1 MFKDKVK
8 VTVVAL
14 VMVLLMVL
22 SITTDLFV
30 GLADVFRAKAE
41 EATPTD
47 ATPVTRDVTVYKELN
62 DSDKDK
68 NLAGAVIKVFK
79 DSACTESIT
88 EFVLSY
94 DGKSYGGDDRV
105 VYKSL
110 EERANANASKAI
122 AKLQEDTYYY
132 QLDKKLFRSNDDYS
146 KTGYDY
152 NNTVGSFSIVAGDGV
167 QEIKLDNNMFRPT
180 EKVATPT
187 DASSEVSTEVT
198 TEAVTEPDT
207 QVATTSDASSEETEA
222 TTQIA
227 TPTDSIPE
235 VKPVATLASVM
246 RAAGASYW
254 IYGDYSG
261 MSSGDYHVS
270 TDKDNVPMSGNASR
284 VFCGTASKQG
294 PGKPYYG
301 SSQGYTR
308 RVVNNSSTVK
318 VLSYYYDVLAKQS
331 DHSANWQNHVTQ
343 TAHAL
348 SYINGYGASY
358 KPSWWSAAMARP
370 VYSMSETQIYVGS
383 NTTTSVVNYTS
394 SEIHRG
400 NREASDGLHT
410 LYNVQ
415 WTAVKTVS
423 GTSLKNYFTVKVPS
437 NVRIYVK
444 RNNGKWGSATNTDV
458 NLYSGDKFFFT
469 TSKLTDR
476 TTTIANSKAALTGF
490 TAYAY
495 DPVNTKNQTMYGN
508 GVSETRSIQF
518 SIPWKDVYHK
528 LTLDKLVCVGGN
540 YKVDASTAGTQY
552 TVYWVDKTTN
562 SNRFGKIAV
571 FEIQTNGK
579 GKVKYLR
586 QNNYGTTFKPSGFGT
601 YTLDG
606 LPTGV
611 YRIVET
617 KTNDGF
623 ETAKPCRINFSNG
636 AAVDAEGNASGESK
650 HFEIAF
656 KTNDNVKN
664 QVANFTSFEQ
674 KESGD
679 PLAIKI
685 QKIDADTKETVGLG
699 SGSLAG
705 AEFTIKYY
713 EDAEGVGTIGISV
726 PTGTPTARWVIKTD
740 EDGYASLANDEY
752 IVSKPSKLPDSV
764 KIVKGKYNICKP
776 GTIVITESEA
786 PKNYNKFSKVT
797 TQAGTSTDVDNVVIR
812 ADYNDK
818 GEIKLYSC
826 KKDQS
831 GKLVK
836 FGASMTGSAIKIYEP
851 VKRYNLRLQKT
862 DGYEHPMANVAFV
875 ITCRETGESHVML
888 TDSDGILD
896 TSRVVTSGGKF
907 KVNAND
913 DLYEQALTDNS
924 IIPEYVQTSV
934 FFNDDSDV
942 AVTASRH
949 SEGALYAGTYI
960 IRELHRQY
968 VTVDGEKCKLSEVY
982 KIPAAIKV
990 TVPGTDNNAVGEHD
1004 TKDAGT
1010 MTNIRIP
1017 SISSVAMDA
1026 DSATKMSITSKD
1038 AKFRDI
1044 VTIHNPELD
1053 KTYTLM
1059 SIAVDTATGLAYVGA
1074 DGQYVRTTE
1083 YLGKG
1088 SGLIGADVPL
1098 ELTANTTGTEVNQL
1112 TFFEYL
1118 VEGKTTN
1125 LVGVD
1130 SDGKPVEPAKCV
1142 AKDASVSNKA
1152 QTVNVISLE
1161 TEVLVNSTKTNESPA
1176 AISTVTDT
1184 VTTHGLIAGESFT
1197 INSTIKVDGKSIGV
1211 QSTDFTADG
1220 KDKEVSVVF
1229 KDLDLS
1235 KLANKRLSIVTELI
1249 YKNKVILTH
1258 NDDGKDLNEEFYTPE
1273 MHSNAIDVDT
1283 LTKMSKTSE
1292 TAKFKD
1298 TVDIKNLSAATQY
1311 TLQSIAV
1318 DTATGLAYKD
1328 ASGKYVVGHETFTT
1342 KTSKDNDRVGAT
1354 ADIEFTANTKDT
1366 NVTQITFYEYLV
1378 RGSVDSDISV
1388 DENGY
1393 PVRPAN
1399 WIAEDASTS
1408 NVDQT
1413 LNLVNLETKV
1423 LVDSTKTNV
1432 APADK
1437 KVDVTDTVTLHN
1449 LVAGT
1454 KFTLVGKVSDGEN
1467 IKVENEVEFTAK
1479 GGDETVSV
1487 PFKSLDLTKYAG
1499 KSLYVICELKYDG
1512 EVIATHNED
1521 GTDPDEVF
1529 YVPAV
1534 ETNAIDATTNTQY
1547 SILDKTQIID
1557 SVKYSNLPTEYEY
1570 ELETTFVDS
1579 TTGEEIKKTEIE
1591 KDPYWGMLRDLGYV
1605 TDETSSDSTGD
1616 SVAEDTG
1623 KIVSEVGKAFKRTQV
1638 LKPEKMDDMINVAFD
1653 IDPRSFN
1660 LEGKTITIQ
1669 QVIKLNGVVVAKHTD
1684 KDAESQQISFPT
1696 GSTLAVD
1703 NTSHNHTIAPTKNA
1717 DVVDTIFC
1725 KNLATGIS
1733 VDFYGIAIDKDTN
1746 KPVELNGKPVVVKQN
1761 ETISKADQEV
1771 QLHYVVDGTKLKGKR
1786 LTSFVFAVYNGKI
1799 VFKHT
1804 DLNSAEQSFSFS
1816 SLRTKFLDDKNG
1828 THATML
1834 TEDVHQTDTVTLD
1847 GLTKGEGFTLKG
1859 VVYNKSTRKPMLVNG
1874 KQVTN
1879 SIDFTA
1885 KGNSEEVALKYQYN
1899 GLKSD
1904 AYHKDKNDDLVS
1916 FVYLYKDGVLIDKE
1930 EDFDSFDQ
1938 TIKLPSCGT
1947 SASDGITKLHVGYAS
1962 KTAIFRDSVDYYN
1975 LIVGDW
1981 YSTTLTL
1988 HLNKNGKDAGP
1999 LKDANGNLI
2008 TATVKF
2014 QAKTTDGSVKV
2025 EVKYDASLLAGET
2038 ITAFETIRTKGYE
2051 VCGHTEI
2058 TDKGQ
2063 QIHYPE
2069 LKTSAKNSK
2078 DNSQHVKEGEV
2089 AKIVDTVNYSKLDSS
2104 VAYKVVTEAWDYNT
2118 QQIVVSDGK
2127 KVRKVTELHVDSK
2140 KPENGSFDVSMSFK
2154 TDGLGKHK
2162 VVIFEYVYD
2171 NKGNL
2176 ISKEADFDAESQTIY
2191 IDKTPNKTG
2200 DRTAMFLSILVGMLG
2215 LGVVT
2220 LFVTRRKKK

>member
-62 DSDKDK
+62 DSDKDR

-105 VYKSL
+105 VYKNL

-132 QLDKKLFRSNDDYS
+132 QLDEKLFRSNDDYS

-180 EKVATPT
+180 EKVATST

-198 TEAVTEPDT
+198 TEAITEPDT
-207 QVATTSDASSEETEA
+207 QVATTSDASSEETET
-222 TTQIA
+222 TTQVA

-235 VKPVATLASVM
+235 VKPVATLASVFRM
-246 RAAGASYW
+246 AKAAKIAEDVY
-254 IYGDYSG
+254 IYGSEEDGCGNYHITAKN
-261 MSSGDYHVS
+261 GDANPS
-270 TDKDNVPMSGNASR
+270 LDGDMGSR
-284 VFCGTASKQG
+284 TFCVDWGANG
-294 PGKPYYG
+294 PSAKNN
-301 SSQGYTR
+301 YTR
-308 RVVNNSSTVK
+308 PVK
-318 VLSYYYDVLAKQS
+318 YRLGNGAKESMRKAVAYYYDVLVPAADTKGKKVTALVETEHYLS
-331 DHSANWQNHVTQ
+331 SLKGNKGTTPSWASAAQNHVALAKGDQAISISNSKPTVTCVDSKTFGTFTEKNVFVSEKLTV
-343 TAHAL
+343 TAK
-348 SYINGYGASY
+348 SDEQYFNYEVPNGCTVYVHRNKTWY
-358 KPSWWSAAMARP
+358 KLTADDK
-370 VYSMSETQIYVGS
+370 T
-383 NTTTSVVNYTS
+383 
-394 SEIHRG
+394 
-400 NREASDGLHT
+400 HT
-410 LYNVQ
+410 LRKNDVFYVVTPKSN
-415 WTAVKTVS
+415 ANKTFSIS
-423 GTSLKNYFTVKVPS
+423 GTAASGGWDVYYYEPNDPAWLGCQEMMLAAETDKPKFTLKFKTEELP
-437 NVRIYVK
+437 
-444 RNNGKWGSATNTDV
+444 
-458 NLYSGDKFFFT
+458 
-469 TSKLTDR
+469 
-476 TTTIANSKAALTGF
+476 
-490 TAYAY
+490 
-495 DPVNTKNQTMYGN
+495 DPVNI
-508 GVSETRSIQF
+508 EI
-518 SIPWKDVYHK
+518 D
-528 LTLDKLVCVGGN
+528 
-540 YKVDASTAGTQY
+540 KVDSVREDGTQ
-552 TVYWVDKTTN
+552 VGKT
-562 SNRFGKIAV
+562 
-571 FEIQTNGK
+571 
-579 GKVKYLR
+579 
-586 QNNYGTTFKPSGFGT
+586 
-601 YTLDG
+601 
-606 LPTGV
+606 
-611 YRIVET
+611 
-617 KTNDGF
+617 
-623 ETAKPCRINFSNG
+623 
-636 AAVDAEGNASGESK
+636 
-650 HFEIAF
+650 
-656 KTNDNVKN
+656 
-664 QVANFTSFEQ
+664 
-674 KESGD
+674 
-679 PLAIKI
+679 
-685 QKIDADTKETVGLG
+685 
-699 SGSLAG
+699 SLAG
-705 AEFTIKYY
+705 AIFKMEYFKGKTT
-713 EDAEGVGTIGISV
+713 AS
-726 PTGTPTARWVIKTD
+726 GTPTNTWYLETVYDSSIK
-740 EDGYASLANDEY
+740 GCVA
-752 IVSKPSKLPDSV
+752 
-764 KIVKGKYNICKP
+764 
-776 GTIVITESEA
+776 
-786 PKNYNKFSKVT
+786 KFSKTCLVT
-797 TQAGTSTDVDNVVIR
+797 GDKNYPSDAAPKDIDPTGLYELYDGAMRITEVKAPSGYKVVDGKNKGFFYIGSKKVTGQASITVRVTGGKTILAGTEISAEAFKQYEQKERYDFKLKKVDSYGN
-812 ADYNDK
+812 
-818 GEIKLYSC
+818 
-826 KKDQS
+826 
-831 GKLVK
+831 
-836 FGASMTGSAIKIYEP
+836 
-851 VKRYNLRLQKT
+851 
-862 DGYEHPMANVAFV
+862 PMAGVAF
-875 ITCRETGESHVML
+875 L
-888 TDSDGILD
+888 
-896 TSRVVTSGGKF
+896 
-907 KVNAND
+907 
-913 DLYEQALTDNS
+913 
-924 IIPEYVQTSV
+924 
-934 FFNDDSDV
+934 
-942 AVTASRH
+942 VTASNGDQH
-949 SEGALYAGTYI
+949 VVVTDKNGEFDSSKLGYTDVNGNDATLAKAMADTTLYPTYKETNVFFTTPGSGKTAAAEI
-960 IRELHRQY
+960 KEETVDGKAPRPLYKDTYTIREIHRQY
-968 VTVDGEKCKLSEVY
+968 VTIDGKKYKLTQVY
-982 KIPAAIKV
+982 DLGPAQKI
-990 TVPGTDNNAVGEHD
+990 TV
-1004 TKDAGT
+1004 
-1010 MTNIRIP
+1010 
-1017 SISSVAMDA
+1017 S
-1026 DSATKMSITSKD
+1026 DSAKNGAVIDFGTYTNTAIPKMTSSAISTDTNTKMSVAGKNSSFKD
-1038 AKFRDI
+1038 S
-1044 VTIHNPELD
+1044 V
-1053 KTYTLM
+1053 KTTNLKASTKYTLM
-1059 SIAVDTATGLAYVGA
+1059 SVAVDANTGKAYKDA
-1074 DGQYVRTTE
+1074 DGKYVAKNVE
-1083 YLGKG
+1083 F
-1088 SGLIGADVPL
+1088 
-1098 ELTANTTGTEVNQL
+1098 TTGAVKKGTVFPETTASVTFTGVNTSNVKSRKL
-1112 TFFEYL
+1112 VFYEYL
-1118 VEGKTTN
+1118 VEGSVTKTVS
-1125 LVGVD
+1125 LD
-1130 SDGKPVEPAKCV
+1130 SAGKPVEPANCV

-1161 TEVLVNSTKTNESPA
+1161 T
-1176 AISTVTDT
+1176 
-1184 VTTHGLIAGESFT
+1184 
-1197 INSTIKVDGKSIGV
+1197 
-1211 QSTDFTADG
+1211 
-1220 KDKEVSVVF
+1220 
-1229 KDLDLS
+1229 
-1235 KLANKRLSIVTELI
+1235 
-1249 YKNKVILTH
+1249 
-1258 NDDGKDLNEEFYTPE
+1258 
-1273 MHSNAIDVDT
+1273 
-1283 LTKMSKTSE
+1283 
-1292 TAKFKD
+1292 
-1298 TVDIKNLSAATQY
+1298 
-1311 TLQSIAV
+1311 
-1318 DTATGLAYKD
+1318 
-1328 ASGKYVVGHETFTT
+1328 
-1342 KTSKDNDRVGAT
+1342 
-1354 ADIEFTANTKDT
+1354 
-1366 NVTQITFYEYLV
+1366 
-1378 RGSVDSDISV
+1378 
-1388 DENGY
+1388 
-1393 PVRPAN
+1393 
-1399 WIAEDASTS
+1399 
-1408 NVDQT
+1408 
-1413 LNLVNLETKV
+1413 KV

-1432 APADK
+1432 APADE

-1479 GGDETVSV
+1479 GDDETVSV
-1487 PFKSLDLTKYAG
+1487 PLKGLNLTEYAD

-1521 GTDPDEVF
+1521 GTDPDEKF

-1579 TTGEEIKKTEIE
+1579 ATGEEIKKTEIE
-1591 KDPYWGMLRDLGYV
+1591 KDPYWNMLKDLGYV

-1638 LKPEKMDDMINVAFD
+1638 LKPEKMDDTVNVTFD

-1660 LEGKTITIQ
+1660 LEGKTITIR
-1669 QVIKLNGVVVAKHTD
+1669 QVIKLNGVAVAKHTD

-1703 NTSHNHTIAPTKNA
+1703 NTSHNHTIAPTKDA

-1746 KPVELNGKPVVVKQN
+1746 KPVELNGKPVVVKQS
-1761 ETISKADQEV
+1761 ETISKTDQEV

-1799 VFKHT
+1799 LFKHT
-1804 DLNSAEQSFSFS
+1804 DPNSAEQSFSFS

-1847 GLTKGEGFTLKG
+1847 GLTKGERFTLKG
-1859 VVYNKSTRKPMLVNG
+1859 VVYNKSTRKPMLVDG

-1879 SIDFTA
+1879 SIDFTV

-1916 FVYLYKDGVLIDKE
+1916 FVYLYKDGILIDKE

-1988 HLNKNGKDAGP
+1988 HLNKDGKDAGP

-2058 TDKGQ
+2058 TDEGQ

-2154 TDGLGKHK
+2154 TDGLGKHRI
-2162 VVIFEYVYD
+2162 VIFEYVYD

-2200 DRTAMFLSILVGMLG
+2200 DRTVMFLSILAGMLG

-2220 LFVTRRKKK
+2220 LFVTKRKKK

>member
-62 DSDKDK
+62 DSDKDR

-105 VYKSL
+105 VYKNL

-132 QLDKKLFRSNDDYS
+132 QLDEKLFRSNDDYS

-187 DASSEVSTEVT
+187 DASSEVSTEVSTEAT
-198 TEAVTEPDT
+198 TESDT
-207 QVATTSDASSEETEA
+207 QVATTSDASSEETKA
-222 TTQIA
+222 TTQVA

-235 VKPVATLASVM
+235 VKPIATLASVFRM
-246 RAAGASYW
+246 AKAAKAATTTAVSRGTGYGYNGGTISYIFYINKGLTYNNTGYAFCMEEGKTGPTSGTGTVSSIGKGNITKALYYSFAGPGAGSYDGAPSSGGLNGDNVMTLSCILDYYYTGYWDSGDFGTAYDNAISYEKWLKGKDMPNTLADTAFSIAGKSDDFTASRAAYN
-254 IYGDYSG
+254 I
-261 MSSGDYHVS
+261 
-270 TDKDNVPMSGNASR
+270 TDKTQTTNEWAVVSKKSVTVTIPTGVTMHKTDSKGKKSTHGA
-284 VFCGTASKQG
+284 GTA
-294 PGKPYYG
+294 
-301 SSQGYTR
+301 
-308 RVVNNSSTVK
+308 TVSNGDK
-318 VLSYYYDVLAKQS
+318 IYFSASIAKGGTS
-331 DHSANWQNHVTQ
+331 D
-343 TAHAL
+343 
-348 SYINGYGASY
+348 I
-358 KPSWWSAAMARP
+358 KF
-370 VYSMSETQIYVGS
+370 
-383 NTTTSVVNYTS
+383 TSVKGY
-394 SEIHRG
+394 
-400 NREASDGLHT
+400 
-410 LYNVQ
+410 
-415 WTAVKTVS
+415 
-423 GTSLKNYFTVKVPS
+423 
-437 NVRIYVK
+437 
-444 RNNGKWGSATNTDV
+444 SAYKADFGAELQVLGFLGEPTD
-458 NLYSGDKFFFT
+458 KE
-469 TSKLTDR
+469 
-476 TTTIANSKAALTGF
+476 F
-490 TAYAY
+490 TAKLQWNSPNFSLRKT
-495 DPVNTKNQTMYGN
+495 DSKTRQPVEGAEYL
-508 GVSETRSIQF
+508 
-518 SIPWKDVYHK
+518 VYCAQ
-528 LTLDKLVCVGGN
+528 DN
-540 YKVDASTAGTQY
+540 EKVN
-552 TVYWVDKTTN
+552 VVRFKTN
-562 SNRFGKIAV
+562 SNGVGEITSVNPTQASGEVGKTV
-571 FEIQTNGK
+571 
-579 GKVKYLR
+579 VKL
-586 QNNYGTTFKPSGFGT
+586 KA
-601 YTLDG
+601 
-606 LPTGV
+606 GV
-611 YRIVET
+611 RYYIVET
-617 KTNDGF
+617 KAPEHYKLNKNKQIAIGGEKYPYEAHIGVNATDGHVDYTSITGATF
-623 ETAKPCRINFSNG
+623 STTVSNG
-636 AAVDAEGNASGESK
+636 DQHVVVTDKNGEFDSSKLDYTNVNGNDA
-650 HFEIAF
+650 
-656 KTNDNVKN
+656 T
-664 QVANFTSFEQ
+664 
-674 KESGD
+674 
-679 PLAIKI
+679 LAKAMA
-685 QKIDADTKETVGLG
+685 DATLYPTYKETNVFFTTPG
-699 SGSLAG
+699 SG
-705 AEFTIKYY
+705 K
-713 EDAEGVGTIGISV
+713 
-726 PTGTPTARWVIKTD
+726 TA
-740 EDGYASLANDEY
+740 AA
-752 IVSKPSKLPDSV
+752 
-764 KIVKGKYNICKP
+764 
-776 GTIVITESEA
+776 
-786 PKNYNKFSKVT
+786 
-797 TQAGTSTDVDNVVIR
+797 
-812 ADYNDK
+812 
-818 GEIKLYSC
+818 EIKEDTVDGKAPRPLY
-826 KKDQS
+826 KD
-831 GKLVK
+831 
-836 FGASMTGSAIKIYEP
+836 
-851 VKRYNLRLQKT
+851 
-862 DGYEHPMANVAFV
+862 
-875 ITCRETGESHVML
+875 
-888 TDSDGILD
+888 
-896 TSRVVTSGGKF
+896 
-907 KVNAND
+907 
-913 DLYEQALTDNS
+913 
-924 IIPEYVQTSV
+924 
-934 FFNDDSDV
+934 
-942 AVTASRH
+942 
-949 SEGALYAGTYI
+949 TYT
-960 IRELHRQY
+960 IREIHRQY
-968 VTVDGEKCKLSEVY
+968 VTIDGKKYKLTQVY
-982 KIPAAIKV
+982 DLGPAQKI
-990 TVPGTDNNAVGEHD
+990 TV
-1004 TKDAGT
+1004 
-1010 MTNIRIP
+1010 
-1017 SISSVAMDA
+1017 S
-1026 DSATKMSITSKD
+1026 DSAKNGAVIDFGTYTNTAIPKMTSSAISTDTNTKMSVAGKNASFKD
-1038 AKFRDI
+1038 SIKATNLKAS
-1044 VTIHNPELD
+1044 T
-1053 KTYTLM
+1053 KYTLM
-1059 SIAVDTATGLAYVGA
+1059 SVAVDANTGKAYKDA
-1074 DGQYVRTTE
+1074 DGKYVA
-1083 YLGKG
+1083 KNV
-1088 SGLIGADVPL
+1088 AV
-1098 ELTANTTGTEVNQL
+1098 TTGAVKKGTVFPETTASVTFTGVNTSNVKSRKL
-1112 TFFEYL
+1112 VFYEYL
-1118 VEGKTTN
+1118 VEGSVTKTVS
-1125 LVGVD
+1125 LD
-1130 SDGKPVEPAKCV
+1130 SDGKPVEPANCV

-1161 TEVLVNSTKTNESPA
+1161 TKVLVNSTKTNESPA
-1176 AISTVTDT
+1176 AINTVTDT

-1211 QSTDFTADG
+1211 QSTDFTAEG
-1220 KDKEVSVVF
+1220 NDKEVSVVF

-1298 TVDIKNLSAATQY
+1298 TVDIKNLSTATQY

-1328 ASGKYVVGHETFTT
+1328 ASGKYVVGHEIFTT
-1342 KTSKDNDRVGAT
+1342 ESTEDNQGADRVGAT
-1354 ADIEFTANTKDT
+1354 VDIEFTANTKGT

-1579 TTGEEIKKTEIE
+1579 ATGEEIKKTEIE
-1591 KDPYWGMLRDLGYV
+1591 KDPYWSMLKDLGYV

-1623 KIVSEVGKAFKRTQV
+1623 KIVSEVGKAFKRTQI

-1746 KPVELNGKPVVVKQN
+1746 KPVELNGRPVVVKQN

-1916 FVYLYKDGVLIDKE
+1916 FVYLYKDGILIDKE

-1988 HLNKNGKDAGP
+1988 HLNKDGKDAGP

-2058 TDKGQ
+2058 TDEGQ

-2154 TDGLGKHK
+2154 TDGLGKHRI
-2162 VVIFEYVYD
+2162 VIFEYVYD

-2200 DRTAMFLSILVGMLG
+2200 DRTVMFLSILAGMLG

-2220 LFVTRRKKK
+2220 LFVTKRKKK

>member
-62 DSDKDK
+62 DSDKDR

-152 NNTVGSFSIVAGDGV
+152 NNIVGSFSIVAGDGV

-180 EKVATPT
+180 EKVATST
-187 DASSEVSTEVT
+187 DASSEVSTEVN
-198 TEAVTEPDT
+198 TEATTEPDT
-207 QVATTSDASSEETEA
+207 QVATTSDASSEETET

-235 VKPVATLASVM
+235 VKPVATLASVFRM
-246 RAAGASYW
+246 AKAAKAATTTAVSRGTGYGYDGGTISYIFYINKGLTYNNTGYAFCMEEDKTGPTSGTGTVSSIGKSNITKALYYSFAGPGAGSYDGAPSSGGLNGDNVMTLSCILDYYYTGYWDSGDFGTAYDNAISYEKWLKGKDMPNTLADTAFSIAGKSDDFTASRAAYN
-254 IYGDYSG
+254 I
-261 MSSGDYHVS
+261 
-270 TDKDNVPMSGNASR
+270 TDKTQTTNEWAVVSKKSVTVTIPTGVTMHKTDSKGKKSTHGA
-284 VFCGTASKQG
+284 GTA
-294 PGKPYYG
+294 
-301 SSQGYTR
+301 
-308 RVVNNSSTVK
+308 TVSNGDK
-318 VLSYYYDVLAKQS
+318 IYFSASIAKGGTS
-331 DHSANWQNHVTQ
+331 D
-343 TAHAL
+343 
-348 SYINGYGASY
+348 I
-358 KPSWWSAAMARP
+358 KF
-370 VYSMSETQIYVGS
+370 
-383 NTTTSVVNYTS
+383 TSVKGYSAYKADFGAKLQVLGFLGEPTDKEFTAKLQWNSPNFSLRKTDSKTKQPVEGAEYLVYCAQDNEKVNVVRFKTNSNGVGEITSVNPTQASGEVGKTVVKLKAGVRYYIVETKAPEHYKLNKNKQVAIGGEKYPYEAHIGVNATDGHVDYTS
-394 SEIHRG
+394 ITGATFSTTATG
-400 NREASDGLHT
+400 VTYHT
-410 LYNVQ
+410 VDKV
-415 WTAVKTVS
+415 AHDPVSIVIRKIDSVS
-423 GTSLKNYFTVKVPS
+423 GRAVPAGTAALAGAVFKMEYFK
-437 NVRIYVK
+437 
-444 RNNGKWGSATNTDV
+444 GKDSVSGSATNTWYLQTKLADGRYV
-458 NLYSGDKFFFT
+458 ARFARGYLYSDSTHKSDAAPAEVDASGVYELEAGCMRITEVIAPSGYEKVTADNAGWIKLGGSIDRLTESASITVKIGNGNIYYGNTAVKDGVVEIGEQKERYDFKLKKVDSYGNPMAGVAFLVTASNGDQHVVVTDKNGEFDSSKLDYTNVNGNDATLAKAMADTTLYPTYKETNVFFT
-469 TSKLTDR
+469 TPGSGKTAAAEIKEETVDG
-476 TTTIANSKAALTGF
+476 KAPRPL
-490 TAYAY
+490 Y
-495 DPVNTKNQTMYGN
+495 
-508 GVSETRSIQF
+508 
-518 SIPWKDVYHK
+518 KD
-528 LTLDKLVCVGGN
+528 
-540 YKVDASTAGTQY
+540 
-552 TVYWVDKTTN
+552 
-562 SNRFGKIAV
+562 
-571 FEIQTNGK
+571 
-579 GKVKYLR
+579 
-586 QNNYGTTFKPSGFGT
+586 T
-601 YTLDG
+601 YT
-606 LPTGV
+606 
-611 YRIVET
+611 
-617 KTNDGF
+617 
-623 ETAKPCRINFSNG
+623 
-636 AAVDAEGNASGESK
+636 
-650 HFEIAF
+650 
-656 KTNDNVKN
+656 
-664 QVANFTSFEQ
+664 
-674 KESGD
+674 
-679 PLAIKI
+679 
-685 QKIDADTKETVGLG
+685 
-699 SGSLAG
+699 
-705 AEFTIKYY
+705 
-713 EDAEGVGTIGISV
+713 
-726 PTGTPTARWVIKTD
+726 
-740 EDGYASLANDEY
+740 
-752 IVSKPSKLPDSV
+752 
-764 KIVKGKYNICKP
+764 
-776 GTIVITESEA
+776 
-786 PKNYNKFSKVT
+786 
-797 TQAGTSTDVDNVVIR
+797 
-812 ADYNDK
+812 
-818 GEIKLYSC
+818 
-826 KKDQS
+826 
-831 GKLVK
+831 
-836 FGASMTGSAIKIYEP
+836 
-851 VKRYNLRLQKT
+851 
-862 DGYEHPMANVAFV
+862 
-875 ITCRETGESHVML
+875 
-888 TDSDGILD
+888 
-896 TSRVVTSGGKF
+896 
-907 KVNAND
+907 
-913 DLYEQALTDNS
+913 
-924 IIPEYVQTSV
+924 
-934 FFNDDSDV
+934 
-942 AVTASRH
+942 
-949 SEGALYAGTYI
+949 
-960 IRELHRQY
+960 IREIHRQY
-968 VTVDGEKCKLSEVY
+968 VTIDGKKYKLTQVY
-982 KIPAAIKV
+982 DLGPAQKI
-990 TVPGTDNNAVGEHD
+990 TV
-1004 TKDAGT
+1004 
-1010 MTNIRIP
+1010 
-1017 SISSVAMDA
+1017 S
-1026 DSATKMSITSKD
+1026 DSAKNGAVIDFGTYTNTAIPKMTSSAISTDTNTKMSVAGKNSSFKD
-1038 AKFRDI
+1038 SVKATNLKAS
-1044 VTIHNPELD
+1044 T
-1053 KTYTLM
+1053 KYTLM
-1059 SIAVDTATGLAYVGA
+1059 SVAVDANTGKAYKDA
-1074 DGQYVRTTE
+1074 DGKYVAKNVE
-1083 YLGKG
+1083 F
-1088 SGLIGADVPL
+1088 
-1098 ELTANTTGTEVNQL
+1098 TTGAVKKGTVFPETTASVTFTGVNTSNVKSRKL
-1112 TFFEYL
+1112 VFYEYL
-1118 VEGKTTN
+1118 VEGSVTKTVS
-1125 LVGVD
+1125 LD
-1130 SDGKPVEPAKCV
+1130 SAGKPVEPANCV

-1161 TEVLVNSTKTNESPA
+1161 T
-1176 AISTVTDT
+1176 
-1184 VTTHGLIAGESFT
+1184 
-1197 INSTIKVDGKSIGV
+1197 
-1211 QSTDFTADG
+1211 
-1220 KDKEVSVVF
+1220 
-1229 KDLDLS
+1229 
-1235 KLANKRLSIVTELI
+1235 
-1249 YKNKVILTH
+1249 
-1258 NDDGKDLNEEFYTPE
+1258 
-1273 MHSNAIDVDT
+1273 
-1283 LTKMSKTSE
+1283 
-1292 TAKFKD
+1292 
-1298 TVDIKNLSAATQY
+1298 
-1311 TLQSIAV
+1311 
-1318 DTATGLAYKD
+1318 
-1328 ASGKYVVGHETFTT
+1328 
-1342 KTSKDNDRVGAT
+1342 
-1354 ADIEFTANTKDT
+1354 
-1366 NVTQITFYEYLV
+1366 
-1378 RGSVDSDISV
+1378 
-1388 DENGY
+1388 
-1393 PVRPAN
+1393 
-1399 WIAEDASTS
+1399 
-1408 NVDQT
+1408 
-1413 LNLVNLETKV
+1413 KV

-1432 APADK
+1432 APADE

-1449 LVAGT
+1449 LVAET

-1479 GGDETVSV
+1479 GDDETVSV
-1487 PFKSLDLTKYAG
+1487 PLKGLNLTEYAG

-1521 GTDPDEVF
+1521 GTDPDEKF

-1579 TTGEEIKKTEIE
+1579 ATGEEIKKTEIE
-1591 KDPYWGMLRDLGYV
+1591 KDPCWSMLKDLGYV

-1623 KIVSEVGKAFKRTQV
+1623 KIVSEVGKAFKRTQI

-1725 KNLATGIS
+1725 KNLAIGIS

-1916 FVYLYKDGVLIDKE
+1916 FVYLYKDGILIDKE

-1988 HLNKNGKDAGP
+1988 HLNKDGKDAGP

-2058 TDKGQ
+2058 TDEGQ

-2154 TDGLGKHK
+2154 TDGLGKHRI
-2162 VVIFEYVYD
+2162 VIFEYVYD

-2200 DRTAMFLSILVGMLG
+2200 DRTVMFLSILAGMLG

>member
-62 DSDKDK
+62 DSDKDR

-105 VYKSL
+105 VYKNL

-132 QLDKKLFRSNDDYS
+132 QLDEKLFRSNDDYS

-187 DASSEVSTEVT
+187 DASSEVSTE
-198 TEAVTEPDT
+198 AVTEPDT
-207 QVATTSDASSEETEA
+207 QVATTSDASSEETET
-222 TTQIA
+222 TTQVA

-235 VKPVATLASVM
+235 VKPVATLASVFRTAVADVYVWGTETQGCGNYHKTSSSANSANM
-246 RAAGASYW
+246 SLDGDIGSRMFCVDWGANGPSLANGYTRPVK
-254 IYGDYSG
+254 YSRG
-261 MSSGDYHVS
+261 GGADVS
-270 TDKDNVPMSGNASR
+270 LRKVVAYYYEVLAKTSGNLAATEHYLSLLNHKKGTTPTWASAAMKYTALASGEETINIDKTKPSMTYYKSYSFKANGE
-284 VFCGTASKQG
+284 VFHTSTNVFVSEPVTVTAEKSEQYFTVSVPKDCAVYVYNYNSETKKYQWTR
-294 PGKPYYG
+294 YG
-301 SSQGYTR
+301 SSDNLKLKNGDKFR
-308 RVVNNSSTVK
+308 I
-318 VLSYYYDVLAKQS
+318 VLPKSF
-331 DHSANWQNHVTQ
+331 AN
-343 TAHAL
+343 
-348 SYINGYGASY
+348 
-358 KPSWWSAAMARP
+358 
-370 VYSMSETQIYVGS
+370 
-383 NTTTSVVNYTS
+383 
-394 SEIHRG
+394 
-400 NREASDGLHT
+400 
-410 LYNVQ
+410 
-415 WTAVKTVS
+415 KTVS
-423 GTSLKNYFTVKVPS
+423 LSGTARYGGWDIYYYNPNDPAWLDCQQMVLATETDKPEFSLSVKTGNVPPDHDPVNVEIRKIDSVSGKAVPAGTAALAGAVFKMEYFK
-437 NVRIYVK
+437 
-444 RNNGKWGSATNTDV
+444 GKDSVSGSATNTWYLQTAYDSSIKGYV
-458 NLYSGDKFFFT
+458 AKFARGYLYSDSTHKSDAAPAEVDASGVYELEAGCMRITEVIAPSGYEKVTADNAGYVKLFGSTTKITDSASITVKISAGNVTYGNTAVKDGAIEIGEQKERYDFKLKKVDSYGNPMAGVAFLVTASNGNQHVVVTDKNGEFDSSKLDYTNVNGNDATLAKAMADTTLYPTYKETNVFFT
-469 TSKLTDR
+469 TPGSGKTAAAEIKEETVDG
-476 TTTIANSKAALTGF
+476 KAPRPL
-490 TAYAY
+490 Y
-495 DPVNTKNQTMYGN
+495 
-508 GVSETRSIQF
+508 
-518 SIPWKDVYHK
+518 KD
-528 LTLDKLVCVGGN
+528 
-540 YKVDASTAGTQY
+540 
-552 TVYWVDKTTN
+552 
-562 SNRFGKIAV
+562 
-571 FEIQTNGK
+571 
-579 GKVKYLR
+579 
-586 QNNYGTTFKPSGFGT
+586 T
-601 YTLDG
+601 YT
-606 LPTGV
+606 
-611 YRIVET
+611 
-617 KTNDGF
+617 
-623 ETAKPCRINFSNG
+623 
-636 AAVDAEGNASGESK
+636 
-650 HFEIAF
+650 
-656 KTNDNVKN
+656 
-664 QVANFTSFEQ
+664 
-674 KESGD
+674 
-679 PLAIKI
+679 
-685 QKIDADTKETVGLG
+685 
-699 SGSLAG
+699 
-705 AEFTIKYY
+705 
-713 EDAEGVGTIGISV
+713 
-726 PTGTPTARWVIKTD
+726 
-740 EDGYASLANDEY
+740 
-752 IVSKPSKLPDSV
+752 
-764 KIVKGKYNICKP
+764 
-776 GTIVITESEA
+776 
-786 PKNYNKFSKVT
+786 
-797 TQAGTSTDVDNVVIR
+797 
-812 ADYNDK
+812 
-818 GEIKLYSC
+818 
-826 KKDQS
+826 
-831 GKLVK
+831 
-836 FGASMTGSAIKIYEP
+836 
-851 VKRYNLRLQKT
+851 
-862 DGYEHPMANVAFV
+862 
-875 ITCRETGESHVML
+875 
-888 TDSDGILD
+888 
-896 TSRVVTSGGKF
+896 
-907 KVNAND
+907 
-913 DLYEQALTDNS
+913 
-924 IIPEYVQTSV
+924 
-934 FFNDDSDV
+934 
-942 AVTASRH
+942 
-949 SEGALYAGTYI
+949 
-960 IRELHRQY
+960 IREIHRQY
-968 VTVDGEKCKLSEVY
+968 VTIDGKKYKLTQVY
-982 KIPAAIKV
+982 DLGPAQKI
-990 TVPGTDNNAVGEHD
+990 TV
-1004 TKDAGT
+1004 
-1010 MTNIRIP
+1010 
-1017 SISSVAMDA
+1017 S
-1026 DSATKMSITSKD
+1026 DSAKNGAVIDFGTYTNTAIPKMTSSAISTDTNTKMSVAGKNSSFKD
-1038 AKFRDI
+1038 SVKATNLKAS
-1044 VTIHNPELD
+1044 T
-1053 KTYTLM
+1053 KYTLM
-1059 SIAVDTATGLAYVGA
+1059 SVAVDANTGKAYKDA
-1074 DGQYVRTTE
+1074 DGKYVAKNVE
-1083 YLGKG
+1083 F
-1088 SGLIGADVPL
+1088 
-1098 ELTANTTGTEVNQL
+1098 TTGAVKKGTVFPETTASVTFTGVNTSNVKSRKL
-1112 TFFEYL
+1112 VFYEYL
-1118 VEGKTTN
+1118 VEGSVTKTVS
-1125 LVGVD
+1125 LD
-1130 SDGKPVEPAKCV
+1130 SAGKPVEPANCV

-1161 TEVLVNSTKTNESPA
+1161 T
-1176 AISTVTDT
+1176 
-1184 VTTHGLIAGESFT
+1184 
-1197 INSTIKVDGKSIGV
+1197 
-1211 QSTDFTADG
+1211 
-1220 KDKEVSVVF
+1220 
-1229 KDLDLS
+1229 
-1235 KLANKRLSIVTELI
+1235 
-1249 YKNKVILTH
+1249 
-1258 NDDGKDLNEEFYTPE
+1258 
-1273 MHSNAIDVDT
+1273 
-1283 LTKMSKTSE
+1283 
-1292 TAKFKD
+1292 
-1298 TVDIKNLSAATQY
+1298 
-1311 TLQSIAV
+1311 
-1318 DTATGLAYKD
+1318 
-1328 ASGKYVVGHETFTT
+1328 
-1342 KTSKDNDRVGAT
+1342 
-1354 ADIEFTANTKDT
+1354 
-1366 NVTQITFYEYLV
+1366 
-1378 RGSVDSDISV
+1378 
-1388 DENGY
+1388 
-1393 PVRPAN
+1393 
-1399 WIAEDASTS
+1399 
-1408 NVDQT
+1408 
-1413 LNLVNLETKV
+1413 KV

-1432 APADK
+1432 APADE

-1479 GGDETVSV
+1479 GDDETVSV
-1487 PFKSLDLTKYAG
+1487 PLKGLNLTEYAG

-1521 GTDPDEVF
+1521 GTDPDEKF

-1579 TTGEEIKKTEIE
+1579 ATGEEIKKTEIE
-1591 KDPYWGMLRDLGYV
+1591 KDPYWNTLKDLGYV

-1703 NTSHNHTIAPTKNA
+1703 NTSHNHTIAQTKNA

-1916 FVYLYKDGVLIDKE
+1916 FVYLYKDGILIDKE

-2038 ITAFETIRTKGYE
+2038 VTAFETIRTKGYE

-2058 TDKGQ
+2058 TDEGQ

-2200 DRTAMFLSILVGMLG
+2200 DRTVMFLSILAGMLG

>member
-1 MFKDKVK
+1 MFKYKVK

-62 DSDKDK
+62 DSDKDR

-105 VYKSL
+105 VYKNL

-180 EKVATPT
+180 EKVATST
-187 DASSEVSTEVT
+187 DASSEVSTEAATET
-198 TEAVTEPDT
+198 TTEPDT

-235 VKPVATLASVM
+235 VKPVATLASVFRTAVADVYVWGTETQGCGNYHKTSSSANSANM
-246 RAAGASYW
+246 SLDGDIGSRMFCVDWGA
-254 IYGDYSG
+254 
-261 MSSGDYHVS
+261 
-270 TDKDNVPMSGNASR
+270 N
-284 VFCGTASKQG
+284 G
-294 PGKPYYG
+294 P
-301 SSQGYTR
+301 SLANGYTR
-308 RVVNNSSTVK
+308 PVKYSRGGGADVSLRKVVA
-318 VLSYYYDVLAKQS
+318 YYYEVLAKTS
-331 DHSANWQNHVTQ
+331 GNLAATEHYLSLLNHKKGT
-343 TAHAL
+343 TPTWA
-348 SYINGYGASY
+348 
-358 KPSWWSAAMARP
+358 SAAMKYTALASGEETINIDKTKP
-370 VYSMSETQIYVGS
+370 SMTYYKSYSFKANGEVFHKSTNVFVSEQVTVTADKSEQYFTASVPKDCAVYVY
-383 NTTTSVVNYTS
+383 NYN
-394 SEIHRG
+394 SEIKKYQWTRYGSTDNLKLKNGDKFRIVLPKSFANKTVSLSGTARYGGWDVYYYNPNDPAWLDCQQMVLATETDKPEFSLSVKTGNVPPDHDPINIYIRKIDSVSGKAVPAGKAALAGAVFKMEYFKGKDSASGSTTNTWYLQTVKNSKGDYEAKFARG
-400 NREASDGLHT
+400 YLYSDSTHKSDAAPTEVDASGVYELEAGCMRITEVIAPSGYEKVTADNAGYVKLFGST
-410 LYNVQ
+410 TKITDSASITVKISAGKVTYGN
-415 WTAVKTVS
+415 TAVKDGVVEI
-423 GTSLKNYFTVKVPS
+423 GEQKERYDFKLKKVDSYGNPMAGVAFLVTAS
-437 NVRIYVK
+437 NGDQHVVVTDK
-444 RNNGKWGSATNTDV
+444 NGEFDSSKLGYTNVNGNDATLAKAMADTT
-458 NLYSGDKFFFT
+458 LYPTYKETNVFFT
-469 TSKLTDR
+469 TPGSGKTAAAEIKEETVDG
-476 TTTIANSKAALTGF
+476 KAPRPL
-490 TAYAY
+490 Y
-495 DPVNTKNQTMYGN
+495 
-508 GVSETRSIQF
+508 
-518 SIPWKDVYHK
+518 KD
-528 LTLDKLVCVGGN
+528 
-540 YKVDASTAGTQY
+540 
-552 TVYWVDKTTN
+552 
-562 SNRFGKIAV
+562 
-571 FEIQTNGK
+571 
-579 GKVKYLR
+579 
-586 QNNYGTTFKPSGFGT
+586 T
-601 YTLDG
+601 YT
-606 LPTGV
+606 
-611 YRIVET
+611 
-617 KTNDGF
+617 
-623 ETAKPCRINFSNG
+623 
-636 AAVDAEGNASGESK
+636 
-650 HFEIAF
+650 
-656 KTNDNVKN
+656 
-664 QVANFTSFEQ
+664 
-674 KESGD
+674 
-679 PLAIKI
+679 
-685 QKIDADTKETVGLG
+685 
-699 SGSLAG
+699 
-705 AEFTIKYY
+705 
-713 EDAEGVGTIGISV
+713 
-726 PTGTPTARWVIKTD
+726 
-740 EDGYASLANDEY
+740 
-752 IVSKPSKLPDSV
+752 
-764 KIVKGKYNICKP
+764 
-776 GTIVITESEA
+776 
-786 PKNYNKFSKVT
+786 
-797 TQAGTSTDVDNVVIR
+797 
-812 ADYNDK
+812 
-818 GEIKLYSC
+818 
-826 KKDQS
+826 
-831 GKLVK
+831 
-836 FGASMTGSAIKIYEP
+836 
-851 VKRYNLRLQKT
+851 
-862 DGYEHPMANVAFV
+862 
-875 ITCRETGESHVML
+875 
-888 TDSDGILD
+888 
-896 TSRVVTSGGKF
+896 
-907 KVNAND
+907 
-913 DLYEQALTDNS
+913 
-924 IIPEYVQTSV
+924 
-934 FFNDDSDV
+934 
-942 AVTASRH
+942 
-949 SEGALYAGTYI
+949 
-960 IRELHRQY
+960 IREIHRQY
-968 VTVDGEKCKLSEVY
+968 VTIDGKKYKLTQVY
-982 KIPAAIKV
+982 DLGPAQKITVSDSVKNGAVIDFGTYTNTAIPKM
-990 TVPGTDNNAVGEHD
+990 TSSAISTD
-1004 TKDAGT
+1004 
-1010 MTNIRIP
+1010 TN
-1017 SISSVAMDA
+1017 
-1026 DSATKMSITSKD
+1026 TKMSVAGKNASFKD
-1038 AKFRDI
+1038 SIKATNLKAS
-1044 VTIHNPELD
+1044 T
-1053 KTYTLM
+1053 KYTLM
-1059 SIAVDTATGLAYVGA
+1059 SVAVDANTGKAYKDA
-1074 DGQYVRTTE
+1074 DGKYVA
-1083 YLGKG
+1083 KNV
-1088 SGLIGADVPL
+1088 AV
-1098 ELTANTTGTEVNQL
+1098 TTGAVKKGTVFPETTASVTFTGVNTSNVKSRKL
-1112 TFFEYL
+1112 VFYEYL
-1118 VEGKTTN
+1118 VEGSVTKTVS
-1125 LVGVD
+1125 LD
-1130 SDGKPVEPAKCV
+1130 SAGKPVEPANCV

-1161 TEVLVNSTKTNESPA
+1161 T
-1176 AISTVTDT
+1176 
-1184 VTTHGLIAGESFT
+1184 
-1197 INSTIKVDGKSIGV
+1197 
-1211 QSTDFTADG
+1211 
-1220 KDKEVSVVF
+1220 
-1229 KDLDLS
+1229 
-1235 KLANKRLSIVTELI
+1235 
-1249 YKNKVILTH
+1249 
-1258 NDDGKDLNEEFYTPE
+1258 
-1273 MHSNAIDVDT
+1273 
-1283 LTKMSKTSE
+1283 
-1292 TAKFKD
+1292 
-1298 TVDIKNLSAATQY
+1298 
-1311 TLQSIAV
+1311 
-1318 DTATGLAYKD
+1318 
-1328 ASGKYVVGHETFTT
+1328 
-1342 KTSKDNDRVGAT
+1342 
-1354 ADIEFTANTKDT
+1354 
-1366 NVTQITFYEYLV
+1366 
-1378 RGSVDSDISV
+1378 
-1388 DENGY
+1388 
-1393 PVRPAN
+1393 
-1399 WIAEDASTS
+1399 
-1408 NVDQT
+1408 
-1413 LNLVNLETKV
+1413 KV

-1432 APADK
+1432 APADE

-1479 GGDETVSV
+1479 GDDETVSV
-1487 PFKSLDLTKYAG
+1487 PLKGLNLTEYAG

-1521 GTDPDEVF
+1521 GTDPDEKF

-1579 TTGEEIKKTEIE
+1579 ATGEEIKKTEIE
-1591 KDPYWGMLRDLGYV
+1591 KDPYWNMLKDLGYV

-1638 LKPEKMDDMINVAFD
+1638 LKPEKMDDTVNVTFD

-1660 LEGKTITIQ
+1660 LEGKTITIR
-1669 QVIKLNGVVVAKHTD
+1669 QVIKLNGVAVAKHTD

-1703 NTSHNHTIAPTKNA
+1703 NTSHNHTIAPTKDA

-1746 KPVELNGKPVVVKQN
+1746 KPVELNGKPVVVKQS

-1804 DLNSAEQSFSFS
+1804 DPNSAEQSFSFS

-1847 GLTKGEGFTLKG
+1847 GLTKGERFTLKG
-1859 VVYNKSTRKPMLVNG
+1859 VVYNKSTRKPMLVDG

-1916 FVYLYKDGVLIDKE
+1916 FVYLYKDGILIDKE

-1988 HLNKNGKDAGP
+1988 HLNKDGKDAGP

-2051 VCGHTEI
+2051 VCSHTEI

-2154 TDGLGKHK
+2154 TDGLGKHRI
-2162 VVIFEYVYD
+2162 VIFEYVYD

-2200 DRTAMFLSILVGMLG
+2200 DRTVMFLSILAGMLG

-2220 LFVTRRKKK
+2220 LFVTKRKKK

>member
-62 DSDKDK
+62 DSDKDR

-152 NNTVGSFSIVAGDGV
+152 NNIVGSFSIVAGDGV

-180 EKVATPT
+180 EKVATST
-187 DASSEVSTEVT
+187 DASSEVSTEVN
-198 TEAVTEPDT
+198 TEATTEPDT
-207 QVATTSDASSEETEA
+207 QVATTSDASSEETET

-235 VKPVATLASVM
+235 VKPVATLASVFRM
-246 RAAGASYW
+246 AKAAKAATTTAVSRGTCYVYDGGTISYIFYINKGLTYNNTGYAFCMEEDKTGPTSGTGTVSSIGKSNITKALYYSFAGPGAGSYDGAPSSGGLNGDNVMTLSCILDYYYTGYWDSGDFGTAYDNAISYEKWLKGKDMPNTLADTAFSIAGKSDDFTASRAAYN
-254 IYGDYSG
+254 I
-261 MSSGDYHVS
+261 
-270 TDKDNVPMSGNASR
+270 TDKTQTTNEWAVVSKKSVTVTIPTGVTMHKTDSKGKKSTHGA
-284 VFCGTASKQG
+284 GTA
-294 PGKPYYG
+294 
-301 SSQGYTR
+301 
-308 RVVNNSSTVK
+308 TVSNGDK
-318 VLSYYYDVLAKQS
+318 IYFSASIAKGGTS
-331 DHSANWQNHVTQ
+331 D
-343 TAHAL
+343 
-348 SYINGYGASY
+348 I
-358 KPSWWSAAMARP
+358 KF
-370 VYSMSETQIYVGS
+370 
-383 NTTTSVVNYTS
+383 TSVKGYSAYKADFGAKLQVLGFLGEPTDKEFTAKLQWNSPNFSLRKTDSKTKQPVEGAEYLVYCAQDNEKVNVVRFKTNSNGVGEITSVNPTQASGEVGKTVVKLKAGVRYYIVETKAPEHYKLNKNKQVAIGGEKYPYEAHIGVNATDGHVDYTS
-394 SEIHRG
+394 ITGATFSTTATG
-400 NREASDGLHT
+400 VTYHT
-410 LYNVQ
+410 VDKV
-415 WTAVKTVS
+415 AHDPVSIVIRKIDSVS
-423 GTSLKNYFTVKVPS
+423 GRAVPAGTAALAGAVFKMEYFK
-437 NVRIYVK
+437 
-444 RNNGKWGSATNTDV
+444 GKDSVSGSATNTWYLQTKLADGRYV
-458 NLYSGDKFFFT
+458 ARFARGYLYSDSTHKSDAAPAEVDASGVYELEAGCMRITEVIAPSGYEKVTADNAGWIKLGGSIDRLTESASITVKIGNGNIYYGNTAVKDGVVEIGEQKERYDFKLKKVDSYGNPMAGVAFLVTASNGDQHVVVTDKNGEFDSSKLDYTNVNGNDATLAKAMADTTLYPTYKETNVFFT
-469 TSKLTDR
+469 TPGSGKTAAAEIKEETVDG
-476 TTTIANSKAALTGF
+476 KAPRPL
-490 TAYAY
+490 Y
-495 DPVNTKNQTMYGN
+495 
-508 GVSETRSIQF
+508 
-518 SIPWKDVYHK
+518 KD
-528 LTLDKLVCVGGN
+528 
-540 YKVDASTAGTQY
+540 
-552 TVYWVDKTTN
+552 
-562 SNRFGKIAV
+562 
-571 FEIQTNGK
+571 
-579 GKVKYLR
+579 
-586 QNNYGTTFKPSGFGT
+586 T
-601 YTLDG
+601 YT
-606 LPTGV
+606 
-611 YRIVET
+611 
-617 KTNDGF
+617 
-623 ETAKPCRINFSNG
+623 
-636 AAVDAEGNASGESK
+636 
-650 HFEIAF
+650 
-656 KTNDNVKN
+656 
-664 QVANFTSFEQ
+664 
-674 KESGD
+674 
-679 PLAIKI
+679 
-685 QKIDADTKETVGLG
+685 
-699 SGSLAG
+699 
-705 AEFTIKYY
+705 
-713 EDAEGVGTIGISV
+713 
-726 PTGTPTARWVIKTD
+726 
-740 EDGYASLANDEY
+740 
-752 IVSKPSKLPDSV
+752 
-764 KIVKGKYNICKP
+764 
-776 GTIVITESEA
+776 
-786 PKNYNKFSKVT
+786 
-797 TQAGTSTDVDNVVIR
+797 
-812 ADYNDK
+812 
-818 GEIKLYSC
+818 
-826 KKDQS
+826 
-831 GKLVK
+831 
-836 FGASMTGSAIKIYEP
+836 
-851 VKRYNLRLQKT
+851 
-862 DGYEHPMANVAFV
+862 
-875 ITCRETGESHVML
+875 
-888 TDSDGILD
+888 
-896 TSRVVTSGGKF
+896 
-907 KVNAND
+907 
-913 DLYEQALTDNS
+913 
-924 IIPEYVQTSV
+924 
-934 FFNDDSDV
+934 
-942 AVTASRH
+942 
-949 SEGALYAGTYI
+949 
-960 IRELHRQY
+960 IREIHRQY
-968 VTVDGEKCKLSEVY
+968 VTIDGKKYKLTQVY
-982 KIPAAIKV
+982 DLGPAQKI
-990 TVPGTDNNAVGEHD
+990 TV
-1004 TKDAGT
+1004 
-1010 MTNIRIP
+1010 
-1017 SISSVAMDA
+1017 S
-1026 DSATKMSITSKD
+1026 DSAKNGAVIDFGTYTNTAIPKMTSSAISTDTNTKMSVAGKNSSFKD
-1038 AKFRDI
+1038 SVKATNLKAS
-1044 VTIHNPELD
+1044 T
-1053 KTYTLM
+1053 KYTLM
-1059 SIAVDTATGLAYVGA
+1059 SVAVDANTGKAYKDA
-1074 DGQYVRTTE
+1074 DGKYVAKNVE
-1083 YLGKG
+1083 F
-1088 SGLIGADVPL
+1088 
-1098 ELTANTTGTEVNQL
+1098 TTGAVKKGTVFPETTASVTFTGVNTSNVKSRKL
-1112 TFFEYL
+1112 VFYEYL
-1118 VEGKTTN
+1118 VEGSVTKTVS
-1125 LVGVD
+1125 LD
-1130 SDGKPVEPAKCV
+1130 SAGKPVEPANCV

-1161 TEVLVNSTKTNESPA
+1161 T
-1176 AISTVTDT
+1176 
-1184 VTTHGLIAGESFT
+1184 
-1197 INSTIKVDGKSIGV
+1197 
-1211 QSTDFTADG
+1211 
-1220 KDKEVSVVF
+1220 
-1229 KDLDLS
+1229 
-1235 KLANKRLSIVTELI
+1235 
-1249 YKNKVILTH
+1249 
-1258 NDDGKDLNEEFYTPE
+1258 
-1273 MHSNAIDVDT
+1273 
-1283 LTKMSKTSE
+1283 
-1292 TAKFKD
+1292 
-1298 TVDIKNLSAATQY
+1298 
-1311 TLQSIAV
+1311 
-1318 DTATGLAYKD
+1318 
-1328 ASGKYVVGHETFTT
+1328 
-1342 KTSKDNDRVGAT
+1342 
-1354 ADIEFTANTKDT
+1354 
-1366 NVTQITFYEYLV
+1366 
-1378 RGSVDSDISV
+1378 
-1388 DENGY
+1388 
-1393 PVRPAN
+1393 
-1399 WIAEDASTS
+1399 
-1408 NVDQT
+1408 
-1413 LNLVNLETKV
+1413 KV

-1432 APADK
+1432 APADE

-1449 LVAGT
+1449 LVAET

-1479 GGDETVSV
+1479 GDDETVSV
-1487 PFKSLDLTKYAG
+1487 PLKGLNLTEYAG

-1521 GTDPDEVF
+1521 GTDPDEKF

-1579 TTGEEIKKTEIE
+1579 ATGEEIKKTEIE
-1591 KDPYWGMLRDLGYV
+1591 KDPCWSMLKDLGYV

-1623 KIVSEVGKAFKRTQV
+1623 KIVSEVGKAFKRTQI

-1725 KNLATGIS
+1725 KNLAIGIS

-1916 FVYLYKDGVLIDKE
+1916 FVYLYKDGILIDKE

-1988 HLNKNGKDAGP
+1988 HLNKDGKDAGP

-2058 TDKGQ
+2058 TDEGQ

-2154 TDGLGKHK
+2154 TDGLGKHRI
-2162 VVIFEYVYD
+2162 VIFEYVYD

-2200 DRTAMFLSILVGMLG
+2200 DRTVMFLSILAGMLG

-2220 LFVTRRKKK
+2220 LFVTRRKKN

>member
-62 DSDKDK
+62 DSDKDR

-152 NNTVGSFSIVAGDGV
+152 NNIVGSFSIVAGDGV

-180 EKVATPT
+180 EKVATST

-198 TEAVTEPDT
+198 TETTTESDT
-207 QVATTSDASSEETEA
+207 QVATTSDASSEETET
-222 TTQIA
+222 TTQVA

-235 VKPVATLASVM
+235 VKPVATLASVFRM
-246 RAAGASYW
+246 AKAAKAAFANNVWVNGSFGAG
-254 IYGDYSG
+254 YGNYHIVASEYTDGPSG
-261 MSSGDYHVS
+261 TNGDMG
-270 TDKDNVPMSGNASR
+270 TR
-284 VFCGTASKQG
+284 VFCVQKDKYGPCSSNTGKGGVLYSKENI
-294 PGKPYYG
+294 G
-301 SSQGYTR
+301 SEPTEI
-308 RVVNNSSTVK
+308 VMKK
-318 VLSYYYDVLAKQS
+318 VLAYYYDELPKNGTTLKETE
-331 DHSANWQNHVTQ
+331 HY
-343 TAHAL
+343 L
-348 SYINGYGASY
+348 SLLYSNSGET
-358 KPSWWSAAMARP
+358 PSWAKAAKEHPLYTAAQAKISFTVDSTAAETKSYSSISFRNETYTNVFVSKRFIVTTSATKQYCTLTVPKGVTLWIRRASDNSTVTGKADTTVTLYKGDTVRL
-370 VYSMSETQIYVGS
+370 VTSKSKHGSETTLSGTGHYGEWSFCYYIPNDIRYVGFQKLLTGS
-383 NTTTSVVNYTS
+383 RT
-394 SEIHRG
+394 
-400 NREASDGLHT
+400 
-410 LYNVQ
+410 Q
-415 WTAVKTVS
+415 PTVS
-423 GTSLKNYFTVKVPS
+423 LSVTWP
-437 NVRIYVK
+437 
-444 RNNGKWGSATNTDV
+444 
-458 NLYSGDKFFFT
+458 
-469 TSKLTDR
+469 
-476 TTTIANSKAALTGF
+476 
-490 TAYAY
+490 AY
-495 DPVNTKNQTMYGN
+495 DPINI
-508 GVSETRSIQF
+508 EI
-518 SIPWKDVYHK
+518 D
-528 LTLDKLVCVGGN
+528 
-540 YKVDASTAGTQY
+540 KVDSIREDGTQ
-552 TVYWVDKTTN
+552 VGKT
-562 SNRFGKIAV
+562 
-571 FEIQTNGK
+571 
-579 GKVKYLR
+579 
-586 QNNYGTTFKPSGFGT
+586 
-601 YTLDG
+601 
-606 LPTGV
+606 
-611 YRIVET
+611 
-617 KTNDGF
+617 
-623 ETAKPCRINFSNG
+623 
-636 AAVDAEGNASGESK
+636 
-650 HFEIAF
+650 
-656 KTNDNVKN
+656 
-664 QVANFTSFEQ
+664 
-674 KESGD
+674 
-679 PLAIKI
+679 
-685 QKIDADTKETVGLG
+685 
-699 SGSLAG
+699 SLAG
-705 AEFTIKYY
+705 AIFKMEYFKGKTT
-713 EDAEGVGTIGISV
+713 ASGA
-726 PTGTPTARWVIKTD
+726 PTNTWYIKTVKNGSHYRAAFSKTCLVTGNKNYPSD
-740 EDGYASLANDEY
+740 AAPETVSNTGIYELEDGAMR
-752 IVSKPSKLPDSV
+752 
-764 KIVKGKYNICKP
+764 
-776 GTIVITESEA
+776 ITEVKA
-786 PKNYNKFSKVT
+786 PSGYKVVDGKNKGFFKVKQTKVT
-797 TQAGTSTDVDNVVIR
+797 GSSITVRVTGGRTIYAGAEITADAFKQYEQKERYDFRLKKVDSYGN
-812 ADYNDK
+812 
-818 GEIKLYSC
+818 
-826 KKDQS
+826 
-831 GKLVK
+831 
-836 FGASMTGSAIKIYEP
+836 
-851 VKRYNLRLQKT
+851 
-862 DGYEHPMANVAFV
+862 PMAGVAF
-875 ITCRETGESHVML
+875 L
-888 TDSDGILD
+888 
-896 TSRVVTSGGKF
+896 
-907 KVNAND
+907 
-913 DLYEQALTDNS
+913 
-924 IIPEYVQTSV
+924 
-934 FFNDDSDV
+934 
-942 AVTASRH
+942 VTASNGDQH
-949 SEGALYAGTYI
+949 VVVTDKNGEFDSSKLGYTNVNGNDATLAKAIADTTLYPTYKETNVFFTTPGSGKTAAAEI
-960 IRELHRQY
+960 KEETVDGKAPRPLYKDTYTIREIHRQY
-968 VTVDGEKCKLSEVY
+968 VTIDGKKYKLTQVY
-982 KIPAAIKV
+982 DLGPAQKITVSDSVKNGAVIDFGTYTNTAIPKM
-990 TVPGTDNNAVGEHD
+990 TSSAISTD
-1004 TKDAGT
+1004 
-1010 MTNIRIP
+1010 TN
-1017 SISSVAMDA
+1017 
-1026 DSATKMSITSKD
+1026 TKMSVAGKNASFKD
-1038 AKFRDI
+1038 SIKATNLKAS
-1044 VTIHNPELD
+1044 T
-1053 KTYTLM
+1053 KYTLM
-1059 SIAVDTATGLAYVGA
+1059 SVAVDANTGKAYKDA
-1074 DGQYVRTTE
+1074 DGKYVAKNVE
-1083 YLGKG
+1083 F
-1088 SGLIGADVPL
+1088 
-1098 ELTANTTGTEVNQL
+1098 TTGAVKKGTVFPETTASVTFTGVNTSNVKSRKL
-1112 TFFEYL
+1112 VFYEYL
-1118 VEGKTTN
+1118 VEGSVTKTVS
-1125 LVGVD
+1125 LD
-1130 SDGKPVEPAKCV
+1130 SAGKPVEPANCV

-1161 TEVLVNSTKTNESPA
+1161 T
-1176 AISTVTDT
+1176 
-1184 VTTHGLIAGESFT
+1184 
-1197 INSTIKVDGKSIGV
+1197 
-1211 QSTDFTADG
+1211 
-1220 KDKEVSVVF
+1220 
-1229 KDLDLS
+1229 
-1235 KLANKRLSIVTELI
+1235 
-1249 YKNKVILTH
+1249 
-1258 NDDGKDLNEEFYTPE
+1258 
-1273 MHSNAIDVDT
+1273 
-1283 LTKMSKTSE
+1283 
-1292 TAKFKD
+1292 
-1298 TVDIKNLSAATQY
+1298 
-1311 TLQSIAV
+1311 
-1318 DTATGLAYKD
+1318 
-1328 ASGKYVVGHETFTT
+1328 
-1342 KTSKDNDRVGAT
+1342 
-1354 ADIEFTANTKDT
+1354 
-1366 NVTQITFYEYLV
+1366 
-1378 RGSVDSDISV
+1378 
-1388 DENGY
+1388 
-1393 PVRPAN
+1393 
-1399 WIAEDASTS
+1399 
-1408 NVDQT
+1408 
-1413 LNLVNLETKV
+1413 KV

-1432 APADK
+1432 APADE

-1479 GGDETVSV
+1479 GDDETVSV
-1487 PFKSLDLTKYAG
+1487 PLKGLNLTEYAG

-1521 GTDPDEVF
+1521 GTDPDEKF

-1579 TTGEEIKKTEIE
+1579 ATGEEIKKTEIE
-1591 KDPYWGMLRDLGYV
+1591 KDPYWNMLKDLGYV

-1638 LKPEKMDDMINVAFD
+1638 LKPEKMDDTVNVTFD

-1660 LEGKTITIQ
+1660 LEGKTITIR
-1669 QVIKLNGVVVAKHTD
+1669 QVIKLNGVAVAKHTD

-1703 NTSHNHTIAPTKNA
+1703 NTSHNHTIAPTKDA

-1746 KPVELNGKPVVVKQN
+1746 KPVELNGKPVVVKQS

-1804 DLNSAEQSFSFS
+1804 DPNSAEQSFSFS

-1847 GLTKGEGFTLKG
+1847 GLTKGERFTLKG
-1859 VVYNKSTRKPMLVNG
+1859 VVYNKSTRKPMLVDG

-1916 FVYLYKDGVLIDKE
+1916 FVYLYKDGILIDKE

-1988 HLNKNGKDAGP
+1988 HLNKDGKDAGP

-2058 TDKGQ
+2058 TDEGQ

-2154 TDGLGKHK
+2154 TDGLGKHRI
-2162 VVIFEYVYD
+2162 VIFEYVYD

-2200 DRTAMFLSILVGMLG
+2200 DRTVMFLSILAGMLG

-2220 LFVTRRKKK
+2220 LFVTKRKKK

>member
-8 VTVVAL
+8 VTAVAL

-22 SITTDLFV
+22 SITTDLFI
-30 GLADVFRAKAE
+30 GLADVFRARAA

-47 ATPVTRDVTVYKELN
+47 ATPVTRDVTVYKELGS
-62 DSDKDK
+62 SDEGL
-68 NLAGAVIKVFK
+68 NLAGTIVKVYK

-88 EFVLSY
+88 EFILSY

-110 EERANANASKAI
+110 EERASADASKAI
-122 AKLQEDTYYY
+122 AKLQEATYYY
-132 QLDKKLFRSNDDYS
+132 RLDKKLFKSQSDFS
-146 KTGYDY
+146 TTGYEY
-152 NNTVGSFSIVAGDGV
+152 NSSVGSFTVKTGDGI
-167 QEIKLDNNMFRPT
+167 QEIKLDNDMFRPT

-187 DASSEVSTEVT
+187 DASSEVSTEAT
-198 TEAVTEPDT
+198 TEPDT
-207 QVATTSDASSEETEA
+207 QVATTSDASSEETET
-222 TTQIA
+222 TTQVA

-235 VKPVATLASVM
+235 VEPVATLASIF
-246 RAAGASYW
+246 RAAGADVYVWGTESQGCGNYHKTSSSANSANMSLD
-254 IYGDYSG
+254 GDIG
-261 MSSGDYHVS
+261 
-270 TDKDNVPMSGNASR
+270 SR
-284 VFCGTASKQG
+284 MFCVDWGANG
-294 PGKPYYG
+294 P
-301 SSQGYTR
+301 SLANGYTR
-308 RVVNNSSTVK
+308 PVKYSRGGGAGVSLRKVVA
-318 VLSYYYDVLAKQS
+318 YYYEVLAKTS
-331 DHSANWQNHVTQ
+331 GNLAATEHYLSLLNGKKGTTPTWASNAMKY
-343 TAHAL
+343 TAL
-348 SYINGYGASY
+348 ASGEETISIDKT
-358 KPSWWSAAMARP
+358 KPSMTYYKSYSFKANGEVFHKSTNVFVSEQVTVTADKSEQYFTASVP
-370 VYSMSETQIYVGS
+370 KDCAVYVYNYNSETKKYQWIRYGS
-383 NTTTSVVNYTS
+383 TDNLKLKNGDKFRIVLPKSFAN
-394 SEIHRG
+394 
-400 NREASDGLHT
+400 
-410 LYNVQ
+410 
-415 WTAVKTVS
+415 KTVS
-423 GTSLKNYFTVKVPS
+423 LSGTARYGGWDVYYYNPNDPAWLDCQQMVLATETDKPEFSLSVKTGDVPPDYDPVNLYIKKIDSVSGKAVPAGTAALAGAVFKMEYFK
-437 NVRIYVK
+437 
-444 RNNGKWGSATNTDV
+444 GKDSASGSATNTWYLQTVKNSKGDYEAKFARGY
-458 NLYSGDKFFFT
+458 LYSDSTHKSDAAPTTLTGDTYELEPGCMRITEVIAPSGYEKVTADNAGYVKLFGSTTKITDSASITLKISAGNVTYGNTAVKDGVVEIGEQKERYDFKLKKVDSYGNPMAGVAFLVTASNGDQHVIVTDKNGEFDSSKLGYTNVNGNDATLAKAMTDTTLYPTYKETNVFFT
-469 TSKLTDR
+469 TPGSGKTAAAEIKEETVDG
-476 TTTIANSKAALTGF
+476 KAPRPL
-490 TAYAY
+490 Y
-495 DPVNTKNQTMYGN
+495 
-508 GVSETRSIQF
+508 
-518 SIPWKDVYHK
+518 KD
-528 LTLDKLVCVGGN
+528 
-540 YKVDASTAGTQY
+540 
-552 TVYWVDKTTN
+552 
-562 SNRFGKIAV
+562 
-571 FEIQTNGK
+571 
-579 GKVKYLR
+579 
-586 QNNYGTTFKPSGFGT
+586 T
-601 YTLDG
+601 YT
-606 LPTGV
+606 
-611 YRIVET
+611 
-617 KTNDGF
+617 
-623 ETAKPCRINFSNG
+623 
-636 AAVDAEGNASGESK
+636 
-650 HFEIAF
+650 
-656 KTNDNVKN
+656 
-664 QVANFTSFEQ
+664 
-674 KESGD
+674 
-679 PLAIKI
+679 
-685 QKIDADTKETVGLG
+685 
-699 SGSLAG
+699 
-705 AEFTIKYY
+705 
-713 EDAEGVGTIGISV
+713 
-726 PTGTPTARWVIKTD
+726 
-740 EDGYASLANDEY
+740 
-752 IVSKPSKLPDSV
+752 
-764 KIVKGKYNICKP
+764 
-776 GTIVITESEA
+776 
-786 PKNYNKFSKVT
+786 
-797 TQAGTSTDVDNVVIR
+797 
-812 ADYNDK
+812 
-818 GEIKLYSC
+818 
-826 KKDQS
+826 
-831 GKLVK
+831 
-836 FGASMTGSAIKIYEP
+836 
-851 VKRYNLRLQKT
+851 
-862 DGYEHPMANVAFV
+862 
-875 ITCRETGESHVML
+875 
-888 TDSDGILD
+888 
-896 TSRVVTSGGKF
+896 
-907 KVNAND
+907 
-913 DLYEQALTDNS
+913 
-924 IIPEYVQTSV
+924 
-934 FFNDDSDV
+934 
-942 AVTASRH
+942 
-949 SEGALYAGTYI
+949 
-960 IRELHRQY
+960 IREIHRQY
-968 VTVDGEKCKLSEVY
+968 VTIDGKKYKLTQVY
-982 KIPAAIKV
+982 DLGPVQKITVSDSVKNGAVIDFGTYTNTAIPKM
-990 TVPGTDNNAVGEHD
+990 TSSAISTD
-1004 TKDAGT
+1004 
-1010 MTNIRIP
+1010 TN
-1017 SISSVAMDA
+1017 
-1026 DSATKMSITSKD
+1026 TKMSVAGKNASFKD
-1038 AKFRDI
+1038 SIKATNLKAS
-1044 VTIHNPELD
+1044 T
-1053 KTYTLM
+1053 KYTLM
-1059 SIAVDTATGLAYVGA
+1059 SVAVD
-1074 DGQYVRTTE
+1074 
-1083 YLGKG
+1083 
-1088 SGLIGADVPL
+1088 
-1098 ELTANTTGTEVNQL
+1098 ANTGKAYKDASGKYVAKNVAVTTGAVKKGTVFPETTASVTFTGVNTSNVKSRKL
-1112 TFFEYL
+1112 VFYEYL
-1118 VEGKTTN
+1118 VEGSVTKTIS
-1125 LVGVD
+1125 LD
-1130 SDGKPVEPAKCV
+1130 SAGKPVEPANCV

-1161 TEVLVNSTKTNESPA
+1161 TKVLVNSTKTNESPA
-1176 AISTVTDT
+1176 AINTVTDT

-1197 INSTIKVDGKSIGV
+1197 INSTIKVDDKSIGV
-1211 QSTDFTADG
+1211 QSTDFTAEG
-1220 KDKEVSVVF
+1220 NDKEVSVVF

-1298 TVDIKNLSAATQY
+1298 TVDIKNLSTATQY

-1328 ASGKYVVGHETFTT
+1328 ASGKYVAGHEVFTT
-1342 KTSKDNDRVGAT
+1342 ESAEDNQGADRVGAT
-1354 ADIEFTANTKDT
+1354 VDIEFTANTKGT

-1393 PVRPAN
+1393 LVRPAN

-1579 TTGEEIKKTEIE
+1579 ATGEEIKKTEIE
-1591 KDPYWGMLRDLGYV
+1591 KDPYWSMLKDLGYV

-1623 KIVSEVGKAFKRTQV
+1623 KIVSEVGKAFKRTQI
-1638 LKPEKMDDMINVAFD
+1638 LKPEKMDDMVNVAFD

-1847 GLTKGEGFTLKG
+1847 GLTKGEEFTLKG
-1859 VVYNKSTRKPMLVNG
+1859 VVYNRSTRKPMLVGG

-1988 HLNKNGKDAGP
+1988 HLNKDGKDAGP

-2058 TDKGQ
+2058 TDEGQ

-2200 DRTAMFLSILVGMLG
+2200 DRTVMFLSVLAGMLG

>member
-62 DSDKDK
+62 DSDKDR

-105 VYKSL
+105 VYKNL

-132 QLDKKLFRSNDDYS
+132 QLDEKLFRSNDDYS

-198 TEAVTEPDT
+198 TEAITEPDT
-207 QVATTSDASSEETEA
+207 QVATTSDASSEETET
-222 TTQIA
+222 TTQVA

-235 VKPVATLASVM
+235 VKPVATLASVFRTAVADVYVWGTETQGCGNYHKTSSSANSANM
-246 RAAGASYW
+246 SLDGDIGSRMFCVDWGA
-254 IYGDYSG
+254 
-261 MSSGDYHVS
+261 
-270 TDKDNVPMSGNASR
+270 N
-284 VFCGTASKQG
+284 G
-294 PGKPYYG
+294 P
-301 SSQGYTR
+301 SLANGYTR
-308 RVVNNSSTVK
+308 PVKYSRGGGADVSLRKVVA
-318 VLSYYYDVLAKQS
+318 YYYEVLAKTS
-331 DHSANWQNHVTQ
+331 GNLAATEHYLSLLNHKKGT
-343 TAHAL
+343 TPTWA
-348 SYINGYGASY
+348 
-358 KPSWWSAAMARP
+358 SAAMKYTALASGEEIINIDKTKPSMTYYKSYSFKANGEVFHTSTNVFVSEP
-370 VYSMSETQIYVGS
+370 VTVTAEKSEQYFTASVPKDCAVYVYNYNSETKKY
-383 NTTTSVVNYTS
+383 
-394 SEIHRG
+394 
-400 NREASDGLHT
+400 
-410 LYNVQ
+410 Q
-415 WTAVKTVS
+415 WTRYGSTDNLKLKNGDKFRIVLPKSFANKTVS
-423 GTSLKNYFTVKVPS
+423 LSGTARYGGWDVYYYNPNDPAWLDCQQMVLATETDKPEFSLSVKTGNVPPDHDPVNVEIRKIDSVSGKAVPAGTAALAGAVFKMEYFK
-437 NVRIYVK
+437 
-444 RNNGKWGSATNTDV
+444 GKDSVSGSATNTWYLQTAYDSSIKGYVAKFARGYLYSDSTHKSDAAPAEVDASGVYELEAGCMRITEVIAPSGYEKVTASNKGWIKLGGSIDRLTGSASITVKIGNGNIYYGNTAVKDGVVDIGEQKERYDFKLKKVDSYGNPMAGVAFLVTASNGDQHVVVTDKNGEFDSSKLDYKDV
-458 NLYSGDKFFFT
+458 NGNDATLAKAMADTTLYPTYKETNVFFT
-469 TSKLTDR
+469 TPGSGKT
-476 TTTIANSKAALTGF
+476 AAAEIKEDTVDGKTPRPL
-490 TAYAY
+490 Y
-495 DPVNTKNQTMYGN
+495 
-508 GVSETRSIQF
+508 
-518 SIPWKDVYHK
+518 KD
-528 LTLDKLVCVGGN
+528 
-540 YKVDASTAGTQY
+540 
-552 TVYWVDKTTN
+552 
-562 SNRFGKIAV
+562 
-571 FEIQTNGK
+571 
-579 GKVKYLR
+579 
-586 QNNYGTTFKPSGFGT
+586 T
-601 YTLDG
+601 YT
-606 LPTGV
+606 
-611 YRIVET
+611 
-617 KTNDGF
+617 
-623 ETAKPCRINFSNG
+623 
-636 AAVDAEGNASGESK
+636 
-650 HFEIAF
+650 
-656 KTNDNVKN
+656 
-664 QVANFTSFEQ
+664 
-674 KESGD
+674 
-679 PLAIKI
+679 
-685 QKIDADTKETVGLG
+685 
-699 SGSLAG
+699 
-705 AEFTIKYY
+705 
-713 EDAEGVGTIGISV
+713 
-726 PTGTPTARWVIKTD
+726 
-740 EDGYASLANDEY
+740 
-752 IVSKPSKLPDSV
+752 
-764 KIVKGKYNICKP
+764 
-776 GTIVITESEA
+776 
-786 PKNYNKFSKVT
+786 
-797 TQAGTSTDVDNVVIR
+797 
-812 ADYNDK
+812 
-818 GEIKLYSC
+818 
-826 KKDQS
+826 
-831 GKLVK
+831 
-836 FGASMTGSAIKIYEP
+836 
-851 VKRYNLRLQKT
+851 
-862 DGYEHPMANVAFV
+862 
-875 ITCRETGESHVML
+875 
-888 TDSDGILD
+888 
-896 TSRVVTSGGKF
+896 
-907 KVNAND
+907 
-913 DLYEQALTDNS
+913 
-924 IIPEYVQTSV
+924 
-934 FFNDDSDV
+934 
-942 AVTASRH
+942 
-949 SEGALYAGTYI
+949 
-960 IRELHRQY
+960 IREIHRQY
-968 VTVDGEKCKLSEVY
+968 VTIDGKKYKLTQVY
-982 KIPAAIKV
+982 DLGPAQKI
-990 TVPGTDNNAVGEHD
+990 TV
-1004 TKDAGT
+1004 
-1010 MTNIRIP
+1010 
-1017 SISSVAMDA
+1017 S
-1026 DSATKMSITSKD
+1026 DSAKNGAVIDFGTYTNTAIPKMTSSAISTDTNTKMSVADKNSSFKD
-1038 AKFRDI
+1038 SVKATNLKAS
-1044 VTIHNPELD
+1044 T
-1053 KTYTLM
+1053 KYTLM
-1059 SIAVDTATGLAYVGA
+1059 SVAVDANTGKAYKDA
-1074 DGQYVRTTE
+1074 DGKYVAKNVE
-1083 YLGKG
+1083 F
-1088 SGLIGADVPL
+1088 
-1098 ELTANTTGTEVNQL
+1098 TTGAVKKGTVFPETTASVTFTGVNTSNVKL
-1112 TFFEYL
+1112 RKLVFYEYL
-1118 VEGKTTN
+1118 VEGSVTKTVS
-1125 LVGVD
+1125 LD
-1130 SDGKPVEPAKCV
+1130 SAGKPVEPANCV

-1161 TEVLVNSTKTNESPA
+1161 T
-1176 AISTVTDT
+1176 
-1184 VTTHGLIAGESFT
+1184 
-1197 INSTIKVDGKSIGV
+1197 
-1211 QSTDFTADG
+1211 
-1220 KDKEVSVVF
+1220 
-1229 KDLDLS
+1229 
-1235 KLANKRLSIVTELI
+1235 
-1249 YKNKVILTH
+1249 
-1258 NDDGKDLNEEFYTPE
+1258 
-1273 MHSNAIDVDT
+1273 
-1283 LTKMSKTSE
+1283 
-1292 TAKFKD
+1292 
-1298 TVDIKNLSAATQY
+1298 
-1311 TLQSIAV
+1311 
-1318 DTATGLAYKD
+1318 
-1328 ASGKYVVGHETFTT
+1328 
-1342 KTSKDNDRVGAT
+1342 
-1354 ADIEFTANTKDT
+1354 
-1366 NVTQITFYEYLV
+1366 
-1378 RGSVDSDISV
+1378 
-1388 DENGY
+1388 
-1393 PVRPAN
+1393 
-1399 WIAEDASTS
+1399 
-1408 NVDQT
+1408 
-1413 LNLVNLETKV
+1413 KV

-1432 APADK
+1432 APADE

-1479 GGDETVSV
+1479 GDDETVSV
-1487 PFKSLDLTKYAG
+1487 PLKGLNLTEYAG

-1521 GTDPDEVF
+1521 GTDPDEKF

-1579 TTGEEIKKTEIE
+1579 ATGEEIKKTEIE
-1591 KDPYWGMLRDLGYV
+1591 KDPYWNMLKDLGYV

-1638 LKPEKMDDMINVAFD
+1638 LKPEKMDDTVNVTFD

-1660 LEGKTITIQ
+1660 LEGKTITIR
-1669 QVIKLNGVVVAKHTD
+1669 QVIKLNGVAVAKHTD

-1703 NTSHNHTIAPTKNA
+1703 NTSHNHTIAPTKDA

-1746 KPVELNGKPVVVKQN
+1746 KPVELNGKPVVVKQS

-1804 DLNSAEQSFSFS
+1804 DPNSAEQSFSFS

-1847 GLTKGEGFTLKG
+1847 GLTKGERFTLKG
-1859 VVYNKSTRKPMLVNG
+1859 VVYNKSTRKPMLVDG

-1916 FVYLYKDGVLIDKE
+1916 FVYLYKDGILIDKE

-1988 HLNKNGKDAGP
+1988 HLNKDGKDAGP

-2058 TDKGQ
+2058 TDEGQ

-2154 TDGLGKHK
+2154 TDGLGKHRI
-2162 VVIFEYVYD
+2162 VIFEYVYD

-2200 DRTAMFLSILVGMLG
+2200 DRTVMFLSILAGMLG

-2220 LFVTRRKKK
+2220 LFVTKRKKK

>member
-62 DSDKDK
+62 DSDKDR

-152 NNTVGSFSIVAGDGV
+152 NNIVGSFSIVAGDGV

-180 EKVATPT
+180 EKVATST

-198 TEAVTEPDT
+198 TETTTESDT
-207 QVATTSDASSEETEA
+207 QVATTSDASSEETET
-222 TTQIA
+222 TTQVA

-235 VKPVATLASVM
+235 VKPVATLASVFRM
-246 RAAGASYW
+246 AKAAKAAFANNVWVNGSFGAG
-254 IYGDYSG
+254 YGNYHIVASEYTDGPSG
-261 MSSGDYHVS
+261 TNGDMG
-270 TDKDNVPMSGNASR
+270 TR
-284 VFCGTASKQG
+284 VFCVQKDKYGPCSSNTGKGGVLYSKENI
-294 PGKPYYG
+294 G
-301 SSQGYTR
+301 SEPTEI
-308 RVVNNSSTVK
+308 VMKK
-318 VLSYYYDVLAKQS
+318 VLAYYYDELPKNGTTLKETE
-331 DHSANWQNHVTQ
+331 HY
-343 TAHAL
+343 L
-348 SYINGYGASY
+348 SLLYSNSGET
-358 KPSWWSAAMARP
+358 PSWAKAAKEHPLYTAAQAKISFTVDSTAAETKSYSSISFRNETYTNVFVSKRFIVTTSATKQYCTLTVPKGVTLWIRRASDNSTVTGKADTTVTLYKGDTVRL
-370 VYSMSETQIYVGS
+370 VTSKSKHGSETTLSGTGHYGEWSFCYYIPNDIRYVGFQKLLTGS
-383 NTTTSVVNYTS
+383 RT
-394 SEIHRG
+394 
-400 NREASDGLHT
+400 
-410 LYNVQ
+410 Q
-415 WTAVKTVS
+415 PTVS
-423 GTSLKNYFTVKVPS
+423 LSVTWP
-437 NVRIYVK
+437 
-444 RNNGKWGSATNTDV
+444 
-458 NLYSGDKFFFT
+458 
-469 TSKLTDR
+469 
-476 TTTIANSKAALTGF
+476 
-490 TAYAY
+490 AY
-495 DPVNTKNQTMYGN
+495 DPINI
-508 GVSETRSIQF
+508 EI
-518 SIPWKDVYHK
+518 D
-528 LTLDKLVCVGGN
+528 
-540 YKVDASTAGTQY
+540 KVDSIREDGTQ
-552 TVYWVDKTTN
+552 VGKT
-562 SNRFGKIAV
+562 
-571 FEIQTNGK
+571 
-579 GKVKYLR
+579 
-586 QNNYGTTFKPSGFGT
+586 
-601 YTLDG
+601 
-606 LPTGV
+606 
-611 YRIVET
+611 
-617 KTNDGF
+617 
-623 ETAKPCRINFSNG
+623 
-636 AAVDAEGNASGESK
+636 
-650 HFEIAF
+650 
-656 KTNDNVKN
+656 
-664 QVANFTSFEQ
+664 
-674 KESGD
+674 
-679 PLAIKI
+679 
-685 QKIDADTKETVGLG
+685 
-699 SGSLAG
+699 SLAG
-705 AEFTIKYY
+705 AIFKMEYFKGKTT
-713 EDAEGVGTIGISV
+713 ASGA
-726 PTGTPTARWVIKTD
+726 PTNTWYIKTVKNGSHYRAAFSKTCLVTGNKNYPSD
-740 EDGYASLANDEY
+740 AAPETVSNTGIYELEDGAMR
-752 IVSKPSKLPDSV
+752 
-764 KIVKGKYNICKP
+764 
-776 GTIVITESEA
+776 ITEVKA
-786 PKNYNKFSKVT
+786 PSGYKVVDGKNKGFFKVKQTKVT
-797 TQAGTSTDVDNVVIR
+797 GSSITVRVTGGRTIYAGAEITADAFKQYEQKERYDFKLKKVDSYGN
-812 ADYNDK
+812 
-818 GEIKLYSC
+818 
-826 KKDQS
+826 
-831 GKLVK
+831 
-836 FGASMTGSAIKIYEP
+836 
-851 VKRYNLRLQKT
+851 
-862 DGYEHPMANVAFV
+862 PMAGVAF
-875 ITCRETGESHVML
+875 L
-888 TDSDGILD
+888 
-896 TSRVVTSGGKF
+896 
-907 KVNAND
+907 
-913 DLYEQALTDNS
+913 
-924 IIPEYVQTSV
+924 
-934 FFNDDSDV
+934 
-942 AVTASRH
+942 VTASNGDQH
-949 SEGALYAGTYI
+949 VVVTDKNGEFDSSKLDYTNVNGNDATLAKAMADTTLYPTYKETNVFFTTPGSGKTAAAEI
-960 IRELHRQY
+960 KEETVDGKAPRPLYKDTYTIREIHRQY
-968 VTVDGEKCKLSEVY
+968 VTIDGKKYKLTQVY
-982 KIPAAIKV
+982 DLGPAQKI
-990 TVPGTDNNAVGEHD
+990 TV
-1004 TKDAGT
+1004 
-1010 MTNIRIP
+1010 
-1017 SISSVAMDA
+1017 S
-1026 DSATKMSITSKD
+1026 DSAKNGAVIDFGTYTNTAIPKMTSSAISTDTNTKMSVAGKNSSFKD
-1038 AKFRDI
+1038 SVKATNLKAS
-1044 VTIHNPELD
+1044 T
-1053 KTYTLM
+1053 KYTLM
-1059 SIAVDTATGLAYVGA
+1059 SVAVDANTGKAYKDA
-1074 DGQYVRTTE
+1074 DGKYVAKNVE
-1083 YLGKG
+1083 F
-1088 SGLIGADVPL
+1088 
-1098 ELTANTTGTEVNQL
+1098 TTGAVKKGTVFPETTASVTFTGVNTSNVKSRKL
-1112 TFFEYL
+1112 VFYEYL
-1118 VEGKTTN
+1118 VEGSVTKTVS
-1125 LVGVD
+1125 LD
-1130 SDGKPVEPAKCV
+1130 SAGKPVEPANCV

-1161 TEVLVNSTKTNESPA
+1161 T
-1176 AISTVTDT
+1176 
-1184 VTTHGLIAGESFT
+1184 
-1197 INSTIKVDGKSIGV
+1197 
-1211 QSTDFTADG
+1211 
-1220 KDKEVSVVF
+1220 
-1229 KDLDLS
+1229 
-1235 KLANKRLSIVTELI
+1235 
-1249 YKNKVILTH
+1249 
-1258 NDDGKDLNEEFYTPE
+1258 
-1273 MHSNAIDVDT
+1273 
-1283 LTKMSKTSE
+1283 
-1292 TAKFKD
+1292 
-1298 TVDIKNLSAATQY
+1298 
-1311 TLQSIAV
+1311 
-1318 DTATGLAYKD
+1318 
-1328 ASGKYVVGHETFTT
+1328 
-1342 KTSKDNDRVGAT
+1342 
-1354 ADIEFTANTKDT
+1354 
-1366 NVTQITFYEYLV
+1366 
-1378 RGSVDSDISV
+1378 
-1388 DENGY
+1388 
-1393 PVRPAN
+1393 
-1399 WIAEDASTS
+1399 
-1408 NVDQT
+1408 
-1413 LNLVNLETKV
+1413 KV

-1432 APADK
+1432 APADE

-1479 GGDETVSV
+1479 GDDETVSV
-1487 PFKSLDLTKYAG
+1487 PLKGLNLTEYAG

-1521 GTDPDEVF
+1521 GTDPDEKF

-1579 TTGEEIKKTEIE
+1579 ATGEEIKKTEIE
-1591 KDPYWGMLRDLGYV
+1591 KDPYWNMLKDLGYV

-1616 SVAEDTG
+1616 SIAEDTG

-1638 LKPEKMDDMINVAFD
+1638 LKPEKMDDTVNVTFD

-1660 LEGKTITIQ
+1660 LEGKTITIR
-1669 QVIKLNGVVVAKHTD
+1669 QVIKLNGVAVAKHTD

-1703 NTSHNHTIAPTKNA
+1703 NTSHNHTIAPTKDA

-1786 LTSFVFAVYNGKI
+1786 LTSFVFVVYNGKI

-1804 DLNSAEQSFSFS
+1804 DPNSAEQSFSFS

-1847 GLTKGEGFTLKG
+1847 GLTKGERFTLKG
-1859 VVYNKSTRKPMLVNG
+1859 VVYNKSTRKPMLVDG

-1916 FVYLYKDGVLIDKE
+1916 FVYLYKDGILIDKE

-1988 HLNKNGKDAGP
+1988 HLNKDGKDAGP

-2058 TDKGQ
+2058 TDEGQ

-2154 TDGLGKHK
+2154 TDGLGKHRI
-2162 VVIFEYVYD
+2162 VIFEYVYD

-2200 DRTAMFLSILVGMLG
+2200 DRTVMFLSILAGMLG

-2220 LFVTRRKKK
+2220 LFVTKRKKK

>member
-62 DSDKDK
+62 DSDKDR

-79 DSACTESIT
+79 DSVCTESIT

-94 DGKSYGGDDRV
+94 DGKAYGGDDRV
-105 VYKSL
+105 VYKNL
-110 EERANANASKAI
+110 EERVNANASKAI

-132 QLDKKLFRSNDDYS
+132 QLDEKLFRSNDDYS

-187 DASSEVSTEVT
+187 DASSEVSTEAT
-198 TEAVTEPDT
+198 TESDT
-207 QVATTSDASSEETEA
+207 QVATTSDASSEETKA
-222 TTQIA
+222 TTQVA

-235 VKPVATLASVM
+235 VKPIATLASVFRTAVADVYVWGTETQGCGNYHKTSSSANSANM
-246 RAAGASYW
+246 SLDGDIGSRMFCVDWGA
-254 IYGDYSG
+254 
-261 MSSGDYHVS
+261 
-270 TDKDNVPMSGNASR
+270 N
-284 VFCGTASKQG
+284 G
-294 PGKPYYG
+294 P
-301 SSQGYTR
+301 SLANGYTR
-308 RVVNNSSTVK
+308 PVKYSRGGGADVSLRKVVA
-318 VLSYYYDVLAKQS
+318 YYYEVLAKTS
-331 DHSANWQNHVTQ
+331 GNLAATEHYLSLLNHKKGT
-343 TAHAL
+343 TPTWA
-348 SYINGYGASY
+348 
-358 KPSWWSAAMARP
+358 SAAMKYTALASGEETINIDKTKPSMTYYKSYSFKANGEVFHTSTNVFVSEP
-370 VYSMSETQIYVGS
+370 VTVTAEKSEQYFTASVPKDCAVYVYNYNSETKKY
-383 NTTTSVVNYTS
+383 
-394 SEIHRG
+394 
-400 NREASDGLHT
+400 
-410 LYNVQ
+410 Q
-415 WTAVKTVS
+415 WTRYGSTDNLKLKNGDKFRIVLPKSFANKTVS
-423 GTSLKNYFTVKVPS
+423 LSGTARYGGWDIYYYNPNDPAWLDCQQMVLATETDKPEFSLSVKTGNVPPDHDPVNVEIRKIDSVSGKAVPAGTAALAGAVFKMEYFK
-437 NVRIYVK
+437 
-444 RNNGKWGSATNTDV
+444 GKDSVSGSATNTWYLQTAYDSSIKGYVAKFARGYLYSDSTHKSDAAPAEVDASGVYELEAGCMRITEVIAPSGYEKVTADNAGYVKLSGSTTKITDSASITVKISAGNVTYGNTAVKDGAIEIGEQKERYDFKLKKVDSYGNPMAGVAFLVTASNGDQHVVVTDKNGEFDSSKLGYKDV
-458 NLYSGDKFFFT
+458 NGNDATLAKAMADTTLYPTYKETNVFFT
-469 TSKLTDR
+469 TPGSGKT
-476 TTTIANSKAALTGF
+476 AAT
-490 TAYAY
+490 
-495 DPVNTKNQTMYGN
+495 
-508 GVSETRSIQF
+508 
-518 SIPWKDVYHK
+518 
-528 LTLDKLVCVGGN
+528 
-540 YKVDASTAGTQY
+540 
-552 TVYWVDKTTN
+552 
-562 SNRFGKIAV
+562 
-571 FEIQTNGK
+571 EI
-579 GKVKYLR
+579 
-586 QNNYGTTFKPSGFGT
+586 
-601 YTLDG
+601 
-606 LPTGV
+606 
-611 YRIVET
+611 
-617 KTNDGF
+617 
-623 ETAKPCRINFSNG
+623 
-636 AAVDAEGNASGESK
+636 
-650 HFEIAF
+650 
-656 KTNDNVKN
+656 
-664 QVANFTSFEQ
+664 
-674 KESGD
+674 KE
-679 PLAIKI
+679 
-685 QKIDADTKETVGLG
+685 ETVG
-699 SGSLAG
+699 
-705 AEFTIKYY
+705 T
-713 EDAEGVGTIGISV
+713 
-726 PTGTPTARWVIKTD
+726 TAPRPLYKDTYTV
-740 EDGYASLANDEY
+740 
-752 IVSKPSKLPDSV
+752 
-764 KIVKGKYNICKP
+764 
-776 GTIVITESEA
+776 
-786 PKNYNKFSKVT
+786 
-797 TQAGTSTDVDNVVIR
+797 R
-812 ADYNDK
+812 
-818 GEIKLYSC
+818 EI
-826 KKDQS
+826 
-831 GKLVK
+831 
-836 FGASMTGSAIKIYEP
+836 
-851 VKRYNLRLQKT
+851 
-862 DGYEHPMANVAFV
+862 
-875 ITCRETGESHVML
+875 
-888 TDSDGILD
+888 
-896 TSRVVTSGGKF
+896 
-907 KVNAND
+907 
-913 DLYEQALTDNS
+913 
-924 IIPEYVQTSV
+924 
-934 FFNDDSDV
+934 
-942 AVTASRH
+942 
-949 SEGALYAGTYI
+949 
-960 IRELHRQY
+960 HRQY
-968 VTVDGEKCKLSEVY
+968 VTIDGKKYKLTQVY
-982 KIPAAIKV
+982 NLGSAQTI
-990 TVPGTDNNAVGEHD
+990 TVP
-1004 TKDAGT
+1004 
-1010 MTNIRIP
+1010 
-1017 SISSVAMDA
+1017 
-1026 DSATKMSITSKD
+1026 DSAKDGAIIDFGTYTNTAIPKMTSSAISTDTNTKMSVAGKNSSFKD
-1038 AKFRDI
+1038 SVKATNLKAS
-1044 VTIHNPELD
+1044 T
-1053 KTYTLM
+1053 KYTLM
-1059 SIAVDTATGLAYVGA
+1059 SVAVDANTGKAYKDA
-1074 DGQYVRTTE
+1074 DGKYVAKNVE
-1083 YLGKG
+1083 F
-1088 SGLIGADVPL
+1088 
-1098 ELTANTTGTEVNQL
+1098 TTGAVKKGTVFPETTASVTFTGVNTSNVKSRKL
-1112 TFFEYL
+1112 VFYEYL
-1118 VEGKTTN
+1118 VEGSVTKTVS
-1125 LVGVD
+1125 LD
-1130 SDGKPVEPAKCV
+1130 SAGKPVEPANCV

-1161 TEVLVNSTKTNESPA
+1161 T
-1176 AISTVTDT
+1176 
-1184 VTTHGLIAGESFT
+1184 
-1197 INSTIKVDGKSIGV
+1197 
-1211 QSTDFTADG
+1211 
-1220 KDKEVSVVF
+1220 
-1229 KDLDLS
+1229 
-1235 KLANKRLSIVTELI
+1235 
-1249 YKNKVILTH
+1249 
-1258 NDDGKDLNEEFYTPE
+1258 
-1273 MHSNAIDVDT
+1273 
-1283 LTKMSKTSE
+1283 
-1292 TAKFKD
+1292 
-1298 TVDIKNLSAATQY
+1298 
-1311 TLQSIAV
+1311 
-1318 DTATGLAYKD
+1318 
-1328 ASGKYVVGHETFTT
+1328 
-1342 KTSKDNDRVGAT
+1342 
-1354 ADIEFTANTKDT
+1354 
-1366 NVTQITFYEYLV
+1366 
-1378 RGSVDSDISV
+1378 
-1388 DENGY
+1388 
-1393 PVRPAN
+1393 
-1399 WIAEDASTS
+1399 
-1408 NVDQT
+1408 
-1413 LNLVNLETKV
+1413 KV

-1432 APADK
+1432 APADE

-1479 GGDETVSV
+1479 GDDETVSV
-1487 PFKSLDLTKYAG
+1487 PLKGLNLTEYAG

-1521 GTDPDEVF
+1521 GTDPDEKF

-1579 TTGEEIKKTEIE
+1579 ATGEEIKKTEIE
-1591 KDPYWGMLRDLGYV
+1591 KDPYWNMLKDLGYV

-1638 LKPEKMDDMINVAFD
+1638 LKPEKMDDTVNVTFD

-1660 LEGKTITIQ
+1660 LEGKTITIR
-1669 QVIKLNGVVVAKHTD
+1669 QVIKLNGVAVAKHTD

-1703 NTSHNHTIAPTKNA
+1703 NTSHNHTIAPTKDA

-1746 KPVELNGKPVVVKQN
+1746 KPVELNGKPVVVKQS
-1761 ETISKADQEV
+1761 ETISKANQEV

-1804 DLNSAEQSFSFS
+1804 DPNSAEQSFSFS

-1847 GLTKGEGFTLKG
+1847 GLTKGERFTLKG
-1859 VVYNKSTRKPMLVNG
+1859 VVYNKSTRKPMLVDG

-1916 FVYLYKDGVLIDKE
+1916 FVYLYKDGILIDKE

-1988 HLNKNGKDAGP
+1988 HLNKDGKDAGP

-2058 TDKGQ
+2058 TDEGQ

-2154 TDGLGKHK
+2154 TDGLGKHRI
-2162 VVIFEYVYD
+2162 VIFEYVYD

-2200 DRTAMFLSILVGMLG
+2200 DRTVMFLSILAGMLG

-2220 LFVTRRKKK
+2220 LFVTKRKKK

>member
-47 ATPVTRDVTVYKELN
+47 ATPVTRDVTVYKELGS
-62 DSDKDK
+62 SDEGL

-105 VYKSL
+105 VYKNL

-132 QLDKKLFRSNDDYS
+132 QLDEKLFRSNDDYS

-180 EKVATPT
+180 EKVATST

-198 TEAVTEPDT
+198 TEAITEPDT
-207 QVATTSDASSEETEA
+207 QVATTSDASSEETET
-222 TTQIA
+222 TTQVA

-235 VKPVATLASVM
+235 VKPVATLASVFRM
-246 RAAGASYW
+246 AKAAKIAEDVY
-254 IYGDYSG
+254 IYGSEEDGCGNYHITAKN
-261 MSSGDYHVS
+261 GDANPS
-270 TDKDNVPMSGNASR
+270 LDGDMKSR
-284 VFCGTASKQG
+284 TFCVDWGANG
-294 PGKPYYG
+294 PSAKNN
-301 SSQGYTR
+301 YTR
-308 RVVNNSSTVK
+308 PVK
-318 VLSYYYDVLAKQS
+318 YRLGNGAKESMRKAVAYYYDVLVPAADTKGKKVAALAETEHYLS
-331 DHSANWQNHVTQ
+331 SLKGNKGTTPSWASAAQNHVALAKGDQAISISNSKPTVTCVDSKTFGTFTEKNVFVSEKLTV
-343 TAHAL
+343 TAKSDEQYFNYEVPSGCTVYVHR
-348 SYINGYGASY
+348 SKTWY
-358 KPSWWSAAMARP
+358 KLTADDK
-370 VYSMSETQIYVGS
+370 T
-383 NTTTSVVNYTS
+383 
-394 SEIHRG
+394 
-400 NREASDGLHT
+400 HT
-410 LYNVQ
+410 LRKNDVFYVVTPKSN
-415 WTAVKTVS
+415 ANKTFSIS
-423 GTSLKNYFTVKVPS
+423 GT
-437 NVRIYVK
+437 
-444 RNNGKWGSATNTDV
+444 AA
-458 NLYSGDKFFFT
+458 SG
-469 TSKLTDR
+469 
-476 TTTIANSKAALTGF
+476 G
-490 TAYAY
+490 
-495 DPVNTKNQTMYGN
+495 
-508 GVSETRSIQF
+508 
-518 SIPWKDVYHK
+518 WDVYYYEPNDPAWLGCQEMMLAAETDK
-528 LTLDKLVCVGGN
+528 PKFTLKFKTEELPDPIN
-540 YKVDASTAGTQY
+540 IEIDKVDSVREDGTQ
-552 TVYWVDKTTN
+552 VGKT
-562 SNRFGKIAV
+562 
-571 FEIQTNGK
+571 
-579 GKVKYLR
+579 
-586 QNNYGTTFKPSGFGT
+586 
-601 YTLDG
+601 
-606 LPTGV
+606 
-611 YRIVET
+611 
-617 KTNDGF
+617 
-623 ETAKPCRINFSNG
+623 
-636 AAVDAEGNASGESK
+636 
-650 HFEIAF
+650 
-656 KTNDNVKN
+656 
-664 QVANFTSFEQ
+664 
-674 KESGD
+674 
-679 PLAIKI
+679 
-685 QKIDADTKETVGLG
+685 
-699 SGSLAG
+699 SLAG
-705 AEFTIKYY
+705 AIFKMEYFKGKTT
-713 EDAEGVGTIGISV
+713 AS
-726 PTGTPTARWVIKTD
+726 GTPTNTWYIKTVK
-740 EDGYASLANDEY
+740 DGSHYRAAF
-752 IVSKPSKLPDSV
+752 SKTCLVTGDKNYPSDTAPKDIDPTGLYELYD
-764 KIVKGKYNICKP
+764 GAMR
-776 GTIVITESEA
+776 ITEVKA
-786 PKNYNKFSKVT
+786 PSGYKVVDGKNKGFFYIGSKKVT
-797 TQAGTSTDVDNVVIR
+797 GQASITVRVTGGKTILAGTEISAEAFKQYEQKERYDFKLKKVDSYGN
-812 ADYNDK
+812 
-818 GEIKLYSC
+818 
-826 KKDQS
+826 
-831 GKLVK
+831 
-836 FGASMTGSAIKIYEP
+836 
-851 VKRYNLRLQKT
+851 
-862 DGYEHPMANVAFV
+862 PMAGVAF
-875 ITCRETGESHVML
+875 L
-888 TDSDGILD
+888 
-896 TSRVVTSGGKF
+896 
-907 KVNAND
+907 
-913 DLYEQALTDNS
+913 
-924 IIPEYVQTSV
+924 
-934 FFNDDSDV
+934 
-942 AVTASRH
+942 VTASNGDQH
-949 SEGALYAGTYI
+949 VVVTDKNGEFDSSKLGYSNVNGNDATLAKAMADTTLYPTYKETNVFFTTPGSGKTAAAEI
-960 IRELHRQY
+960 KEETVDGKAPRPLYKDTYTIREIHRQY
-968 VTVDGEKCKLSEVY
+968 VTIDGKKYKLTQVY
-982 KIPAAIKV
+982 DLGPAQKI
-990 TVPGTDNNAVGEHD
+990 TV
-1004 TKDAGT
+1004 
-1010 MTNIRIP
+1010 
-1017 SISSVAMDA
+1017 S
-1026 DSATKMSITSKD
+1026 DSAKNGAVIDFGTYTNTAIPKMTSSAISTDTNTKMSVAGKNASFKD
-1038 AKFRDI
+1038 SIKATNLKAS
-1044 VTIHNPELD
+1044 T
-1053 KTYTLM
+1053 KYTLM
-1059 SIAVDTATGLAYVGA
+1059 SVAVDANTGKAYKDA
-1074 DGQYVRTTE
+1074 DGKYVA
-1083 YLGKG
+1083 KNV
-1088 SGLIGADVPL
+1088 AV
-1098 ELTANTTGTEVNQL
+1098 TTGAVKKGTVFPETTASVTFTGVNTSNVKSRKL
-1112 TFFEYL
+1112 VFYEYL
-1118 VEGKTTN
+1118 VEGSVTKTVS
-1125 LVGVD
+1125 LD
-1130 SDGKPVEPAKCV
+1130 SDGKPVEPANCV

-1161 TEVLVNSTKTNESPA
+1161 T
-1176 AISTVTDT
+1176 
-1184 VTTHGLIAGESFT
+1184 
-1197 INSTIKVDGKSIGV
+1197 
-1211 QSTDFTADG
+1211 
-1220 KDKEVSVVF
+1220 
-1229 KDLDLS
+1229 
-1235 KLANKRLSIVTELI
+1235 
-1249 YKNKVILTH
+1249 
-1258 NDDGKDLNEEFYTPE
+1258 
-1273 MHSNAIDVDT
+1273 
-1283 LTKMSKTSE
+1283 
-1292 TAKFKD
+1292 
-1298 TVDIKNLSAATQY
+1298 
-1311 TLQSIAV
+1311 
-1318 DTATGLAYKD
+1318 
-1328 ASGKYVVGHETFTT
+1328 
-1342 KTSKDNDRVGAT
+1342 
-1354 ADIEFTANTKDT
+1354 
-1366 NVTQITFYEYLV
+1366 
-1378 RGSVDSDISV
+1378 
-1388 DENGY
+1388 
-1393 PVRPAN
+1393 
-1399 WIAEDASTS
+1399 
-1408 NVDQT
+1408 
-1413 LNLVNLETKV
+1413 KV

-1432 APADK
+1432 APADE

-1479 GGDETVSV
+1479 GDDETVSV
-1487 PFKSLDLTKYAG
+1487 PLKGLNLTEYAG

-1521 GTDPDEVF
+1521 GTDPDEKF

-1579 TTGEEIKKTEIE
+1579 ATGEEIKKTEIE
-1591 KDPYWGMLRDLGYV
+1591 KDPYWNMLKDLGYV

-1638 LKPEKMDDMINVAFD
+1638 LKPEKMDDTVNVTFD

-1660 LEGKTITIQ
+1660 LEGKTITIR
-1669 QVIKLNGVVVAKHTD
+1669 QVIKLNGVAVAKHTD

-1703 NTSHNHTIAPTKNA
+1703 NTSHNHTIAPTKDA

-1746 KPVELNGKPVVVKQN
+1746 KPVELNGKPVVVKQS

-1804 DLNSAEQSFSFS
+1804 DPNSAEQSFSFS

-1847 GLTKGEGFTLKG
+1847 GLTKGERFTLKG
-1859 VVYNKSTRKPMLVNG
+1859 VVYNKSTRKPMLVDG
-1874 KQVTN
+1874 KQLTN

-1916 FVYLYKDGVLIDKE
+1916 FVYLYKDGILIDKE

-1988 HLNKNGKDAGP
+1988 HLNKDGKDAGP

-2058 TDKGQ
+2058 TDEGQ

-2154 TDGLGKHK
+2154 TDGLGKHRI
-2162 VVIFEYVYD
+2162 VIFEYVYD

-2200 DRTAMFLSILVGMLG
+2200 DRTVVFLSILAGMLG

-2220 LFVTRRKKK
+2220 LFVTKRKKK

>member
-22 SITTDLFV
+22 SITTDLFA

-62 DSDKDK
+62 DSDKDR

-152 NNTVGSFSIVAGDGV
+152 NNIVGSFSIVAGDGV

-180 EKVATPT
+180 EKVATST

-198 TEAVTEPDT
+198 TETTTESDT
-207 QVATTSDASSEETEA
+207 QVATTSDASSEETET
-222 TTQIA
+222 TTQVA

-235 VKPVATLASVM
+235 VKPVATLASVFRM
-246 RAAGASYW
+246 AKAAKAAFANNVWVNGSFGAG
-254 IYGDYSG
+254 YGNYHIVASEYTDGPSG
-261 MSSGDYHVS
+261 TNGDMG
-270 TDKDNVPMSGNASR
+270 TR
-284 VFCGTASKQG
+284 VFCVQKDKYGPCSSNTGKGGVLYSKENI
-294 PGKPYYG
+294 G
-301 SSQGYTR
+301 SEPTEI
-308 RVVNNSSTVK
+308 VMKK
-318 VLSYYYDVLAKQS
+318 VLAYYYDELPKNGTTLKETE
-331 DHSANWQNHVTQ
+331 HY
-343 TAHAL
+343 L
-348 SYINGYGASY
+348 SLLYSNSGET
-358 KPSWWSAAMARP
+358 PSWAKAAKEHPLYTAAQAKISFTVDSTAAETKSYSSISFRNETYTNVFVSKRFIVTTSATKQYCTLTVPKGVTLWIRRASDNSTVTGKADTTVTLYKGDTVRL
-370 VYSMSETQIYVGS
+370 VTSKSKHGSETTLSGTGHYGEWSFCYYIPNDIRYVGFQKLLTGS
-383 NTTTSVVNYTS
+383 RT
-394 SEIHRG
+394 
-400 NREASDGLHT
+400 
-410 LYNVQ
+410 Q
-415 WTAVKTVS
+415 PTVS
-423 GTSLKNYFTVKVPS
+423 LSVTWP
-437 NVRIYVK
+437 
-444 RNNGKWGSATNTDV
+444 
-458 NLYSGDKFFFT
+458 
-469 TSKLTDR
+469 
-476 TTTIANSKAALTGF
+476 
-490 TAYAY
+490 AY
-495 DPVNTKNQTMYGN
+495 DPINI
-508 GVSETRSIQF
+508 EI
-518 SIPWKDVYHK
+518 D
-528 LTLDKLVCVGGN
+528 
-540 YKVDASTAGTQY
+540 KVDSIREDGTQ
-552 TVYWVDKTTN
+552 VGKT
-562 SNRFGKIAV
+562 
-571 FEIQTNGK
+571 
-579 GKVKYLR
+579 
-586 QNNYGTTFKPSGFGT
+586 
-601 YTLDG
+601 
-606 LPTGV
+606 
-611 YRIVET
+611 
-617 KTNDGF
+617 
-623 ETAKPCRINFSNG
+623 
-636 AAVDAEGNASGESK
+636 
-650 HFEIAF
+650 
-656 KTNDNVKN
+656 
-664 QVANFTSFEQ
+664 
-674 KESGD
+674 
-679 PLAIKI
+679 
-685 QKIDADTKETVGLG
+685 
-699 SGSLAG
+699 SLAG
-705 AEFTIKYY
+705 AIFKMEYFKGKTT
-713 EDAEGVGTIGISV
+713 ASGA
-726 PTGTPTARWVIKTD
+726 PTNTWYIKTVKNGSHYRAAFSKTCLVTGNKNYPSD
-740 EDGYASLANDEY
+740 AAPETVSNTGIYELEDGAMR
-752 IVSKPSKLPDSV
+752 
-764 KIVKGKYNICKP
+764 
-776 GTIVITESEA
+776 ITEVKA
-786 PKNYNKFSKVT
+786 PSGYKVVDGKNKGFFKVKQTKVT
-797 TQAGTSTDVDNVVIR
+797 GSSITVRVTGGRTIYAGAEITADAFKQYEQKERYDFRLKKVDSYGN
-812 ADYNDK
+812 
-818 GEIKLYSC
+818 
-826 KKDQS
+826 
-831 GKLVK
+831 
-836 FGASMTGSAIKIYEP
+836 
-851 VKRYNLRLQKT
+851 
-862 DGYEHPMANVAFV
+862 PMAGVAF
-875 ITCRETGESHVML
+875 L
-888 TDSDGILD
+888 
-896 TSRVVTSGGKF
+896 
-907 KVNAND
+907 
-913 DLYEQALTDNS
+913 
-924 IIPEYVQTSV
+924 
-934 FFNDDSDV
+934 
-942 AVTASRH
+942 VTASNGDQH
-949 SEGALYAGTYI
+949 VVVTDKNGEFDSSKLGYTNVNGNDATLAKAIADTTLYPTYKETNVFFTTPGSGKTAAAEIKEETVGTTAPRPLYKDTYTV
-960 IRELHRQY
+960 REIHRQY
-968 VTVDGEKCKLSEVY
+968 VTIDGKKYKLTQVY
-982 KIPAAIKV
+982 DLGPAQKITVSDSAKNGAVIDFGTYTNTAIPKM
-990 TVPGTDNNAVGEHD
+990 TSSAISTDTN
-1004 TKDAGT
+1004 TK
-1010 MTNIRIP
+1010 I
-1017 SISSVAMDA
+1017 SVAGKNA
-1026 DSATKMSITSKD
+1026 SFKDSIKATNLKASTK
-1038 AKFRDI
+1038 
-1044 VTIHNPELD
+1044 
-1053 KTYTLM
+1053 YTLM
-1059 SIAVDTATGLAYVGA
+1059 SVAVDANTGKAYKDA
-1074 DGQYVRTTE
+1074 DGKYVAKNVE
-1083 YLGKG
+1083 F
-1088 SGLIGADVPL
+1088 
-1098 ELTANTTGTEVNQL
+1098 TTGAVKKGTVFPETTASVTFTGVNTSNVKSRKL
-1112 TFFEYL
+1112 VFYEYL
-1118 VEGKTTN
+1118 VEGSVTKTVS
-1125 LVGVD
+1125 LD
-1130 SDGKPVEPAKCV
+1130 SAGKPVEPANCV

-1161 TEVLVNSTKTNESPA
+1161 T
-1176 AISTVTDT
+1176 
-1184 VTTHGLIAGESFT
+1184 
-1197 INSTIKVDGKSIGV
+1197 
-1211 QSTDFTADG
+1211 
-1220 KDKEVSVVF
+1220 
-1229 KDLDLS
+1229 
-1235 KLANKRLSIVTELI
+1235 
-1249 YKNKVILTH
+1249 
-1258 NDDGKDLNEEFYTPE
+1258 
-1273 MHSNAIDVDT
+1273 
-1283 LTKMSKTSE
+1283 
-1292 TAKFKD
+1292 
-1298 TVDIKNLSAATQY
+1298 
-1311 TLQSIAV
+1311 
-1318 DTATGLAYKD
+1318 
-1328 ASGKYVVGHETFTT
+1328 
-1342 KTSKDNDRVGAT
+1342 
-1354 ADIEFTANTKDT
+1354 
-1366 NVTQITFYEYLV
+1366 
-1378 RGSVDSDISV
+1378 
-1388 DENGY
+1388 
-1393 PVRPAN
+1393 
-1399 WIAEDASTS
+1399 
-1408 NVDQT
+1408 
-1413 LNLVNLETKV
+1413 KV

-1432 APADK
+1432 APADE

-1479 GGDETVSV
+1479 GDDETVSV
-1487 PFKSLDLTKYAG
+1487 PLKGLNLTEYAG

-1521 GTDPDEVF
+1521 GTDPDEKF

-1579 TTGEEIKKTEIE
+1579 ATGEEIKKTEIE
-1591 KDPYWGMLRDLGYV
+1591 KDPYWNMLKDLGYV

-1638 LKPEKMDDMINVAFD
+1638 LKPEKMDDTVNVTFD

-1660 LEGKTITIQ
+1660 LEGKTITIR
-1669 QVIKLNGVVVAKHTD
+1669 QVIKLNGVAVAKHTD

-1703 NTSHNHTIAPTKNA
+1703 NTSHNHTIAPTKDA

-1746 KPVELNGKPVVVKQN
+1746 KPVELNGKPVVVKQS

-1804 DLNSAEQSFSFS
+1804 DPNSAEQSFSFS

-1847 GLTKGEGFTLKG
+1847 GLTKGERFTLKG
-1859 VVYNKSTRKPMLVNG
+1859 VVYNKSTRKPMLVDG

-1916 FVYLYKDGVLIDKE
+1916 FVYLYKDGILIDKE

-1988 HLNKNGKDAGP
+1988 HLNKDGKDAGP

-2058 TDKGQ
+2058 TDEGQ

-2154 TDGLGKHK
+2154 TDGLGKHRI
-2162 VVIFEYVYD
+2162 VIFEYVYD

-2200 DRTAMFLSILVGMLG
+2200 DRTVMFLSILAGMLG

-2220 LFVTRRKKK
+2220 LFVTKRKKK

>member
-62 DSDKDK
+62 DSDKDR

-105 VYKSL
+105 VYKNL

-132 QLDKKLFRSNDDYS
+132 QLDEKLFRSNDDYS

-187 DASSEVSTEVT
+187 DASSEVSTEAT
-198 TEAVTEPDT
+198 TEPDT
-207 QVATTSDASSEETEA
+207 QVATTSDASSEETET
-222 TTQIA
+222 TTQVA

-235 VKPVATLASVM
+235 VEPVATLASVFRM
-246 RAAGASYW
+246 AKAAKIAEDVY
-254 IYGDYSG
+254 IYGSEEDGCGNYHITAKN
-261 MSSGDYHVS
+261 GDANPS
-270 TDKDNVPMSGNASR
+270 LDGDMKSR
-284 VFCGTASKQG
+284 TFCVDWGANG
-294 PGKPYYG
+294 PSAKNN
-301 SSQGYTR
+301 YTR
-308 RVVNNSSTVK
+308 PVK
-318 VLSYYYDVLAKQS
+318 YRLGNGAKESMRKAVAYYYDVLVPAADTKGKKVAALAETEHYLS
-331 DHSANWQNHVTQ
+331 SLKGNKGTTPSWASAAQNHVALAKGDQAISISNSKPTVTCVDSKTFGTFTEKNVFVSEKLTV
-343 TAHAL
+343 TAKSDEQYFNYEVPSGCTVYVHR
-348 SYINGYGASY
+348 SKTWY
-358 KPSWWSAAMARP
+358 KLTADDK
-370 VYSMSETQIYVGS
+370 T
-383 NTTTSVVNYTS
+383 
-394 SEIHRG
+394 
-400 NREASDGLHT
+400 HT
-410 LYNVQ
+410 LRKNDVFYVVTPKSN
-415 WTAVKTVS
+415 ANKTFSIS
-423 GTSLKNYFTVKVPS
+423 GT
-437 NVRIYVK
+437 
-444 RNNGKWGSATNTDV
+444 AA
-458 NLYSGDKFFFT
+458 SG
-469 TSKLTDR
+469 
-476 TTTIANSKAALTGF
+476 G
-490 TAYAY
+490 
-495 DPVNTKNQTMYGN
+495 
-508 GVSETRSIQF
+508 
-518 SIPWKDVYHK
+518 WDVYYYEPNDPAWLGCQEMMLAAETDK
-528 LTLDKLVCVGGN
+528 PKFTLKFKTEELPDPIN
-540 YKVDASTAGTQY
+540 IEIDKVDSVREDGTQ
-552 TVYWVDKTTN
+552 VGKT
-562 SNRFGKIAV
+562 
-571 FEIQTNGK
+571 
-579 GKVKYLR
+579 
-586 QNNYGTTFKPSGFGT
+586 
-601 YTLDG
+601 
-606 LPTGV
+606 
-611 YRIVET
+611 
-617 KTNDGF
+617 
-623 ETAKPCRINFSNG
+623 
-636 AAVDAEGNASGESK
+636 
-650 HFEIAF
+650 
-656 KTNDNVKN
+656 
-664 QVANFTSFEQ
+664 
-674 KESGD
+674 
-679 PLAIKI
+679 
-685 QKIDADTKETVGLG
+685 
-699 SGSLAG
+699 SLAG
-705 AEFTIKYY
+705 AIFKMEYFKGKTT
-713 EDAEGVGTIGISV
+713 AS
-726 PTGTPTARWVIKTD
+726 GTPTNTWYIKTVK
-740 EDGYASLANDEY
+740 DGSHYRAAF
-752 IVSKPSKLPDSV
+752 SKTCLVTGDKNYPSDTAPKDIDPTGLYELYD
-764 KIVKGKYNICKP
+764 GAMR
-776 GTIVITESEA
+776 ITEVKA
-786 PKNYNKFSKVT
+786 PSGYKVVDGKNKGFFYIGSKKVT
-797 TQAGTSTDVDNVVIR
+797 GQASITVRVTGGKTILAGTEISAEAFKQYEQKERYDFKLKKVDSYGN
-812 ADYNDK
+812 
-818 GEIKLYSC
+818 
-826 KKDQS
+826 
-831 GKLVK
+831 
-836 FGASMTGSAIKIYEP
+836 
-851 VKRYNLRLQKT
+851 
-862 DGYEHPMANVAFV
+862 PMAGVAF
-875 ITCRETGESHVML
+875 L
-888 TDSDGILD
+888 
-896 TSRVVTSGGKF
+896 
-907 KVNAND
+907 
-913 DLYEQALTDNS
+913 
-924 IIPEYVQTSV
+924 
-934 FFNDDSDV
+934 
-942 AVTASRH
+942 VTASNGDQH
-949 SEGALYAGTYI
+949 VVVTDKNGEFDSSKLDYTNVNGNDATLAKAMADTTLYPTYKETNVFFTTPGSGKTAAAEI
-960 IRELHRQY
+960 KEETVDGKAPRPLYKDTYTIREIHRQY
-968 VTVDGEKCKLSEVY
+968 VTIDGKKYKLTQVY
-982 KIPAAIKV
+982 DLGPAQKI
-990 TVPGTDNNAVGEHD
+990 TV
-1004 TKDAGT
+1004 
-1010 MTNIRIP
+1010 
-1017 SISSVAMDA
+1017 S
-1026 DSATKMSITSKD
+1026 DSAKNGAVIDFGTYTNTAIPKMTSSAISTDTNTKMSVAGKNSSFKD
-1038 AKFRDI
+1038 SVKATNLKAS
-1044 VTIHNPELD
+1044 T
-1053 KTYTLM
+1053 KYTLM
-1059 SIAVDTATGLAYVGA
+1059 SVAVDANTGKAYKDA
-1074 DGQYVRTTE
+1074 DGKYVAKNVE
-1083 YLGKG
+1083 F
-1088 SGLIGADVPL
+1088 
-1098 ELTANTTGTEVNQL
+1098 TTGAVKKGTVFPETTASVTFTGVNTSNVKSRKL
-1112 TFFEYL
+1112 VFYEYL
-1118 VEGKTTN
+1118 VEGSVTKTVS
-1125 LVGVD
+1125 LD
-1130 SDGKPVEPAKCV
+1130 SAGKPVEPANCV

-1161 TEVLVNSTKTNESPA
+1161 T
-1176 AISTVTDT
+1176 
-1184 VTTHGLIAGESFT
+1184 
-1197 INSTIKVDGKSIGV
+1197 
-1211 QSTDFTADG
+1211 
-1220 KDKEVSVVF
+1220 
-1229 KDLDLS
+1229 
-1235 KLANKRLSIVTELI
+1235 
-1249 YKNKVILTH
+1249 
-1258 NDDGKDLNEEFYTPE
+1258 
-1273 MHSNAIDVDT
+1273 
-1283 LTKMSKTSE
+1283 
-1292 TAKFKD
+1292 
-1298 TVDIKNLSAATQY
+1298 
-1311 TLQSIAV
+1311 
-1318 DTATGLAYKD
+1318 
-1328 ASGKYVVGHETFTT
+1328 
-1342 KTSKDNDRVGAT
+1342 
-1354 ADIEFTANTKDT
+1354 
-1366 NVTQITFYEYLV
+1366 
-1378 RGSVDSDISV
+1378 
-1388 DENGY
+1388 
-1393 PVRPAN
+1393 
-1399 WIAEDASTS
+1399 
-1408 NVDQT
+1408 
-1413 LNLVNLETKV
+1413 KV

-1432 APADK
+1432 APADE

-1467 IKVENEVEFTAK
+1467 IKVENEVEFAAK
-1479 GGDETVSV
+1479 GDDETVSV
-1487 PFKSLDLTKYAG
+1487 PLKGLNLTEYAG

-1521 GTDPDEVF
+1521 GTDPDEKF

-1579 TTGEEIKKTEIE
+1579 ATGEEIKKTEIE
-1591 KDPYWGMLRDLGYV
+1591 KDPYWNMLKDLGYV

-1638 LKPEKMDDMINVAFD
+1638 LKPEKMDDTVNVTFD

-1660 LEGKTITIQ
+1660 LEGKTITIR
-1669 QVIKLNGVVVAKHTD
+1669 QVIKLNGVAVAKHTD

-1703 NTSHNHTIAPTKNA
+1703 NTSHNHTIAPTKDA

-1746 KPVELNGKPVVVKQN
+1746 KPVELNGKPVVVKQS

-1804 DLNSAEQSFSFS
+1804 DPNSAEQSFSFS

-1847 GLTKGEGFTLKG
+1847 GLTKGERFTLKG
-1859 VVYNKSTRKPMLVNG
+1859 VVYNKSTRKPMLVDG

-1916 FVYLYKDGVLIDKE
+1916 FVYLYKDGILIDKE

-1988 HLNKNGKDAGP
+1988 HLNKDGKDAGP

-2058 TDKGQ
+2058 TDEGQ

-2154 TDGLGKHK
+2154 TDGLGKHRI
-2162 VVIFEYVYD
+2162 VIFEYVYD

-2200 DRTAMFLSILVGMLG
+2200 DRTVMFLSILAGMLG

-2220 LFVTRRKKK
+2220 LFVTKRKKK

>member
-8 VTVVAL
+8 VAVVAL

-62 DSDKDK
+62 DSDKDR

-105 VYKSL
+105 VYKNL

-132 QLDKKLFRSNDDYS
+132 QLDEKLFRSNDDYS

-187 DASSEVSTEVT
+187 DASSEISTEVT

-207 QVATTSDASSEETEA
+207 QVATTSDASSEETETA
-222 TTQIA
+222 TQVA

-235 VKPVATLASVM
+235 VEPVVTLASVFRM
-246 RAAGASYW
+246 AKAAKAATTTAVSRGTGYGYNGGIISYIFYIDKNLTYNNTGYAFCMEEGKTGPTSGTGTVSRIGNDNITKALYYSFAGPGAGSYGGAPSSGGLNGNNVMALSCILDYYYTGYWDSGDFGAAYDDAILYEKWLKGKDMPNTLADTAFSIAGKSDDFTAARAAYN
-254 IYGDYSG
+254 I
-261 MSSGDYHVS
+261 
-270 TDKDNVPMSGNASR
+270 TDKTQTTNEWAVVSKKSVTVTIPTGVTMHKTDSKGKKSTHGA
-284 VFCGTASKQG
+284 GTA
-294 PGKPYYG
+294 
-301 SSQGYTR
+301 
-308 RVVNNSSTVK
+308 TVSNGDK
-318 VLSYYYDVLAKQS
+318 IYFSASIAKGGTS
-331 DHSANWQNHVTQ
+331 D
-343 TAHAL
+343 
-348 SYINGYGASY
+348 I
-358 KPSWWSAAMARP
+358 KF
-370 VYSMSETQIYVGS
+370 
-383 NTTTSVVNYTS
+383 TSVKGY
-394 SEIHRG
+394 
-400 NREASDGLHT
+400 
-410 LYNVQ
+410 
-415 WTAVKTVS
+415 
-423 GTSLKNYFTVKVPS
+423 
-437 NVRIYVK
+437 
-444 RNNGKWGSATNTDV
+444 SAYKADFGAELQVLGFLGEPTD
-458 NLYSGDKFFFT
+458 KE
-469 TSKLTDR
+469 
-476 TTTIANSKAALTGF
+476 F
-490 TAYAY
+490 TAKLQWNSPNFSLRKT
-495 DPVNTKNQTMYGN
+495 DSKTRQPVEGAEYL
-508 GVSETRSIQF
+508 
-518 SIPWKDVYHK
+518 VYCAQ
-528 LTLDKLVCVGGN
+528 DN
-540 YKVDASTAGTQY
+540 EKVN
-552 TVYWVDKTTN
+552 VVRFKTN
-562 SNRFGKIAV
+562 SNGVGEITSVNPTQASGEVGKTV
-571 FEIQTNGK
+571 
-579 GKVKYLR
+579 VKL
-586 QNNYGTTFKPSGFGT
+586 KA
-601 YTLDG
+601 
-606 LPTGV
+606 GV
-611 YRIVET
+611 RYYIVET
-617 KTNDGF
+617 KAPEHYKLNKNKQIAIGGEKYPYEAHVGVNSTSGHVDYTSITGATFSTTATGVTYHTVDKVAHDPINIVIDKVDSVREDG
-623 ETAKPCRINFSNG
+623 TQVG
-636 AAVDAEGNASGESK
+636 
-650 HFEIAF
+650 
-656 KTNDNVKN
+656 KT
-664 QVANFTSFEQ
+664 
-674 KESGD
+674 
-679 PLAIKI
+679 
-685 QKIDADTKETVGLG
+685 
-699 SGSLAG
+699 SLAG
-705 AEFTIKYY
+705 AIFRMEYY
-713 EDAEGVGTIGISV
+713 QGKTTAS
-726 PTGTPTARWVIKTD
+726 GTPTNTWYLKTVKNAAGDYTARFAKGFIVNEGAYKSDAAPDTLQGD
-740 EDGYASLANDEY
+740 TYELEDGAMR
-752 IVSKPSKLPDSV
+752 
-764 KIVKGKYNICKP
+764 
-776 GTIVITESEA
+776 ITEVKA
-786 PKNYNKFSKVT
+786 PSGYKVVDGKN
-797 TQAGTSTDVDNVVIR
+797 
-812 ADYNDK
+812 K
-818 GEIKLYSC
+818 G
-826 KKDQS
+826 
-831 GKLVK
+831 
-836 FGASMTGSAIKIYEP
+836 
-851 VKRYNLRLQKT
+851 
-862 DGYEHPMANVAFV
+862 AFV
-875 ITCRETGESHVML
+875 IKGKVINQASVTVRVTGGRTIYAGAEI
-888 TDSDGILD
+888 TADA
-896 TSRVVTSGGKF
+896 F
-907 KVNAND
+907 KQ
-913 DLYEQALTDNS
+913 YEQKERYDFKLKK
-924 IIPEYVQTSV
+924 V
-934 FFNDDSDV
+934 DSYGNPMAGV
-942 AVTASRH
+942 AFLVTASNGDQH
-949 SEGALYAGTYI
+949 VVVTDKNGEFDSSKLDYTNVNGNDATLAKAMADTTLYPTYKETNVFFTTPGSGKTAAAEI
-960 IRELHRQY
+960 KEETVDGKAPRPLYKDTYTIREIHRQY
-968 VTVDGEKCKLSEVY
+968 VTIDGKKYKLTQVY
-982 KIPAAIKV
+982 DLGPAQKI
-990 TVPGTDNNAVGEHD
+990 TV
-1004 TKDAGT
+1004 
-1010 MTNIRIP
+1010 
-1017 SISSVAMDA
+1017 S
-1026 DSATKMSITSKD
+1026 DSAKNGAVIDFGTYTNTAIPKMTSSAISTDTNTKMSVAGKNSSFKD
-1038 AKFRDI
+1038 SVKATNLKAS
-1044 VTIHNPELD
+1044 T
-1053 KTYTLM
+1053 KYTLM
-1059 SIAVDTATGLAYVGA
+1059 SVAVDANTGKAYKDA
-1074 DGQYVRTTE
+1074 DGKYVAKNVE
-1083 YLGKG
+1083 F
-1088 SGLIGADVPL
+1088 
-1098 ELTANTTGTEVNQL
+1098 TTGAVKKGTVFPETTASVTFTGVNTSNVKSRKL
-1112 TFFEYL
+1112 VFYEYL
-1118 VEGKTTN
+1118 VEGSVTKTVS
-1125 LVGVD
+1125 LD
-1130 SDGKPVEPAKCV
+1130 SAGKPVEPANCV

-1161 TEVLVNSTKTNESPA
+1161 T
-1176 AISTVTDT
+1176 
-1184 VTTHGLIAGESFT
+1184 
-1197 INSTIKVDGKSIGV
+1197 
-1211 QSTDFTADG
+1211 
-1220 KDKEVSVVF
+1220 
-1229 KDLDLS
+1229 
-1235 KLANKRLSIVTELI
+1235 
-1249 YKNKVILTH
+1249 
-1258 NDDGKDLNEEFYTPE
+1258 
-1273 MHSNAIDVDT
+1273 
-1283 LTKMSKTSE
+1283 
-1292 TAKFKD
+1292 
-1298 TVDIKNLSAATQY
+1298 
-1311 TLQSIAV
+1311 
-1318 DTATGLAYKD
+1318 
-1328 ASGKYVVGHETFTT
+1328 
-1342 KTSKDNDRVGAT
+1342 
-1354 ADIEFTANTKDT
+1354 
-1366 NVTQITFYEYLV
+1366 
-1378 RGSVDSDISV
+1378 
-1388 DENGY
+1388 
-1393 PVRPAN
+1393 
-1399 WIAEDASTS
+1399 
-1408 NVDQT
+1408 
-1413 LNLVNLETKV
+1413 KV

-1432 APADK
+1432 APADE

-1479 GGDETVSV
+1479 GDDETVSV
-1487 PFKSLDLTKYAG
+1487 PLKGLNLTEYAG

-1521 GTDPDEVF
+1521 GTDPDEKF

-1579 TTGEEIKKTEIE
+1579 ATGEEIKKTEIE
-1591 KDPYWGMLRDLGYV
+1591 KDPYWNMLKDLGYV

-1638 LKPEKMDDMINVAFD
+1638 LKPEKMDDTVNVTFD

-1660 LEGKTITIQ
+1660 LEGKTITIR
-1669 QVIKLNGVVVAKHTD
+1669 QVIKLNGVAVAKHTD

-1703 NTSHNHTIAPTKNA
+1703 NTSHNHTIAPTKDA

-1746 KPVELNGKPVVVKQN
+1746 KPVELNGKPVVVKQS

-1804 DLNSAEQSFSFS
+1804 DPNSAEQSFSFS

-1847 GLTKGEGFTLKG
+1847 GLTKGERFTLKG
-1859 VVYNKSTRKPMLVNG
+1859 VVYNKSTRKPMLVDG

-1916 FVYLYKDGVLIDKE
+1916 FVYLYKDGILIDKE

-1988 HLNKNGKDAGP
+1988 HLNKDGKDAGP

-2058 TDKGQ
+2058 TDEGQ

-2140 KPENGSFDVSMSFK
+2140 KSENGSFDVSMSFK
-2154 TDGLGKHK
+2154 TDGLGKHRI
-2162 VVIFEYVYD
+2162 VIFEYVYD

-2200 DRTAMFLSILVGMLG
+2200 DRTVVFLSILAGMLG

>member
-62 DSDKDK
+62 DSDKDR

-198 TEAVTEPDT
+198 TETTTESDT
-207 QVATTSDASSEETEA
+207 QVATTSDASSDETET
-222 TTQIA
+222 TTQVA

-235 VKPVATLASVM
+235 VKPVATLASVFRM
-246 RAAGASYW
+246 AKAAKAAFANNVWVNGSFGAG
-254 IYGDYSG
+254 YGNYHIVASEYTDGPSG
-261 MSSGDYHVS
+261 ANGDMG
-270 TDKDNVPMSGNASR
+270 TR
-284 VFCGTASKQG
+284 VFCVQKDKYGPCSSNTGKGGVLYSKENI
-294 PGKPYYG
+294 G
-301 SSQGYTR
+301 SEPTEI
-308 RVVNNSSTVK
+308 VMKK
-318 VLSYYYDVLAKQS
+318 VLAYYYDELPKNGTTLKETE
-331 DHSANWQNHVTQ
+331 HY
-343 TAHAL
+343 L
-348 SYINGYGASY
+348 SLLYSNSGET
-358 KPSWWSAAMARP
+358 PSWAKAAKEHPLYTAAQAKISFTVDSTAAETKSYSSISFRNETYTNVFVSKRFIVTTSATKQYCTLTVPKGVTLWIRRASDNSTVTGKADTTVTLYKGDTVRL
-370 VYSMSETQIYVGS
+370 VTSKSKHGSETTLSGTGHYGEWSFCYYIPNDIRYVGFQKLLTGS
-383 NTTTSVVNYTS
+383 RT
-394 SEIHRG
+394 
-400 NREASDGLHT
+400 
-410 LYNVQ
+410 Q
-415 WTAVKTVS
+415 PTVS
-423 GTSLKNYFTVKVPS
+423 LSVTWP
-437 NVRIYVK
+437 
-444 RNNGKWGSATNTDV
+444 
-458 NLYSGDKFFFT
+458 
-469 TSKLTDR
+469 
-476 TTTIANSKAALTGF
+476 
-490 TAYAY
+490 AY
-495 DPVNTKNQTMYGN
+495 DPINI
-508 GVSETRSIQF
+508 EI
-518 SIPWKDVYHK
+518 D
-528 LTLDKLVCVGGN
+528 
-540 YKVDASTAGTQY
+540 KVDSIREDGTQ
-552 TVYWVDKTTN
+552 VGKT
-562 SNRFGKIAV
+562 
-571 FEIQTNGK
+571 
-579 GKVKYLR
+579 
-586 QNNYGTTFKPSGFGT
+586 
-601 YTLDG
+601 
-606 LPTGV
+606 
-611 YRIVET
+611 
-617 KTNDGF
+617 
-623 ETAKPCRINFSNG
+623 
-636 AAVDAEGNASGESK
+636 
-650 HFEIAF
+650 
-656 KTNDNVKN
+656 
-664 QVANFTSFEQ
+664 
-674 KESGD
+674 
-679 PLAIKI
+679 
-685 QKIDADTKETVGLG
+685 
-699 SGSLAG
+699 SLAG
-705 AEFTIKYY
+705 AIFKMEYFKGKTT
-713 EDAEGVGTIGISV
+713 ASGA
-726 PTGTPTARWVIKTD
+726 PTNTWYIKTVKNGSHYRAEFSKTCLVTGNKNYPSD
-740 EDGYASLANDEY
+740 AAPETVSNTGIYELEDGAMR
-752 IVSKPSKLPDSV
+752 
-764 KIVKGKYNICKP
+764 
-776 GTIVITESEA
+776 ITEVKA
-786 PKNYNKFSKVT
+786 PSGYKVVDGKNKGFFKVKQTKVT
-797 TQAGTSTDVDNVVIR
+797 GSSITVRVTGGKTIYAGAEITADAFKQYEQKERYDFKLKKVDSYGN
-812 ADYNDK
+812 
-818 GEIKLYSC
+818 
-826 KKDQS
+826 
-831 GKLVK
+831 
-836 FGASMTGSAIKIYEP
+836 
-851 VKRYNLRLQKT
+851 
-862 DGYEHPMANVAFV
+862 PMAGVAF
-875 ITCRETGESHVML
+875 L
-888 TDSDGILD
+888 
-896 TSRVVTSGGKF
+896 
-907 KVNAND
+907 
-913 DLYEQALTDNS
+913 
-924 IIPEYVQTSV
+924 
-934 FFNDDSDV
+934 
-942 AVTASRH
+942 VTASNGDQH
-949 SEGALYAGTYI
+949 VIVTDKNGEFDSSKLGYKDVNGNDATLAKAMADTTLYPTYKETNVFFTTPGSGKTAAAEI
-960 IRELHRQY
+960 KEETVDGKAPRPLYKDTYTIREIHRQY
-968 VTVDGEKCKLSEVY
+968 VTIDGKKYKLTQVY
-982 KIPAAIKV
+982 DLGPAQKI
-990 TVPGTDNNAVGEHD
+990 TV
-1004 TKDAGT
+1004 
-1010 MTNIRIP
+1010 
-1017 SISSVAMDA
+1017 S
-1026 DSATKMSITSKD
+1026 DSAKNGAVIDFGTYTNTAIPKMTSSAISTDTNTKMSVAGKNSSFKDSVKATSLK
-1038 AKFRDI
+1038 ASTK
-1044 VTIHNPELD
+1044 
-1053 KTYTLM
+1053 YTLM
-1059 SIAVDTATGLAYVGA
+1059 SVAVDANTGKAYKDA
-1074 DGQYVRTTE
+1074 DGKYVAKNVE
-1083 YLGKG
+1083 F
-1088 SGLIGADVPL
+1088 
-1098 ELTANTTGTEVNQL
+1098 TTGAVKKGTVFPETTASVTFTGVNTSNVKSRKL
-1112 TFFEYL
+1112 VFYEYL
-1118 VEGKTTN
+1118 VEGSVTKTVS
-1125 LVGVD
+1125 LD
-1130 SDGKPVEPAKCV
+1130 SAGKPVEPANCV

-1161 TEVLVNSTKTNESPA
+1161 T
-1176 AISTVTDT
+1176 
-1184 VTTHGLIAGESFT
+1184 
-1197 INSTIKVDGKSIGV
+1197 
-1211 QSTDFTADG
+1211 
-1220 KDKEVSVVF
+1220 
-1229 KDLDLS
+1229 
-1235 KLANKRLSIVTELI
+1235 
-1249 YKNKVILTH
+1249 
-1258 NDDGKDLNEEFYTPE
+1258 
-1273 MHSNAIDVDT
+1273 
-1283 LTKMSKTSE
+1283 
-1292 TAKFKD
+1292 
-1298 TVDIKNLSAATQY
+1298 
-1311 TLQSIAV
+1311 
-1318 DTATGLAYKD
+1318 
-1328 ASGKYVVGHETFTT
+1328 
-1342 KTSKDNDRVGAT
+1342 
-1354 ADIEFTANTKDT
+1354 
-1366 NVTQITFYEYLV
+1366 
-1378 RGSVDSDISV
+1378 
-1388 DENGY
+1388 
-1393 PVRPAN
+1393 
-1399 WIAEDASTS
+1399 
-1408 NVDQT
+1408 
-1413 LNLVNLETKV
+1413 KV

-1432 APADK
+1432 APADE

-1479 GGDETVSV
+1479 GDDETVSV
-1487 PFKSLDLTKYAG
+1487 PLKGLNLTEYAG

-1521 GTDPDEVF
+1521 GTDPDEKF

-1579 TTGEEIKKTEIE
+1579 ATGEEIKKTEIE
-1591 KDPYWGMLRDLGYV
+1591 KDPYWNMLKDLGYV

-1623 KIVSEVGKAFKRTQV
+1623 KIVSEVGKAFKRTQI
-1638 LKPEKMDDMINVAFD
+1638 LKPEKMDDMVNVAFD

-1771 QLHYVVDGTKLKGKR
+1771 QLHYIVDGTKLKGKR

-1916 FVYLYKDGVLIDKE
+1916 FVYLYKDGILIDKE

-1988 HLNKNGKDAGP
+1988 HLNKDGKDAGP

-2058 TDKGQ
+2058 TDEGQ

-2154 TDGLGKHK
+2154 TDGLGKHRI
-2162 VVIFEYVYD
+2162 VIFEYVYD

-2200 DRTAMFLSILVGMLG
+2200 DRTVMFLSILAGMLG

-2220 LFVTRRKKK
+2220 LFVTKRKKK

>member
-62 DSDKDK
+62 DSDKDR

-105 VYKSL
+105 VYKNL
-110 EERANANASKAI
+110 EERADANASKAI

-132 QLDKKLFRSNDDYS
+132 QLDEKLFRSNDDYS

-180 EKVATPT
+180 EKVATST
-187 DASSEVSTEVT
+187 DASSEVSTEVN
-198 TEAVTEPDT
+198 TEATTEPDT
-207 QVATTSDASSEETEA
+207 QVATTSDASSEETET

-235 VKPVATLASVM
+235 VKPVATLASVFRM
-246 RAAGASYW
+246 AKAAKAATTTAVSRGTGYGYDGGTISYIFYINKGLTYNNTGYAFCMEEDKTGPTSGTGTVSSIGKSNITKALYYSFAGPGAGSYDGAPSSGGLNGDNVMTLSCILDYYYTGYWDSGDFGTAYDNAISYEKWLKGKDMPNTLADTAFSIAGKSDDFTASRAAYN
-254 IYGDYSG
+254 I
-261 MSSGDYHVS
+261 
-270 TDKDNVPMSGNASR
+270 TDKTQTTNEWAVVSKKSVTVTIPTGVTMHKTDSKGKKSTHGA
-284 VFCGTASKQG
+284 GTA
-294 PGKPYYG
+294 
-301 SSQGYTR
+301 
-308 RVVNNSSTVK
+308 TVSNGDK
-318 VLSYYYDVLAKQS
+318 IYFSASIAKGGTS
-331 DHSANWQNHVTQ
+331 D
-343 TAHAL
+343 
-348 SYINGYGASY
+348 I
-358 KPSWWSAAMARP
+358 KF
-370 VYSMSETQIYVGS
+370 
-383 NTTTSVVNYTS
+383 TSVKGYSAYKADFGAKLQVLGFLGEPTDKEFTAKLQWNSPNFSLRKTDSKTKQPVEGAEYLVYCAQDNEKVNVVRFKTNSNGVGEITSINPTQASGEVGKTVVKLKAGVRYYIVETKAPEHYKLNKNKQVAIGGEKYPYEAHIGVNATDGHVDYTS
-394 SEIHRG
+394 ITGATFSTTATG
-400 NREASDGLHT
+400 VTYHT
-410 LYNVQ
+410 VDKV
-415 WTAVKTVS
+415 AHDPVSIVIRKIDSVS
-423 GTSLKNYFTVKVPS
+423 GRAVPAGTAALAGAVFKMEYFK
-437 NVRIYVK
+437 
-444 RNNGKWGSATNTDV
+444 GKDSVSGSATNTWYLQTKLADGRYV
-458 NLYSGDKFFFT
+458 ARFARGYLYSDSTHKSDAAPAEVDASGVYELEAGCMRITEVIAPSGYEKVTADNAGWIKLGGSIDRLTESASITVKIGNGNIYYGNTAVKDGVVEIGEQKERYDFKLKKVDSYGNPMAGVAFLVTASNGDQHVVVTDKNGEFDSSKLDYTNVNGNDATLAKAMADTTLYPTYKETNVFFT
-469 TSKLTDR
+469 TPGSGKTAAAEIKEETVDD
-476 TTTIANSKAALTGF
+476 KAPRPL
-490 TAYAY
+490 Y
-495 DPVNTKNQTMYGN
+495 
-508 GVSETRSIQF
+508 
-518 SIPWKDVYHK
+518 KD
-528 LTLDKLVCVGGN
+528 
-540 YKVDASTAGTQY
+540 
-552 TVYWVDKTTN
+552 
-562 SNRFGKIAV
+562 
-571 FEIQTNGK
+571 
-579 GKVKYLR
+579 
-586 QNNYGTTFKPSGFGT
+586 T
-601 YTLDG
+601 YT
-606 LPTGV
+606 
-611 YRIVET
+611 
-617 KTNDGF
+617 
-623 ETAKPCRINFSNG
+623 
-636 AAVDAEGNASGESK
+636 
-650 HFEIAF
+650 
-656 KTNDNVKN
+656 
-664 QVANFTSFEQ
+664 
-674 KESGD
+674 
-679 PLAIKI
+679 
-685 QKIDADTKETVGLG
+685 
-699 SGSLAG
+699 
-705 AEFTIKYY
+705 
-713 EDAEGVGTIGISV
+713 
-726 PTGTPTARWVIKTD
+726 
-740 EDGYASLANDEY
+740 
-752 IVSKPSKLPDSV
+752 
-764 KIVKGKYNICKP
+764 
-776 GTIVITESEA
+776 
-786 PKNYNKFSKVT
+786 
-797 TQAGTSTDVDNVVIR
+797 
-812 ADYNDK
+812 
-818 GEIKLYSC
+818 
-826 KKDQS
+826 
-831 GKLVK
+831 
-836 FGASMTGSAIKIYEP
+836 
-851 VKRYNLRLQKT
+851 
-862 DGYEHPMANVAFV
+862 
-875 ITCRETGESHVML
+875 
-888 TDSDGILD
+888 
-896 TSRVVTSGGKF
+896 
-907 KVNAND
+907 
-913 DLYEQALTDNS
+913 
-924 IIPEYVQTSV
+924 
-934 FFNDDSDV
+934 
-942 AVTASRH
+942 
-949 SEGALYAGTYI
+949 
-960 IRELHRQY
+960 IREIHRQY
-968 VTVDGEKCKLSEVY
+968 VTIDGKKYKLTQVY
-982 KIPAAIKV
+982 DLGPAQKI
-990 TVPGTDNNAVGEHD
+990 TV
-1004 TKDAGT
+1004 
-1010 MTNIRIP
+1010 
-1017 SISSVAMDA
+1017 S
-1026 DSATKMSITSKD
+1026 DSAKNGAVIDFGTYTNTAIPKMTSSAISTDTNTKMSVAGKNSSFKD
-1038 AKFRDI
+1038 SVKATNLKAS
-1044 VTIHNPELD
+1044 T
-1053 KTYTLM
+1053 KYTLM
-1059 SIAVDTATGLAYVGA
+1059 SVAVDANTGKAYKDA
-1074 DGQYVRTTE
+1074 DGKYVAKNVE
-1083 YLGKG
+1083 F
-1088 SGLIGADVPL
+1088 
-1098 ELTANTTGTEVNQL
+1098 TTGAVKKGTVFPETTASVTFTGVNTSNVKSRKL
-1112 TFFEYL
+1112 VFYEYL
-1118 VEGKTTN
+1118 VEGSVTKTVS
-1125 LVGVD
+1125 LD
-1130 SDGKPVEPAKCV
+1130 SAGKPVEPANCV

-1161 TEVLVNSTKTNESPA
+1161 T
-1176 AISTVTDT
+1176 
-1184 VTTHGLIAGESFT
+1184 
-1197 INSTIKVDGKSIGV
+1197 
-1211 QSTDFTADG
+1211 
-1220 KDKEVSVVF
+1220 
-1229 KDLDLS
+1229 
-1235 KLANKRLSIVTELI
+1235 
-1249 YKNKVILTH
+1249 
-1258 NDDGKDLNEEFYTPE
+1258 
-1273 MHSNAIDVDT
+1273 
-1283 LTKMSKTSE
+1283 
-1292 TAKFKD
+1292 
-1298 TVDIKNLSAATQY
+1298 
-1311 TLQSIAV
+1311 
-1318 DTATGLAYKD
+1318 
-1328 ASGKYVVGHETFTT
+1328 
-1342 KTSKDNDRVGAT
+1342 
-1354 ADIEFTANTKDT
+1354 
-1366 NVTQITFYEYLV
+1366 
-1378 RGSVDSDISV
+1378 
-1388 DENGY
+1388 
-1393 PVRPAN
+1393 
-1399 WIAEDASTS
+1399 
-1408 NVDQT
+1408 
-1413 LNLVNLETKV
+1413 KV

-1432 APADK
+1432 APADE

-1479 GGDETVSV
+1479 GDDETVSV
-1487 PFKSLDLTKYAG
+1487 PLKGLNLTEYAG

-1521 GTDPDEVF
+1521 GTDPDEKF

-1579 TTGEEIKKTEIE
+1579 ATGEEIKKTEIE
-1591 KDPYWGMLRDLGYV
+1591 KDPYWNMLKDLGYV

-1638 LKPEKMDDMINVAFD
+1638 LKPEKMDDTVNVTFD

-1660 LEGKTITIQ
+1660 LEGKTITIR
-1669 QVIKLNGVVVAKHTD
+1669 QVIKLNGVAVAKHTD

-1703 NTSHNHTIAPTKNA
+1703 NTSHNHTIAPTKDA

-1746 KPVELNGKPVVVKQN
+1746 KPVELNGKPVVVKQS

-1804 DLNSAEQSFSFS
+1804 DPNSAEQSFSFS

-1847 GLTKGEGFTLKG
+1847 GLTKGERFTLKG
-1859 VVYNKSTRKPMLVNG
+1859 VVYNKSTRKPMLVDD

-1916 FVYLYKDGVLIDKE
+1916 FVYLYKDGILIDKE

-1962 KTAIFRDSVDYYN
+1962 NTAIFRDSVDYYN

-1988 HLNKNGKDAGP
+1988 HLNKDGKDAGP

-2058 TDKGQ
+2058 TDEGQ

-2140 KPENGSFDVSMSFK
+2140 KSENGSFDVSMSFK
-2154 TDGLGKHK
+2154 TDGLGKHRI
-2162 VVIFEYVYD
+2162 VIFEYVYD

-2200 DRTAMFLSILVGMLG
+2200 DRTVVFLSILAGMLG

>member
-187 DASSEVSTEVT
+187 DASSEVSTEVS
-198 TEAVTEPDT
+198 TEATTEPDT
-207 QVATTSDASSEETEA
+207 QVATTSDASSEETET
-222 TTQIA
+222 TTQVA

-235 VKPVATLASVM
+235 VKPVVTLASVFRTAVADVYVWGTETQGCGNYHKTSSSANSANM
-246 RAAGASYW
+246 SLDGDIGSRMFCVDWGA
-254 IYGDYSG
+254 
-261 MSSGDYHVS
+261 
-270 TDKDNVPMSGNASR
+270 N
-284 VFCGTASKQG
+284 G
-294 PGKPYYG
+294 P
-301 SSQGYTR
+301 SLANGYTR
-308 RVVNNSSTVK
+308 PVKYSRGGGADVSLRKVVA
-318 VLSYYYDVLAKQS
+318 YYYEVLAKTS
-331 DHSANWQNHVTQ
+331 GNLAATEHYLSLLNHKKGT
-343 TAHAL
+343 TPTWA
-348 SYINGYGASY
+348 
-358 KPSWWSAAMARP
+358 SAAMKYTALASGEETINIDKTKPSMTYYKSYSFKANGEVFHTSTNVFVSEP
-370 VYSMSETQIYVGS
+370 VTVTAEKSEQYFTASVPKDCAVYVYNYNSETKKY
-383 NTTTSVVNYTS
+383 
-394 SEIHRG
+394 
-400 NREASDGLHT
+400 
-410 LYNVQ
+410 Q
-415 WTAVKTVS
+415 WTRYGSTDNLKLKNGDKFRIVLPKSFANKTVS
-423 GTSLKNYFTVKVPS
+423 LSGTA
-437 NVRIYVK
+437 R
-444 RNNGKWGSATNTDV
+444 
-458 NLYSGDKFFFT
+458 
-469 TSKLTDR
+469 
-476 TTTIANSKAALTGF
+476 
-490 TAYAY
+490 
-495 DPVNTKNQTMYGN
+495 YG
-508 GVSETRSIQF
+508 G
-518 SIPWKDVYHK
+518 WDVYYYNPNDPAW
-528 LTLDKLVCVGGN
+528 LDCQQMVLATETDKPEFSLSVKTGN
-540 YKVDASTAGTQY
+540 VPPEFDPINIVIDKVDSIREDGTQ
-552 TVYWVDKTTN
+552 VGKT
-562 SNRFGKIAV
+562 
-571 FEIQTNGK
+571 
-579 GKVKYLR
+579 
-586 QNNYGTTFKPSGFGT
+586 
-601 YTLDG
+601 
-606 LPTGV
+606 
-611 YRIVET
+611 
-617 KTNDGF
+617 
-623 ETAKPCRINFSNG
+623 
-636 AAVDAEGNASGESK
+636 
-650 HFEIAF
+650 
-656 KTNDNVKN
+656 
-664 QVANFTSFEQ
+664 
-674 KESGD
+674 
-679 PLAIKI
+679 
-685 QKIDADTKETVGLG
+685 
-699 SGSLAG
+699 SLAG
-705 AEFTIKYY
+705 AIFKMEYFKGKTT
-713 EDAEGVGTIGISV
+713 AS
-726 PTGTPTARWVIKTD
+726 GTPTNTWYIKTVKNAAGD
-740 EDGYASLANDEY
+740 YTARFDKTCLVTGDKNYPSDAAPTNTNAAGVYELEDGAMR
-752 IVSKPSKLPDSV
+752 
-764 KIVKGKYNICKP
+764 
-776 GTIVITESEA
+776 ITEVKA
-786 PKNYNKFSKVT
+786 PSGYKVVDGKNKGFFYIGSKKVT
-797 TQAGTSTDVDNVVIR
+797 GQASITVRVAGGKTILAGTEISAEAFKQYEQKERYDFKLKKVDSYGN
-812 ADYNDK
+812 
-818 GEIKLYSC
+818 
-826 KKDQS
+826 
-831 GKLVK
+831 
-836 FGASMTGSAIKIYEP
+836 
-851 VKRYNLRLQKT
+851 
-862 DGYEHPMANVAFV
+862 PMAGVAF
-875 ITCRETGESHVML
+875 L
-888 TDSDGILD
+888 
-896 TSRVVTSGGKF
+896 
-907 KVNAND
+907 
-913 DLYEQALTDNS
+913 
-924 IIPEYVQTSV
+924 
-934 FFNDDSDV
+934 
-942 AVTASRH
+942 VTASNGDQH
-949 SEGALYAGTYI
+949 VVVTDKNGEFDSSKLGYINVNGNDATLAKAMADTTLYPTYKETNVFFTTPGSGKTAATEIKEETVGTTAPRPLYKDTYTV
-960 IRELHRQY
+960 REIHRQY
-968 VTVDGEKCKLSEVY
+968 VTIDGKKYKLTQVY
-982 KIPAAIKV
+982 NLGSAQTI
-990 TVPGTDNNAVGEHD
+990 TVP
-1004 TKDAGT
+1004 
-1010 MTNIRIP
+1010 
-1017 SISSVAMDA
+1017 
-1026 DSATKMSITSKD
+1026 DSAKDGAVIDFGTYTNTAIPKMTSSAISTDTNTKMSVAGKNSSFKD
-1038 AKFRDI
+1038 SVKATNLKAS
-1044 VTIHNPELD
+1044 T
-1053 KTYTLM
+1053 KYTLM
-1059 SIAVDTATGLAYVGA
+1059 SVAVDANTGKAYKDA
-1074 DGQYVRTTE
+1074 DGKYVAKNVE
-1083 YLGKG
+1083 F
-1088 SGLIGADVPL
+1088 
-1098 ELTANTTGTEVNQL
+1098 TTGAVKKGTVFPETTASVTFTGVNTSNIKSRKL
-1112 TFFEYL
+1112 VFYEYL
-1118 VEGKTTN
+1118 VEGSVTKTVS
-1125 LVGVD
+1125 LD
-1130 SDGKPVEPAKCV
+1130 SAGKPVEPANCV

-1161 TEVLVNSTKTNESPA
+1161 T
-1176 AISTVTDT
+1176 
-1184 VTTHGLIAGESFT
+1184 
-1197 INSTIKVDGKSIGV
+1197 
-1211 QSTDFTADG
+1211 
-1220 KDKEVSVVF
+1220 
-1229 KDLDLS
+1229 
-1235 KLANKRLSIVTELI
+1235 
-1249 YKNKVILTH
+1249 
-1258 NDDGKDLNEEFYTPE
+1258 
-1273 MHSNAIDVDT
+1273 
-1283 LTKMSKTSE
+1283 
-1292 TAKFKD
+1292 
-1298 TVDIKNLSAATQY
+1298 
-1311 TLQSIAV
+1311 
-1318 DTATGLAYKD
+1318 
-1328 ASGKYVVGHETFTT
+1328 
-1342 KTSKDNDRVGAT
+1342 
-1354 ADIEFTANTKDT
+1354 
-1366 NVTQITFYEYLV
+1366 
-1378 RGSVDSDISV
+1378 
-1388 DENGY
+1388 
-1393 PVRPAN
+1393 
-1399 WIAEDASTS
+1399 
-1408 NVDQT
+1408 
-1413 LNLVNLETKV
+1413 KV

-1432 APADK
+1432 APADE

-1479 GGDETVSV
+1479 GDDETVSV
-1487 PFKSLDLTKYAG
+1487 PLKGLDLTEYAG

-1521 GTDPDEVF
+1521 GTDPDEKF

-1579 TTGEEIKKTEIE
+1579 AAGEEIKKTEIE
-1591 KDPYWGMLRDLGYV
+1591 KDPYWNMLKDLGYV

-1638 LKPEKMDDMINVAFD
+1638 LKPEKMDDTVNVTFD

-1660 LEGKTITIQ
+1660 LEGKTITIR
-1669 QVIKLNGVVVAKHTD
+1669 QVIKLNGVAVAKHTD

-1703 NTSHNHTIAPTKNA
+1703 NTSHNHTIAPTKDA

-1746 KPVELNGKPVVVKQN
+1746 KPVELNGKPVVVKQS

-1804 DLNSAEQSFSFS
+1804 DPNSAEQSFSFS

-1847 GLTKGEGFTLKG
+1847 GLTKGERFTLKG
-1859 VVYNKSTRKPMLVNG
+1859 VVYNKSTRKPMLVDG

-1916 FVYLYKDGVLIDKE
+1916 FVYLYKDGILIDKE

-1988 HLNKNGKDAGP
+1988 HLNKDGKDAGP

-2058 TDKGQ
+2058 TDEGQ

-2154 TDGLGKHK
+2154 TDGLGKHRI
-2162 VVIFEYVYD
+2162 VIFEYVYD

-2200 DRTAMFLSILVGMLG
+2200 DRTVVFLSILAGMLG

>member
-62 DSDKDK
+62 DSDKDR

-152 NNTVGSFSIVAGDGV
+152 NNIVGSFSIVAGDGV

-180 EKVATPT
+180 EKVATST

-198 TEAVTEPDT
+198 TETTTESDT
-207 QVATTSDASSEETEA
+207 QVATTSDASSEETET
-222 TTQIA
+222 TTQVA

-235 VKPVATLASVM
+235 VKPVATLASVFRM
-246 RAAGASYW
+246 AKAAKAAFANNVWVNGSFGAG
-254 IYGDYSG
+254 YGNYHIVASEYTDGPSG
-261 MSSGDYHVS
+261 TNGDMG
-270 TDKDNVPMSGNASR
+270 TR
-284 VFCGTASKQG
+284 VFCVQKDKYGPCSSNTGKGGVLYSKENI
-294 PGKPYYG
+294 G
-301 SSQGYTR
+301 SEPTEI
-308 RVVNNSSTVK
+308 VMKK
-318 VLSYYYDVLAKQS
+318 VLAYYYDELPKNGTTLKETE
-331 DHSANWQNHVTQ
+331 HY
-343 TAHAL
+343 L
-348 SYINGYGASY
+348 SLLYSNSGET
-358 KPSWWSAAMARP
+358 PSWAKAAKEHPLYTAAQAKISFTVDSTAAETKSYSSISFRNETYTNVFVSKRFIVTTSATKQYCTLTVPKGVTLWIRRASDNSTVTGKADTTVTLYKGDTVRL
-370 VYSMSETQIYVGS
+370 VTSKSKHGSETTLSGTGHYGEWSFCYYIPNDIRYVGFQKLLTGS
-383 NTTTSVVNYTS
+383 RT
-394 SEIHRG
+394 
-400 NREASDGLHT
+400 
-410 LYNVQ
+410 Q
-415 WTAVKTVS
+415 PTVS
-423 GTSLKNYFTVKVPS
+423 LSVTWP
-437 NVRIYVK
+437 
-444 RNNGKWGSATNTDV
+444 
-458 NLYSGDKFFFT
+458 
-469 TSKLTDR
+469 
-476 TTTIANSKAALTGF
+476 
-490 TAYAY
+490 AY
-495 DPVNTKNQTMYGN
+495 DPINI
-508 GVSETRSIQF
+508 EI
-518 SIPWKDVYHK
+518 D
-528 LTLDKLVCVGGN
+528 
-540 YKVDASTAGTQY
+540 KVDSIREDGTQ
-552 TVYWVDKTTN
+552 VGKT
-562 SNRFGKIAV
+562 
-571 FEIQTNGK
+571 
-579 GKVKYLR
+579 
-586 QNNYGTTFKPSGFGT
+586 
-601 YTLDG
+601 
-606 LPTGV
+606 
-611 YRIVET
+611 
-617 KTNDGF
+617 
-623 ETAKPCRINFSNG
+623 
-636 AAVDAEGNASGESK
+636 
-650 HFEIAF
+650 
-656 KTNDNVKN
+656 
-664 QVANFTSFEQ
+664 
-674 KESGD
+674 
-679 PLAIKI
+679 
-685 QKIDADTKETVGLG
+685 
-699 SGSLAG
+699 SLAG
-705 AEFTIKYY
+705 AIFKMEYFKGKTT
-713 EDAEGVGTIGISV
+713 ASGA
-726 PTGTPTARWVIKTD
+726 PTNTWYIKTVKNGSHYRAEFSKTCLVTGNKNYPSD
-740 EDGYASLANDEY
+740 AAPETVSNTGIYELEDGAMR
-752 IVSKPSKLPDSV
+752 
-764 KIVKGKYNICKP
+764 
-776 GTIVITESEA
+776 ITEVKA
-786 PKNYNKFSKVT
+786 PSGYKVVDGKNKGFFKVKQTKVT
-797 TQAGTSTDVDNVVIR
+797 GSSITVRVTGGRTIYAGAEITADAFKQYEQKERYDFRLKKVDSYGN
-812 ADYNDK
+812 
-818 GEIKLYSC
+818 
-826 KKDQS
+826 
-831 GKLVK
+831 
-836 FGASMTGSAIKIYEP
+836 
-851 VKRYNLRLQKT
+851 
-862 DGYEHPMANVAFV
+862 PMAGVAF
-875 ITCRETGESHVML
+875 L
-888 TDSDGILD
+888 
-896 TSRVVTSGGKF
+896 
-907 KVNAND
+907 
-913 DLYEQALTDNS
+913 
-924 IIPEYVQTSV
+924 
-934 FFNDDSDV
+934 
-942 AVTASRH
+942 VTASNGDQH
-949 SEGALYAGTYI
+949 VVVTDKNGEFDSSKLGYTNVNGNDATLAKAIADTTLYPTYKETNVFFTTPGSGKTAAAEI
-960 IRELHRQY
+960 KEETVDGKAPRPLYKDTYTIREIHRQY
-968 VTVDGEKCKLSEVY
+968 VTIDGKKYKLTQVY
-982 KIPAAIKV
+982 DLGPAQKITVSDSVKNGAVIDFGTYTNTAIPKM
-990 TVPGTDNNAVGEHD
+990 TSSAISTD
-1004 TKDAGT
+1004 
-1010 MTNIRIP
+1010 TN
-1017 SISSVAMDA
+1017 
-1026 DSATKMSITSKD
+1026 TKMSVAGKNASFKD
-1038 AKFRDI
+1038 SIKATNLKAS
-1044 VTIHNPELD
+1044 T
-1053 KTYTLM
+1053 KYTLM
-1059 SIAVDTATGLAYVGA
+1059 SVAVDANTGKAYKDA
-1074 DGQYVRTTE
+1074 DGKYVAKNVE
-1083 YLGKG
+1083 F
-1088 SGLIGADVPL
+1088 
-1098 ELTANTTGTEVNQL
+1098 TTGAVKKGTVFPETTASVTFTGVNTSNVKSRKL
-1112 TFFEYL
+1112 VFYEYL
-1118 VEGKTTN
+1118 VEGSVTKTVS
-1125 LVGVD
+1125 LD
-1130 SDGKPVEPAKCV
+1130 LAGKPVEPANCV

-1161 TEVLVNSTKTNESPA
+1161 T
-1176 AISTVTDT
+1176 
-1184 VTTHGLIAGESFT
+1184 
-1197 INSTIKVDGKSIGV
+1197 
-1211 QSTDFTADG
+1211 
-1220 KDKEVSVVF
+1220 
-1229 KDLDLS
+1229 
-1235 KLANKRLSIVTELI
+1235 
-1249 YKNKVILTH
+1249 
-1258 NDDGKDLNEEFYTPE
+1258 
-1273 MHSNAIDVDT
+1273 
-1283 LTKMSKTSE
+1283 
-1292 TAKFKD
+1292 
-1298 TVDIKNLSAATQY
+1298 
-1311 TLQSIAV
+1311 
-1318 DTATGLAYKD
+1318 
-1328 ASGKYVVGHETFTT
+1328 
-1342 KTSKDNDRVGAT
+1342 
-1354 ADIEFTANTKDT
+1354 
-1366 NVTQITFYEYLV
+1366 
-1378 RGSVDSDISV
+1378 
-1388 DENGY
+1388 
-1393 PVRPAN
+1393 
-1399 WIAEDASTS
+1399 
-1408 NVDQT
+1408 
-1413 LNLVNLETKV
+1413 KV

-1432 APADK
+1432 APADE

-1479 GGDETVSV
+1479 GDDETVSV
-1487 PFKSLDLTKYAG
+1487 PLKGLNLTEYAG

-1521 GTDPDEVF
+1521 GTDPDEKF

-1579 TTGEEIKKTEIE
+1579 ATGEEIKKTEIE
-1591 KDPYWGMLRDLGYV
+1591 KDPYWNMLKDLGYV

-1638 LKPEKMDDMINVAFD
+1638 LKPEKMDDTVNVTFD

-1660 LEGKTITIQ
+1660 LEGKTITIR
-1669 QVIKLNGVVVAKHTD
+1669 QVIKLNGVAVAKHTD

-1703 NTSHNHTIAPTKNA
+1703 NTSHNHTIAPTKDA

-1746 KPVELNGKPVVVKQN
+1746 KPVELNGKPVVVKQS

-1804 DLNSAEQSFSFS
+1804 DPNSAEQSFSFS

-1847 GLTKGEGFTLKG
+1847 GLTKGERFTLKG
-1859 VVYNKSTRKPMLVNG
+1859 VVYNKSTRKPMLVDG

-1916 FVYLYKDGVLIDKE
+1916 FVYLYKDGILIDKE

-1988 HLNKNGKDAGP
+1988 HLNKDGKDAGP

-2058 TDKGQ
+2058 TDEGQ

-2154 TDGLGKHK
+2154 TDGLGKHRI
-2162 VVIFEYVYD
+2162 VIFEYVYD

-2200 DRTAMFLSILVGMLG
+2200 DRTVMFLSILAGMLG

-2220 LFVTRRKKK
+2220 LFVTKRKKK

>member
-62 DSDKDK
+62 DSDKDR

-94 DGKSYGGDDRV
+94 DGKAYGGDDRV
-105 VYKSL
+105 VYKNL
-110 EERANANASKAI
+110 EERVNANASKAI

-132 QLDKKLFRSNDDYS
+132 QLDEKLFRSNDDYS

-187 DASSEVSTEVT
+187 DASSEVSTEAT
-198 TEAVTEPDT
+198 TESDT
-207 QVATTSDASSEETEA
+207 QVATTSDASSEETKA
-222 TTQIA
+222 TTQVA

-235 VKPVATLASVM
+235 VKPIATLASVFRM
-246 RAAGASYW
+246 AKAAKAATTTAVSRGTGYGYNGGTISYIFYINKGLTYNNTGYAFCMEEGKTGPTSGTGTVSSIGKGNITKALYYSFAGPGAESYDGAPSSGGLNGDNVMTLSCILDYYYTGYWDSGDFGTAYDNAISYEKWLKGKDMPNTLADTAFSIAGKSDDFTASRAAYN
-254 IYGDYSG
+254 I
-261 MSSGDYHVS
+261 
-270 TDKDNVPMSGNASR
+270 TDKTQTTNEWAVVSKKSVTVTIPTGVTMHKTDSKGKKSTHGA
-284 VFCGTASKQG
+284 GTA
-294 PGKPYYG
+294 
-301 SSQGYTR
+301 
-308 RVVNNSSTVK
+308 TVSNGDK
-318 VLSYYYDVLAKQS
+318 IYFSASIAKGGTS
-331 DHSANWQNHVTQ
+331 D
-343 TAHAL
+343 
-348 SYINGYGASY
+348 I
-358 KPSWWSAAMARP
+358 KF
-370 VYSMSETQIYVGS
+370 
-383 NTTTSVVNYTS
+383 TSVKGYSAYKADFGAELQVLGFLGEPTDKEFTAKLQWNSPNFSLRKTDSKTRQPVEGAEYLVYCAQDNEKVNVVRFKTNSNGVGEITSVNPTQASGEVGKTVVKLKAGVRYYIVETKAPEHYKLNKNKQIAIGGEKYPYEAHIGVNATDGHVDYTS
-394 SEIHRG
+394 ITGATFSTTATG
-400 NREASDGLHT
+400 VTYHT
-410 LYNVQ
+410 VDKV
-415 WTAVKTVS
+415 AHDPVSIVIRKIDSVS
-423 GTSLKNYFTVKVPS
+423 GRAVPAGTAALAGAVFKMEYFK
-437 NVRIYVK
+437 
-444 RNNGKWGSATNTDV
+444 GKDSVSGSATNTWYLQTKLADGRYV
-458 NLYSGDKFFFT
+458 ARFARGYLYSDSTHKSDAAPAEVDASGVYELEAGCMRITEVIAPSGYEKVTADNAGWIKLGGSIDRLTESASITVKIGNGNIYYGNTAVKDGVVEIGEQKERYDFKLKKVDSYGNPMAGVAFLVTASNGDQHVVVTDKNGEFDSSKLDYTNVNGNDATLAKAMADTTLYPTYKETNVFFT
-469 TSKLTDR
+469 TPGSGKTAAAEIKEETVDG
-476 TTTIANSKAALTGF
+476 KAPRPL
-490 TAYAY
+490 Y
-495 DPVNTKNQTMYGN
+495 
-508 GVSETRSIQF
+508 
-518 SIPWKDVYHK
+518 KD
-528 LTLDKLVCVGGN
+528 
-540 YKVDASTAGTQY
+540 
-552 TVYWVDKTTN
+552 
-562 SNRFGKIAV
+562 
-571 FEIQTNGK
+571 
-579 GKVKYLR
+579 
-586 QNNYGTTFKPSGFGT
+586 T
-601 YTLDG
+601 YT
-606 LPTGV
+606 
-611 YRIVET
+611 
-617 KTNDGF
+617 
-623 ETAKPCRINFSNG
+623 
-636 AAVDAEGNASGESK
+636 
-650 HFEIAF
+650 
-656 KTNDNVKN
+656 
-664 QVANFTSFEQ
+664 
-674 KESGD
+674 
-679 PLAIKI
+679 
-685 QKIDADTKETVGLG
+685 
-699 SGSLAG
+699 
-705 AEFTIKYY
+705 
-713 EDAEGVGTIGISV
+713 
-726 PTGTPTARWVIKTD
+726 
-740 EDGYASLANDEY
+740 
-752 IVSKPSKLPDSV
+752 
-764 KIVKGKYNICKP
+764 
-776 GTIVITESEA
+776 
-786 PKNYNKFSKVT
+786 
-797 TQAGTSTDVDNVVIR
+797 
-812 ADYNDK
+812 
-818 GEIKLYSC
+818 
-826 KKDQS
+826 
-831 GKLVK
+831 
-836 FGASMTGSAIKIYEP
+836 
-851 VKRYNLRLQKT
+851 
-862 DGYEHPMANVAFV
+862 
-875 ITCRETGESHVML
+875 
-888 TDSDGILD
+888 
-896 TSRVVTSGGKF
+896 
-907 KVNAND
+907 
-913 DLYEQALTDNS
+913 
-924 IIPEYVQTSV
+924 
-934 FFNDDSDV
+934 
-942 AVTASRH
+942 
-949 SEGALYAGTYI
+949 
-960 IRELHRQY
+960 IREIHRQY
-968 VTVDGEKCKLSEVY
+968 VTIDGKKYKLTQVY
-982 KIPAAIKV
+982 DLGPAQKI
-990 TVPGTDNNAVGEHD
+990 TV
-1004 TKDAGT
+1004 
-1010 MTNIRIP
+1010 
-1017 SISSVAMDA
+1017 S
-1026 DSATKMSITSKD
+1026 DSAKNGAVIDFGTYTNTAIPKMTSSAISTDTNTKMSVAGKNSSFKD
-1038 AKFRDI
+1038 SVKATNLKAS
-1044 VTIHNPELD
+1044 T
-1053 KTYTLM
+1053 KYTLM
-1059 SIAVDTATGLAYVGA
+1059 SVAVDANTGKAYKDA
-1074 DGQYVRTTE
+1074 DGKYVAKNVE
-1083 YLGKG
+1083 F
-1088 SGLIGADVPL
+1088 
-1098 ELTANTTGTEVNQL
+1098 TTGAVKKGTVFPETTASVTFTGVNTSNVKSRKL
-1112 TFFEYL
+1112 VFYEYL
-1118 VEGKTTN
+1118 VEGSVTKTVS
-1125 LVGVD
+1125 LD
-1130 SDGKPVEPAKCV
+1130 SAGKPVEPANCV

-1161 TEVLVNSTKTNESPA
+1161 T
-1176 AISTVTDT
+1176 
-1184 VTTHGLIAGESFT
+1184 
-1197 INSTIKVDGKSIGV
+1197 
-1211 QSTDFTADG
+1211 
-1220 KDKEVSVVF
+1220 
-1229 KDLDLS
+1229 
-1235 KLANKRLSIVTELI
+1235 
-1249 YKNKVILTH
+1249 
-1258 NDDGKDLNEEFYTPE
+1258 
-1273 MHSNAIDVDT
+1273 
-1283 LTKMSKTSE
+1283 
-1292 TAKFKD
+1292 
-1298 TVDIKNLSAATQY
+1298 
-1311 TLQSIAV
+1311 
-1318 DTATGLAYKD
+1318 
-1328 ASGKYVVGHETFTT
+1328 
-1342 KTSKDNDRVGAT
+1342 
-1354 ADIEFTANTKDT
+1354 
-1366 NVTQITFYEYLV
+1366 
-1378 RGSVDSDISV
+1378 
-1388 DENGY
+1388 
-1393 PVRPAN
+1393 
-1399 WIAEDASTS
+1399 
-1408 NVDQT
+1408 
-1413 LNLVNLETKV
+1413 KV

-1432 APADK
+1432 APADE

-1479 GGDETVSV
+1479 GDDETVSV
-1487 PFKSLDLTKYAG
+1487 PLKGLNLTEYAG

-1521 GTDPDEVF
+1521 GTDPDEKF

-1579 TTGEEIKKTEIE
+1579 ATGEEIKKTEIE
-1591 KDPYWGMLRDLGYV
+1591 KDPYWNMLKDLGYV

-1638 LKPEKMDDMINVAFD
+1638 LKPEKMDDTVNVTFD

-1660 LEGKTITIQ
+1660 LEGKTITIR
-1669 QVIKLNGVVVAKHTD
+1669 QVIKLNGVAVAKHTD

-1703 NTSHNHTIAPTKNA
+1703 NTSHNHTIAPTKDA

-1746 KPVELNGKPVVVKQN
+1746 KPVELNGKPVVVKQS

-1804 DLNSAEQSFSFS
+1804 DPNSAEQSFSFS

-1847 GLTKGEGFTLKG
+1847 GLTKGERFTLKG
-1859 VVYNKSTRKPMLVNG
+1859 VVYNKSTRKPMLVDG

-1916 FVYLYKDGVLIDKE
+1916 FVYLYKDGILIDKE

-1988 HLNKNGKDAGP
+1988 HLNKDGKDAGP

-2058 TDKGQ
+2058 TDEGQ

-2154 TDGLGKHK
+2154 TDGLGKHRI
-2162 VVIFEYVYD
+2162 VIFEYVYD

-2200 DRTAMFLSILVGMLG
+2200 DRTVVFLSILAGMLG

>member
-62 DSDKDK
+62 DSDKDR

-94 DGKSYGGDDRV
+94 DGKSYGVDDRV
-105 VYKSL
+105 VYKNL

-132 QLDKKLFRSNDDYS
+132 QLDEKLFRSNDDYN

-187 DASSEVSTEVT
+187 DASSEVSTEVS
-198 TEAVTEPDT
+198 TEATTEPDT
-207 QVATTSDASSEETEA
+207 QVATTSDASSEETET
-222 TTQIA
+222 TTQVA

-235 VKPVATLASVM
+235 VKPVATLASVFRM
-246 RAAGASYW
+246 AKAAKIAEDVY
-254 IYGDYSG
+254 IYGSEEDG
-261 MSSGDYHVS
+261 CGNYHI
-270 TDKDNVPMSGNASR
+270 TAENGNANPSLNGDMGSR
-284 VFCGTASKQG
+284 TFCVDWGANG
-294 PGKPYYG
+294 PSAKNN
-301 SSQGYTR
+301 YTR
-308 RVVNNSSTVK
+308 PVK
-318 VLSYYYDVLAKQS
+318 YRLGNGAKESMRKAVAYYYDVLVPAADTKGKKVTALTETEHYLS
-331 DHSANWQNHVTQ
+331 SLKGNKGTTPSWASAAQNHVALAKGDQAISISNSKPTVTCVDSKTFGTFTEKNVFVSEKLTV
-343 TAHAL
+343 TAKSDEQYFNYEVPSGCTVYVHR
-348 SYINGYGASY
+348 SKTWY
-358 KPSWWSAAMARP
+358 KLTADDK
-370 VYSMSETQIYVGS
+370 T
-383 NTTTSVVNYTS
+383 
-394 SEIHRG
+394 
-400 NREASDGLHT
+400 HT
-410 LYNVQ
+410 LRKNDVFYVVTPKSN
-415 WTAVKTVS
+415 ANKTFSIS
-423 GTSLKNYFTVKVPS
+423 GT
-437 NVRIYVK
+437 
-444 RNNGKWGSATNTDV
+444 AA
-458 NLYSGDKFFFT
+458 SG
-469 TSKLTDR
+469 
-476 TTTIANSKAALTGF
+476 G
-490 TAYAY
+490 
-495 DPVNTKNQTMYGN
+495 
-508 GVSETRSIQF
+508 
-518 SIPWKDVYHK
+518 WDVYYYEPNDPAWLGCQEMMLAAETDK
-528 LTLDKLVCVGGN
+528 PKFTLKFKTEELPDPIN
-540 YKVDASTAGTQY
+540 IEIDKVDSVREDGTQ
-552 TVYWVDKTTN
+552 VGKT
-562 SNRFGKIAV
+562 
-571 FEIQTNGK
+571 
-579 GKVKYLR
+579 
-586 QNNYGTTFKPSGFGT
+586 
-601 YTLDG
+601 
-606 LPTGV
+606 
-611 YRIVET
+611 
-617 KTNDGF
+617 
-623 ETAKPCRINFSNG
+623 
-636 AAVDAEGNASGESK
+636 
-650 HFEIAF
+650 
-656 KTNDNVKN
+656 
-664 QVANFTSFEQ
+664 
-674 KESGD
+674 
-679 PLAIKI
+679 
-685 QKIDADTKETVGLG
+685 
-699 SGSLAG
+699 SLAG
-705 AEFTIKYY
+705 AIFKMEYFKGKTT
-713 EDAEGVGTIGISV
+713 AS
-726 PTGTPTARWVIKTD
+726 GTPTNTWYIKTVK
-740 EDGYASLANDEY
+740 DGSHYRAAF
-752 IVSKPSKLPDSV
+752 SKACLVTGDKNYPSDTAPKDIDPTGSYELYD
-764 KIVKGKYNICKP
+764 GAMR
-776 GTIVITESEA
+776 ITEVKA
-786 PKNYNKFSKVT
+786 PSGYKVVDGKNKGFFKVKQTKVT
-797 TQAGTSTDVDNVVIR
+797 GSSITVRVTGGKTIYAGAEITADAFKQYEQKERYDFKLKKVDSYGN
-812 ADYNDK
+812 
-818 GEIKLYSC
+818 
-826 KKDQS
+826 
-831 GKLVK
+831 
-836 FGASMTGSAIKIYEP
+836 
-851 VKRYNLRLQKT
+851 
-862 DGYEHPMANVAFV
+862 PMAGVAF
-875 ITCRETGESHVML
+875 L
-888 TDSDGILD
+888 
-896 TSRVVTSGGKF
+896 
-907 KVNAND
+907 
-913 DLYEQALTDNS
+913 
-924 IIPEYVQTSV
+924 
-934 FFNDDSDV
+934 
-942 AVTASRH
+942 VTASNGDQH
-949 SEGALYAGTYI
+949 VVVTDKNGEFDSSKLGYTNVNGNDATLAKAMADTTLYPTYKETNVFFTTPGSGKTAAAEIKEETVGTTAPRPLYKDTYT
-960 IRELHRQY
+960 IREIHRQY
-968 VTVDGEKCKLSEVY
+968 VTIDGKKYKLTQVY
-982 KIPAAIKV
+982 DLGPAQKI
-990 TVPGTDNNAVGEHD
+990 TV
-1004 TKDAGT
+1004 
-1010 MTNIRIP
+1010 
-1017 SISSVAMDA
+1017 S
-1026 DSATKMSITSKD
+1026 DSAKNGAVIDFGTYTNTAIPKMTSSAISTDTNTKMSVAGKNSSFKD
-1038 AKFRDI
+1038 SVKATNLKAS
-1044 VTIHNPELD
+1044 T
-1053 KTYTLM
+1053 KYTLM
-1059 SIAVDTATGLAYVGA
+1059 SVAVDANTGKAYKDA
-1074 DGQYVRTTE
+1074 DGKYVAKNVE
-1083 YLGKG
+1083 F
-1088 SGLIGADVPL
+1088 
-1098 ELTANTTGTEVNQL
+1098 TTGAVKKGTVFPETTASVTFTGVNTSNVKSRKL
-1112 TFFEYL
+1112 VFYEYL
-1118 VEGKTTN
+1118 VEGSVTKTVS
-1125 LVGVD
+1125 LD
-1130 SDGKPVEPAKCV
+1130 SAGKPVEPANCV

-1161 TEVLVNSTKTNESPA
+1161 T
-1176 AISTVTDT
+1176 
-1184 VTTHGLIAGESFT
+1184 
-1197 INSTIKVDGKSIGV
+1197 
-1211 QSTDFTADG
+1211 
-1220 KDKEVSVVF
+1220 
-1229 KDLDLS
+1229 
-1235 KLANKRLSIVTELI
+1235 
-1249 YKNKVILTH
+1249 
-1258 NDDGKDLNEEFYTPE
+1258 
-1273 MHSNAIDVDT
+1273 
-1283 LTKMSKTSE
+1283 
-1292 TAKFKD
+1292 
-1298 TVDIKNLSAATQY
+1298 
-1311 TLQSIAV
+1311 
-1318 DTATGLAYKD
+1318 
-1328 ASGKYVVGHETFTT
+1328 
-1342 KTSKDNDRVGAT
+1342 
-1354 ADIEFTANTKDT
+1354 
-1366 NVTQITFYEYLV
+1366 
-1378 RGSVDSDISV
+1378 
-1388 DENGY
+1388 
-1393 PVRPAN
+1393 
-1399 WIAEDASTS
+1399 
-1408 NVDQT
+1408 
-1413 LNLVNLETKV
+1413 KV

-1432 APADK
+1432 APADE

-1479 GGDETVSV
+1479 GDDETVSV
-1487 PFKSLDLTKYAG
+1487 PLKGLNLTEYAG

-1521 GTDPDEVF
+1521 GTDPDEKF

-1579 TTGEEIKKTEIE
+1579 ATGEEIKKTEIE
-1591 KDPYWGMLRDLGYV
+1591 KDQYWNMLKDLGYV

-1638 LKPEKMDDMINVAFD
+1638 IKPEKMDDMINVAFD

-1703 NTSHNHTIAPTKNA
+1703 NTSHNHTIVPTKNA

-1746 KPVELNGKPVVVKQN
+1746 KPVELNGKPVVVKQS
-1761 ETISKADQEV
+1761 ETIGKADQEV

-1847 GLTKGEGFTLKG
+1847 GLTKGERFTLKG
-1859 VVYNKSTRKPMLVNG
+1859 VVYNKSTRKPMLVDG

-1916 FVYLYKDGVLIDKE
+1916 FVYLYKDGILIDKE

-1988 HLNKNGKDAGP
+1988 HLNKDGKDAGP

-2058 TDKGQ
+2058 TDEGQ

-2154 TDGLGKHK
+2154 TDGLGKHRI
-2162 VVIFEYVYD
+2162 VIFEYVYD

-2200 DRTAMFLSILVGMLG
+2200 DRTVMFLSILAGMLG

-2220 LFVTRRKKK
+2220 LFVTKRKKK

>member
-62 DSDKDK
+62 DSDKDR

-79 DSACTESIT
+79 DSACTQSIT

-94 DGKSYGGDDRV
+94 DGKSYGGDDRA
-105 VYKSL
+105 VYKNL

-132 QLDKKLFRSNDDYS
+132 QLDEKLFRSNDDYN

-152 NNTVGSFSIVAGDGV
+152 NNTVSSFSIVAGDGV

-187 DASSEVSTEVT
+187 DASSEVSTEVS
-198 TEAVTEPDT
+198 TEPDT
-207 QVATTSDASSEETEA
+207 QVATTSDASSEETET

-235 VKPVATLASVM
+235 VKPVATLASVFRM
-246 RAAGASYW
+246 AKAAKIAEDVY
-254 IYGDYSG
+254 IYGSEEDG
-261 MSSGDYHVS
+261 CGNYHI
-270 TDKDNVPMSGNASR
+270 TAENGNANPSLNGDMGSR
-284 VFCGTASKQG
+284 TFCVDWGANG
-294 PGKPYYG
+294 PSAKNN
-301 SSQGYTR
+301 YTR
-308 RVVNNSSTVK
+308 PVK
-318 VLSYYYDVLAKQS
+318 YRLGNGAKESMRKAVAYYYDVLVPAADTKGKKVTALTETEHYLS
-331 DHSANWQNHVTQ
+331 SLKGNKGTTPSWASAAQNHVALAKGDQAISISNSKPTVTCVDSKTFGTFTEKNVFVSEKLTV
-343 TAHAL
+343 TAKSDEQYFNYEVPSGCTVYVHR
-348 SYINGYGASY
+348 SKTWY
-358 KPSWWSAAMARP
+358 KLTADDK
-370 VYSMSETQIYVGS
+370 T
-383 NTTTSVVNYTS
+383 
-394 SEIHRG
+394 
-400 NREASDGLHT
+400 HT
-410 LYNVQ
+410 LRKNDVFYVVTPKSN
-415 WTAVKTVS
+415 ANKTFSIS
-423 GTSLKNYFTVKVPS
+423 GT
-437 NVRIYVK
+437 
-444 RNNGKWGSATNTDV
+444 AA
-458 NLYSGDKFFFT
+458 SG
-469 TSKLTDR
+469 
-476 TTTIANSKAALTGF
+476 G
-490 TAYAY
+490 
-495 DPVNTKNQTMYGN
+495 
-508 GVSETRSIQF
+508 
-518 SIPWKDVYHK
+518 WDVYYYEPNDPAWLGCQEMMLAAETDK
-528 LTLDKLVCVGGN
+528 PKFTLKFKTEELPDPIN
-540 YKVDASTAGTQY
+540 IEIDKVDSVREDGTQ
-552 TVYWVDKTTN
+552 VGKT
-562 SNRFGKIAV
+562 
-571 FEIQTNGK
+571 
-579 GKVKYLR
+579 
-586 QNNYGTTFKPSGFGT
+586 
-601 YTLDG
+601 
-606 LPTGV
+606 
-611 YRIVET
+611 
-617 KTNDGF
+617 
-623 ETAKPCRINFSNG
+623 
-636 AAVDAEGNASGESK
+636 
-650 HFEIAF
+650 
-656 KTNDNVKN
+656 
-664 QVANFTSFEQ
+664 
-674 KESGD
+674 
-679 PLAIKI
+679 
-685 QKIDADTKETVGLG
+685 
-699 SGSLAG
+699 SLAG
-705 AEFTIKYY
+705 AIFKMEYFKGKTT
-713 EDAEGVGTIGISV
+713 AS
-726 PTGTPTARWVIKTD
+726 GTPTNTWYIKTVK
-740 EDGYASLANDEY
+740 DGSHYRAAF
-752 IVSKPSKLPDSV
+752 SKACLVTGDKNYPSDTAPKDIDPTGLYELYD
-764 KIVKGKYNICKP
+764 GAMR
-776 GTIVITESEA
+776 ITEVKA
-786 PKNYNKFSKVT
+786 PSGYKVVDGKNKGFFYIGSKKVT
-797 TQAGTSTDVDNVVIR
+797 GQASITVRVTGGKTILAGTEISAEAFKQYEQKERYDFKLKKVDSYGN
-812 ADYNDK
+812 
-818 GEIKLYSC
+818 
-826 KKDQS
+826 
-831 GKLVK
+831 
-836 FGASMTGSAIKIYEP
+836 
-851 VKRYNLRLQKT
+851 
-862 DGYEHPMANVAFV
+862 PMAGVAF
-875 ITCRETGESHVML
+875 L
-888 TDSDGILD
+888 
-896 TSRVVTSGGKF
+896 
-907 KVNAND
+907 
-913 DLYEQALTDNS
+913 
-924 IIPEYVQTSV
+924 
-934 FFNDDSDV
+934 
-942 AVTASRH
+942 VTASNGDQH
-949 SEGALYAGTYI
+949 VVVTDKNGEFDSSKLGYKDVNGNDATLAKAMADTTLYPTYKETNVFFTTPGSGKTAATEIKEETVGTTAPRPLYKDTYTV
-960 IRELHRQY
+960 REIHRQY
-968 VTVDGEKCKLSEVY
+968 VTIDGKKYKLTQVY
-982 KIPAAIKV
+982 NLGSAQTI
-990 TVPGTDNNAVGEHD
+990 TVP
-1004 TKDAGT
+1004 
-1010 MTNIRIP
+1010 
-1017 SISSVAMDA
+1017 
-1026 DSATKMSITSKD
+1026 DSAKDGAVIDFGTYTNTAIPKMTSSAISTDTNTKMSVAGKNSSFKD
-1038 AKFRDI
+1038 SVKATNLKAS
-1044 VTIHNPELD
+1044 T
-1053 KTYTLM
+1053 KYTLM
-1059 SIAVDTATGLAYVGA
+1059 SVAVDANTGKAYKDA
-1074 DGQYVRTTE
+1074 DGKYVAKNVE
-1083 YLGKG
+1083 F
-1088 SGLIGADVPL
+1088 
-1098 ELTANTTGTEVNQL
+1098 TTGAVKKGTVFPETTASVTFTGVNTSNVKSRKL
-1112 TFFEYL
+1112 VFYEYL
-1118 VEGKTTN
+1118 VEGSVTKTVS
-1125 LVGVD
+1125 LD
-1130 SDGKPVEPAKCV
+1130 SAGKPVEPANCV

-1161 TEVLVNSTKTNESPA
+1161 T
-1176 AISTVTDT
+1176 
-1184 VTTHGLIAGESFT
+1184 
-1197 INSTIKVDGKSIGV
+1197 
-1211 QSTDFTADG
+1211 
-1220 KDKEVSVVF
+1220 
-1229 KDLDLS
+1229 
-1235 KLANKRLSIVTELI
+1235 
-1249 YKNKVILTH
+1249 
-1258 NDDGKDLNEEFYTPE
+1258 
-1273 MHSNAIDVDT
+1273 
-1283 LTKMSKTSE
+1283 
-1292 TAKFKD
+1292 
-1298 TVDIKNLSAATQY
+1298 
-1311 TLQSIAV
+1311 
-1318 DTATGLAYKD
+1318 
-1328 ASGKYVVGHETFTT
+1328 
-1342 KTSKDNDRVGAT
+1342 
-1354 ADIEFTANTKDT
+1354 
-1366 NVTQITFYEYLV
+1366 
-1378 RGSVDSDISV
+1378 
-1388 DENGY
+1388 
-1393 PVRPAN
+1393 
-1399 WIAEDASTS
+1399 
-1408 NVDQT
+1408 
-1413 LNLVNLETKV
+1413 KV

-1432 APADK
+1432 APADE

-1479 GGDETVSV
+1479 GDDETVSV
-1487 PFKSLDLTKYAG
+1487 PLKGLNLTEYAG

-1521 GTDPDEVF
+1521 GTDPDEKF

-1579 TTGEEIKKTEIE
+1579 ATGEEIKKTEIE
-1591 KDPYWGMLRDLGYV
+1591 KDPYWNMLKDLGYV

-1616 SVAEDTG
+1616 SIAEDTG

-1638 LKPEKMDDMINVAFD
+1638 LKPEKMDDTVNVTFD

-1660 LEGKTITIQ
+1660 LEGKTITIR
-1669 QVIKLNGVVVAKHTD
+1669 QVIKLNGVAVAKHTD

-1703 NTSHNHTIAPTKNA
+1703 NTSHNHTIAPTKDA

-1786 LTSFVFAVYNGKI
+1786 LTSFVFVVYNGKI

-1916 FVYLYKDGVLIDKE
+1916 FVYLYKDGILIDKE

-2038 ITAFETIRTKGYE
+2038 VTAFETIRTKGYE

-2058 TDKGQ
+2058 TDEGQ

-2118 QQIVVSDGK
+2118 QQIVVSDGN

-2200 DRTAMFLSILVGMLG
+2200 DRTAMFLSILAGMLG

>member
-47 ATPVTRDVTVYKELN
+47 ATPITRDVTVYKELN
-62 DSDKDK
+62 DSDKDR

-152 NNTVGSFSIVAGDGV
+152 NNIVGSFSIVAGDGV

-180 EKVATPT
+180 EKVATST

-198 TEAVTEPDT
+198 TETTTESDT
-207 QVATTSDASSEETEA
+207 QVATTSDASSEETET
-222 TTQIA
+222 TTQVA

-235 VKPVATLASVM
+235 VKPVATLASVFRM
-246 RAAGASYW
+246 AKAAKAAFANNVWVNGSFGAG
-254 IYGDYSG
+254 YGNYHIVASEYTDGPSG
-261 MSSGDYHVS
+261 TNGDMG
-270 TDKDNVPMSGNASR
+270 TR
-284 VFCGTASKQG
+284 VFCVQKDKYGPCSSNTGKGGVLYSKENI
-294 PGKPYYG
+294 G
-301 SSQGYTR
+301 SEPTEI
-308 RVVNNSSTVK
+308 VMKK
-318 VLSYYYDVLAKQS
+318 VLAYYYDELPKNGTTLKETE
-331 DHSANWQNHVTQ
+331 HY
-343 TAHAL
+343 L
-348 SYINGYGASY
+348 SLLYSNSGET
-358 KPSWWSAAMARP
+358 PSWAKAAKEHPLYTAAQAKISFTVDSTAAETKSYSSISFRNETYTNVFVSKRFIVTTSATKQYCTLTVPKGVTLWIRRASDNSTVTGKADTTVTLYKGDTVRL
-370 VYSMSETQIYVGS
+370 VTSKSKHGSETTLSGTGHYGEWSFCYYIPNDIRYVGFQKLLTGS
-383 NTTTSVVNYTS
+383 RT
-394 SEIHRG
+394 
-400 NREASDGLHT
+400 
-410 LYNVQ
+410 Q
-415 WTAVKTVS
+415 PTVS
-423 GTSLKNYFTVKVPS
+423 LSVTWP
-437 NVRIYVK
+437 
-444 RNNGKWGSATNTDV
+444 
-458 NLYSGDKFFFT
+458 
-469 TSKLTDR
+469 
-476 TTTIANSKAALTGF
+476 
-490 TAYAY
+490 AY
-495 DPVNTKNQTMYGN
+495 DPINI
-508 GVSETRSIQF
+508 EI
-518 SIPWKDVYHK
+518 D
-528 LTLDKLVCVGGN
+528 
-540 YKVDASTAGTQY
+540 KVDSIREDGTQ
-552 TVYWVDKTTN
+552 VGKT
-562 SNRFGKIAV
+562 
-571 FEIQTNGK
+571 
-579 GKVKYLR
+579 
-586 QNNYGTTFKPSGFGT
+586 
-601 YTLDG
+601 
-606 LPTGV
+606 
-611 YRIVET
+611 
-617 KTNDGF
+617 
-623 ETAKPCRINFSNG
+623 
-636 AAVDAEGNASGESK
+636 
-650 HFEIAF
+650 
-656 KTNDNVKN
+656 
-664 QVANFTSFEQ
+664 
-674 KESGD
+674 
-679 PLAIKI
+679 
-685 QKIDADTKETVGLG
+685 
-699 SGSLAG
+699 SLAG
-705 AEFTIKYY
+705 AIFKMEYFKGKTT
-713 EDAEGVGTIGISV
+713 ASGA
-726 PTGTPTARWVIKTD
+726 PTNTWYIKTVKNGSHYRAAFSKTCLVTGNKNYPSD
-740 EDGYASLANDEY
+740 AAPETVSNTGIYELEDGAMR
-752 IVSKPSKLPDSV
+752 
-764 KIVKGKYNICKP
+764 
-776 GTIVITESEA
+776 ITEVKA
-786 PKNYNKFSKVT
+786 PSGYKVVDGKNKGFFKVKQTKVT
-797 TQAGTSTDVDNVVIR
+797 GSSITVRVTGGRTIYAGAEITADAFKQYEQKERYDFRLKKVDSYGN
-812 ADYNDK
+812 
-818 GEIKLYSC
+818 
-826 KKDQS
+826 
-831 GKLVK
+831 
-836 FGASMTGSAIKIYEP
+836 
-851 VKRYNLRLQKT
+851 
-862 DGYEHPMANVAFV
+862 PMAGVAF
-875 ITCRETGESHVML
+875 L
-888 TDSDGILD
+888 
-896 TSRVVTSGGKF
+896 
-907 KVNAND
+907 
-913 DLYEQALTDNS
+913 
-924 IIPEYVQTSV
+924 
-934 FFNDDSDV
+934 
-942 AVTASRH
+942 VTASNGDQH
-949 SEGALYAGTYI
+949 VVVTDKNGEFDSSKLGYTNVNGNDATLAKAIADTTLYPTYKETNVFFTTPGSGKTAAAEIKEETVGTTAPRPLYKDTYTV
-960 IRELHRQY
+960 REIHRQY
-968 VTVDGEKCKLSEVY
+968 VTIDGKKYKLTQVY
-982 KIPAAIKV
+982 DLGPAQKITVSDSAKNGAVIDFGTYTNTAIPKM
-990 TVPGTDNNAVGEHD
+990 TSSAISTDTN
-1004 TKDAGT
+1004 TK
-1010 MTNIRIP
+1010 I
-1017 SISSVAMDA
+1017 SVAGKNA
-1026 DSATKMSITSKD
+1026 SFKDSIKATNLKASTK
-1038 AKFRDI
+1038 
-1044 VTIHNPELD
+1044 
-1053 KTYTLM
+1053 YTLM
-1059 SIAVDTATGLAYVGA
+1059 SVAVDANTGKAYKDA
-1074 DGQYVRTTE
+1074 DGKYVAKNVE
-1083 YLGKG
+1083 F
-1088 SGLIGADVPL
+1088 
-1098 ELTANTTGTEVNQL
+1098 TTGAVKKGTVFPETTASVTFTGVNTSNVKSRKL
-1112 TFFEYL
+1112 VFYEYL
-1118 VEGKTTN
+1118 VEGSVTKTVS
-1125 LVGVD
+1125 LD
-1130 SDGKPVEPAKCV
+1130 SAGKPVEPANCV

-1161 TEVLVNSTKTNESPA
+1161 T
-1176 AISTVTDT
+1176 
-1184 VTTHGLIAGESFT
+1184 
-1197 INSTIKVDGKSIGV
+1197 
-1211 QSTDFTADG
+1211 
-1220 KDKEVSVVF
+1220 
-1229 KDLDLS
+1229 
-1235 KLANKRLSIVTELI
+1235 
-1249 YKNKVILTH
+1249 
-1258 NDDGKDLNEEFYTPE
+1258 
-1273 MHSNAIDVDT
+1273 
-1283 LTKMSKTSE
+1283 
-1292 TAKFKD
+1292 
-1298 TVDIKNLSAATQY
+1298 
-1311 TLQSIAV
+1311 
-1318 DTATGLAYKD
+1318 
-1328 ASGKYVVGHETFTT
+1328 
-1342 KTSKDNDRVGAT
+1342 
-1354 ADIEFTANTKDT
+1354 
-1366 NVTQITFYEYLV
+1366 
-1378 RGSVDSDISV
+1378 
-1388 DENGY
+1388 
-1393 PVRPAN
+1393 
-1399 WIAEDASTS
+1399 
-1408 NVDQT
+1408 
-1413 LNLVNLETKV
+1413 KV

-1432 APADK
+1432 APADE

-1479 GGDETVSV
+1479 GDDETVSV
-1487 PFKSLDLTKYAG
+1487 PLKGLNLTEYAG

-1521 GTDPDEVF
+1521 GTDPDEKF

-1579 TTGEEIKKTEIE
+1579 ATGEEIKKTEIE
-1591 KDPYWGMLRDLGYV
+1591 KDPYWNMLKDLGYV

-1638 LKPEKMDDMINVAFD
+1638 LKPEKMDDTVNVTFD

-1660 LEGKTITIQ
+1660 LEGKTITIR
-1669 QVIKLNGVVVAKHTD
+1669 QVIKLNGVAVAKHTD

-1703 NTSHNHTIAPTKNA
+1703 NTSHNHTIAPTKDA

-1746 KPVELNGKPVVVKQN
+1746 KPVELNGKPVVVKQS

-1804 DLNSAEQSFSFS
+1804 DPNSAEQSFSFS

-1847 GLTKGEGFTLKG
+1847 GLTKGERFTLKG
-1859 VVYNKSTRKPMLVNG
+1859 VVYNKSTRKPMLVDG

-1916 FVYLYKDGVLIDKE
+1916 FVYLYKDGILIDKE

-1988 HLNKNGKDAGP
+1988 HLNKDGKDAGP

-2058 TDKGQ
+2058 TDEGQ

-2154 TDGLGKHK
+2154 TDGLGKHRI
-2162 VVIFEYVYD
+2162 VIFEYVYD

-2200 DRTAMFLSILVGMLG
+2200 DRTVMFLSILAGMLG

-2220 LFVTRRKKK
+2220 LFVTKRKKK

>member
-62 DSDKDK
+62 DSDKDR

-105 VYKSL
+105 VYKNL
-110 EERANANASKAI
+110 EERADANASKAI

-132 QLDKKLFRSNDDYS
+132 QLDEKLFRSNDDYS

-180 EKVATPT
+180 EKVATST
-187 DASSEVSTEVT
+187 DASSEVSTEVN
-198 TEAVTEPDT
+198 TEATTEPDT
-207 QVATTSDASSEETEA
+207 QVATTSDASSEETET

-235 VKPVATLASVM
+235 VKPVATLASVFRM
-246 RAAGASYW
+246 AKAAKAATTTAVSRGTGYGYDGGTISYIFYINKGLTYNNTGYAFCMEEDKTGPTSGTGTVSSIGKSNITKALYYSFAGPGAGSYDGAPSSGGLNGDNVMTLSCILDYYYTGYWDSGDFGTAYDNAISYEKWLKGKDMPNTLADTAFSIAGKSDDFTASRAAYN
-254 IYGDYSG
+254 I
-261 MSSGDYHVS
+261 
-270 TDKDNVPMSGNASR
+270 TDKTQTTNEWAVVSKKSVTVTIPTGVTMHKTDSKGKKSTHGA
-284 VFCGTASKQG
+284 GTA
-294 PGKPYYG
+294 
-301 SSQGYTR
+301 
-308 RVVNNSSTVK
+308 TVSNGDK
-318 VLSYYYDVLAKQS
+318 IYFSASIAKGGTS
-331 DHSANWQNHVTQ
+331 D
-343 TAHAL
+343 
-348 SYINGYGASY
+348 I
-358 KPSWWSAAMARP
+358 KF
-370 VYSMSETQIYVGS
+370 
-383 NTTTSVVNYTS
+383 TSVKGYSAYKADFGAKLQVLGFLGEPTDKEFTAKLQWNSPNFSLRKTDSKTKQPVEGAEYLVYCAQDNEKVNVVRFKTNSNGVGEITSVNPTQASGEVGKTVVKLKAGVRYYIVETKAPEHYKLNKNKQVAIGGEKYPYEAHIGVNATDGHVDYTS
-394 SEIHRG
+394 ITGATFSTTATG
-400 NREASDGLHT
+400 VTYHT
-410 LYNVQ
+410 VDKV
-415 WTAVKTVS
+415 AHDPVSIVIRKIDSVS
-423 GTSLKNYFTVKVPS
+423 GRAVPAGTAALAGAVFKMEYFK
-437 NVRIYVK
+437 
-444 RNNGKWGSATNTDV
+444 GKDSVSGSATNTWYLQTKLADGRYV
-458 NLYSGDKFFFT
+458 ARFARGYLYSDSTHKSDAAPAEVDASGVYELEAGCMRITEVIAPSGYEKVTADNAGWIKLGGSIDRLTESASITVKIGNGNIYYGNTAVKDGVVEIGEQKERYDFKLKKVDSYGNPMAGVAFLVTASNGDQHVVVTDKNGEFDSSKLDYTNVNGNDATLAKAMADTTLYPTYKETNVFFT
-469 TSKLTDR
+469 TPGSGKTAAAEIKEETVDG
-476 TTTIANSKAALTGF
+476 KAPRPL
-490 TAYAY
+490 Y
-495 DPVNTKNQTMYGN
+495 
-508 GVSETRSIQF
+508 
-518 SIPWKDVYHK
+518 KD
-528 LTLDKLVCVGGN
+528 
-540 YKVDASTAGTQY
+540 
-552 TVYWVDKTTN
+552 
-562 SNRFGKIAV
+562 
-571 FEIQTNGK
+571 
-579 GKVKYLR
+579 
-586 QNNYGTTFKPSGFGT
+586 T
-601 YTLDG
+601 YT
-606 LPTGV
+606 
-611 YRIVET
+611 
-617 KTNDGF
+617 
-623 ETAKPCRINFSNG
+623 
-636 AAVDAEGNASGESK
+636 
-650 HFEIAF
+650 
-656 KTNDNVKN
+656 
-664 QVANFTSFEQ
+664 
-674 KESGD
+674 
-679 PLAIKI
+679 
-685 QKIDADTKETVGLG
+685 
-699 SGSLAG
+699 
-705 AEFTIKYY
+705 
-713 EDAEGVGTIGISV
+713 
-726 PTGTPTARWVIKTD
+726 
-740 EDGYASLANDEY
+740 
-752 IVSKPSKLPDSV
+752 
-764 KIVKGKYNICKP
+764 
-776 GTIVITESEA
+776 
-786 PKNYNKFSKVT
+786 
-797 TQAGTSTDVDNVVIR
+797 
-812 ADYNDK
+812 
-818 GEIKLYSC
+818 
-826 KKDQS
+826 
-831 GKLVK
+831 
-836 FGASMTGSAIKIYEP
+836 
-851 VKRYNLRLQKT
+851 
-862 DGYEHPMANVAFV
+862 
-875 ITCRETGESHVML
+875 
-888 TDSDGILD
+888 
-896 TSRVVTSGGKF
+896 
-907 KVNAND
+907 
-913 DLYEQALTDNS
+913 
-924 IIPEYVQTSV
+924 
-934 FFNDDSDV
+934 
-942 AVTASRH
+942 
-949 SEGALYAGTYI
+949 
-960 IRELHRQY
+960 IREIHRQY
-968 VTVDGEKCKLSEVY
+968 VTIDGKKYKLTQVY
-982 KIPAAIKV
+982 DLGPAQKI
-990 TVPGTDNNAVGEHD
+990 TV
-1004 TKDAGT
+1004 
-1010 MTNIRIP
+1010 
-1017 SISSVAMDA
+1017 S
-1026 DSATKMSITSKD
+1026 DSAKNGAVIDFGTYTNTAIPKMTSSAISTDTNTKMSVAGKNSSFKD
-1038 AKFRDI
+1038 SVKATNLKAS
-1044 VTIHNPELD
+1044 T
-1053 KTYTLM
+1053 KYTLM
-1059 SIAVDTATGLAYVGA
+1059 SVAVDANTGKAYKDA
-1074 DGQYVRTTE
+1074 DGKYVAKNVE
-1083 YLGKG
+1083 F
-1088 SGLIGADVPL
+1088 
-1098 ELTANTTGTEVNQL
+1098 TTGAVKKGTVFPETTASVTFTGVNTSNVKSRKL
-1112 TFFEYL
+1112 VFYEYL
-1118 VEGKTTN
+1118 VEGSVTKTVS
-1125 LVGVD
+1125 LD
-1130 SDGKPVEPAKCV
+1130 SAGKPVEPANCV

-1161 TEVLVNSTKTNESPA
+1161 T
-1176 AISTVTDT
+1176 
-1184 VTTHGLIAGESFT
+1184 
-1197 INSTIKVDGKSIGV
+1197 
-1211 QSTDFTADG
+1211 
-1220 KDKEVSVVF
+1220 
-1229 KDLDLS
+1229 
-1235 KLANKRLSIVTELI
+1235 
-1249 YKNKVILTH
+1249 
-1258 NDDGKDLNEEFYTPE
+1258 
-1273 MHSNAIDVDT
+1273 
-1283 LTKMSKTSE
+1283 
-1292 TAKFKD
+1292 
-1298 TVDIKNLSAATQY
+1298 
-1311 TLQSIAV
+1311 
-1318 DTATGLAYKD
+1318 
-1328 ASGKYVVGHETFTT
+1328 
-1342 KTSKDNDRVGAT
+1342 
-1354 ADIEFTANTKDT
+1354 
-1366 NVTQITFYEYLV
+1366 
-1378 RGSVDSDISV
+1378 
-1388 DENGY
+1388 
-1393 PVRPAN
+1393 
-1399 WIAEDASTS
+1399 
-1408 NVDQT
+1408 
-1413 LNLVNLETKV
+1413 KV

-1432 APADK
+1432 APADE

-1449 LVAGT
+1449 LVAET

-1479 GGDETVSV
+1479 GDDETVSV
-1487 PFKSLDLTKYAG
+1487 PLKGLNLTEYAG

-1521 GTDPDEVF
+1521 GTDPDEKF

-1579 TTGEEIKKTEIE
+1579 ATGEEIKKTEIE
-1591 KDPYWGMLRDLGYV
+1591 KDPYWNMLKDLGYV

-1638 LKPEKMDDMINVAFD
+1638 LKPEKMDDTVNVTFD

-1660 LEGKTITIQ
+1660 LEGKTITIR
-1669 QVIKLNGVVVAKHTD
+1669 QVIKLNGVAVAKHTD

-1703 NTSHNHTIAPTKNA
+1703 NTSHNHTIAPTKDA

-1746 KPVELNGKPVVVKQN
+1746 KPVELNGKPVVVKQS

-1804 DLNSAEQSFSFS
+1804 DPNSAEQSFSFS

-1847 GLTKGEGFTLKG
+1847 GLTKGERFTLKG
-1859 VVYNKSTRKPMLVNG
+1859 VVYNKSTRKPMLVDG

-1916 FVYLYKDGVLIDKE
+1916 FVYLYKDGILIDKE

-1988 HLNKNGKDAGP
+1988 HLNKDGKDAGP

-2058 TDKGQ
+2058 TDEGQ

-2140 KPENGSFDVSMSFK
+2140 KPENSSFDVSMSFK
-2154 TDGLGKHK
+2154 TDGLGKHRI
-2162 VVIFEYVYD
+2162 VIFEYVYD

-2200 DRTAMFLSILVGMLG
+2200 DRTVVFLSILAGMLG

>member
-62 DSDKDK
+62 DSDKDR

-105 VYKSL
+105 VYKNL
-110 EERANANASKAI
+110 EERVNANASKAI

-132 QLDKKLFRSNDDYS
+132 QLDEKLFRSNDDYN

-152 NNTVGSFSIVAGDGV
+152 NNTVSSFSIVAGDGV

-198 TEAVTEPDT
+198 TEAITEPDT
-207 QVATTSDASSEETEA
+207 QVATTSDASSEETET
-222 TTQIA
+222 TTQVA

-235 VKPVATLASVM
+235 VKPVATLASVFRTAVADVYVWGTETQGCGNYHKTSSSANSANM
-246 RAAGASYW
+246 SLDGDIGSRMFCVDWGA
-254 IYGDYSG
+254 
-261 MSSGDYHVS
+261 
-270 TDKDNVPMSGNASR
+270 N
-284 VFCGTASKQG
+284 G
-294 PGKPYYG
+294 P
-301 SSQGYTR
+301 SLANGYTR
-308 RVVNNSSTVK
+308 PVKYSRGGGADVSLRKVVA
-318 VLSYYYDVLAKQS
+318 YYYEVLAKTS
-331 DHSANWQNHVTQ
+331 GNLAATEHYLSLLNHKKGT
-343 TAHAL
+343 TPTWA
-348 SYINGYGASY
+348 
-358 KPSWWSAAMARP
+358 SAAMKYTALASGEETINIDKTKPSMTYYKSYSFKANGEVFHTSTNVFVSEP
-370 VYSMSETQIYVGS
+370 VTVTAEKSEQYFTASVPKDCAVYVYNYNSETKKY
-383 NTTTSVVNYTS
+383 
-394 SEIHRG
+394 
-400 NREASDGLHT
+400 
-410 LYNVQ
+410 Q
-415 WTAVKTVS
+415 WTRYGSTDNLKLKNGDKFRIVLPKSFANKTVS
-423 GTSLKNYFTVKVPS
+423 LSGTARYGGWDVYYYNSNDPAWLDCQQMVLATETDKPEFSLSVKTGNVPPDHDPVNVEIRKIDSVSGKAVPAGTAALAGAVFKMEYFK
-437 NVRIYVK
+437 
-444 RNNGKWGSATNTDV
+444 GKDSVSGSATNTWYLQTAYDSSIKGYVAKFARGYLYSDSTHKSDAAPAEVDASGVYELEAGCMRITEVIAPSGYEKVTADNAGYVKLFGSTTKITDSASITVKISAGNVTYGNTAVKDGAIEIGEQKERYDFKLKKVDSYGNPMAGVAFLVTASNGDQHVVVTDKNGEFDSSKLGYKDV
-458 NLYSGDKFFFT
+458 NGNDATLAKAMADTTLYPTYKETNVFFT
-469 TSKLTDR
+469 TPGSGKT
-476 TTTIANSKAALTGF
+476 AAT
-490 TAYAY
+490 
-495 DPVNTKNQTMYGN
+495 
-508 GVSETRSIQF
+508 
-518 SIPWKDVYHK
+518 
-528 LTLDKLVCVGGN
+528 
-540 YKVDASTAGTQY
+540 
-552 TVYWVDKTTN
+552 
-562 SNRFGKIAV
+562 
-571 FEIQTNGK
+571 EI
-579 GKVKYLR
+579 
-586 QNNYGTTFKPSGFGT
+586 
-601 YTLDG
+601 
-606 LPTGV
+606 
-611 YRIVET
+611 
-617 KTNDGF
+617 
-623 ETAKPCRINFSNG
+623 
-636 AAVDAEGNASGESK
+636 
-650 HFEIAF
+650 
-656 KTNDNVKN
+656 
-664 QVANFTSFEQ
+664 
-674 KESGD
+674 KE
-679 PLAIKI
+679 
-685 QKIDADTKETVGLG
+685 ETVG
-699 SGSLAG
+699 
-705 AEFTIKYY
+705 T
-713 EDAEGVGTIGISV
+713 
-726 PTGTPTARWVIKTD
+726 TAPRPLYKDTYTV
-740 EDGYASLANDEY
+740 
-752 IVSKPSKLPDSV
+752 
-764 KIVKGKYNICKP
+764 
-776 GTIVITESEA
+776 
-786 PKNYNKFSKVT
+786 
-797 TQAGTSTDVDNVVIR
+797 R
-812 ADYNDK
+812 
-818 GEIKLYSC
+818 EI
-826 KKDQS
+826 
-831 GKLVK
+831 
-836 FGASMTGSAIKIYEP
+836 
-851 VKRYNLRLQKT
+851 
-862 DGYEHPMANVAFV
+862 
-875 ITCRETGESHVML
+875 
-888 TDSDGILD
+888 
-896 TSRVVTSGGKF
+896 
-907 KVNAND
+907 
-913 DLYEQALTDNS
+913 
-924 IIPEYVQTSV
+924 
-934 FFNDDSDV
+934 
-942 AVTASRH
+942 
-949 SEGALYAGTYI
+949 
-960 IRELHRQY
+960 HRQY
-968 VTVDGEKCKLSEVY
+968 VTIDGKKYKLTQVY
-982 KIPAAIKV
+982 NLGSAQTI
-990 TVPGTDNNAVGEHD
+990 TVP
-1004 TKDAGT
+1004 
-1010 MTNIRIP
+1010 
-1017 SISSVAMDA
+1017 
-1026 DSATKMSITSKD
+1026 DSAKDGAEIDFGTYTNTAIPKMTSSAISTDTNTKMSVAGKNSSFKD
-1038 AKFRDI
+1038 SVKATNLKAS
-1044 VTIHNPELD
+1044 T
-1053 KTYTLM
+1053 KYTLM
-1059 SIAVDTATGLAYVGA
+1059 SVAVDANTGKAYKDA
-1074 DGQYVRTTE
+1074 DGKYVAKNVE
-1083 YLGKG
+1083 F
-1088 SGLIGADVPL
+1088 
-1098 ELTANTTGTEVNQL
+1098 TTGAVKKGTVFPETTASVTFTGVNTSNVKSRKL
-1112 TFFEYL
+1112 VFYEYL
-1118 VEGKTTN
+1118 VEGSVTKTVS
-1125 LVGVD
+1125 LD
-1130 SDGKPVEPAKCV
+1130 SAGKPVEPANCV

-1161 TEVLVNSTKTNESPA
+1161 T
-1176 AISTVTDT
+1176 
-1184 VTTHGLIAGESFT
+1184 
-1197 INSTIKVDGKSIGV
+1197 
-1211 QSTDFTADG
+1211 
-1220 KDKEVSVVF
+1220 
-1229 KDLDLS
+1229 
-1235 KLANKRLSIVTELI
+1235 
-1249 YKNKVILTH
+1249 
-1258 NDDGKDLNEEFYTPE
+1258 
-1273 MHSNAIDVDT
+1273 
-1283 LTKMSKTSE
+1283 
-1292 TAKFKD
+1292 
-1298 TVDIKNLSAATQY
+1298 
-1311 TLQSIAV
+1311 
-1318 DTATGLAYKD
+1318 
-1328 ASGKYVVGHETFTT
+1328 
-1342 KTSKDNDRVGAT
+1342 
-1354 ADIEFTANTKDT
+1354 
-1366 NVTQITFYEYLV
+1366 
-1378 RGSVDSDISV
+1378 
-1388 DENGY
+1388 
-1393 PVRPAN
+1393 
-1399 WIAEDASTS
+1399 
-1408 NVDQT
+1408 
-1413 LNLVNLETKV
+1413 KV

-1432 APADK
+1432 APADE

-1479 GGDETVSV
+1479 GDDETVSV
-1487 PFKSLDLTKYAG
+1487 PLKGLNLTEYAG

-1521 GTDPDEVF
+1521 GTDPDEKF

-1534 ETNAIDATTNTQY
+1534 KTNAIDATTNTQY

-1579 TTGEEIKKTEIE
+1579 ATGEEIKKTEIE
-1591 KDPYWGMLRDLGYV
+1591 KDPYWNMLKDLGYV

-1638 LKPEKMDDMINVAFD
+1638 LKPEKMDDTVNVTFD

-1660 LEGKTITIQ
+1660 LEGKTITIR
-1669 QVIKLNGVVVAKHTD
+1669 QVIKLNGVAVAKHTD

-1703 NTSHNHTIAPTKNA
+1703 NTSHNHTIAPTKDA

-1746 KPVELNGKPVVVKQN
+1746 KPVELNGKPVVVKQS

-1804 DLNSAEQSFSFS
+1804 DPNSAEQSFSFS

-1847 GLTKGEGFTLKG
+1847 GLTKGERFTLKG
-1859 VVYNKSTRKPMLVNG
+1859 VVYNKSTRKPMLVDG

-1916 FVYLYKDGVLIDKE
+1916 FVYLYKDGILIDKE

-1988 HLNKNGKDAGP
+1988 HLNKDGKDAGP

-2058 TDKGQ
+2058 TDEGQ

-2154 TDGLGKHK
+2154 TDGLGKHRI
-2162 VVIFEYVYD
+2162 VIFEYVYD

-2200 DRTAMFLSILVGMLG
+2200 DRTVMFLSILAGMLG

-2220 LFVTRRKKK
+2220 LFVTKRKKK

>member
-62 DSDKDK
+62 DSDKDR

-79 DSACTESIT
+79 DSECTESIT

-105 VYKSL
+105 VYKNL

-132 QLDKKLFRSNDDYS
+132 QLDEKLFRSNDDYN

-187 DASSEVSTEVT
+187 DASSEVSTEAT
-198 TEAVTEPDT
+198 TEPDT
-207 QVATTSDASSEETEA
+207 QVATTSDASSEETET

-235 VKPVATLASVM
+235 VKPVATLASVFRM
-246 RAAGASYW
+246 AKAAKIAEDVY
-254 IYGDYSG
+254 IYGSEEDG
-261 MSSGDYHVS
+261 CGNYHI
-270 TDKDNVPMSGNASR
+270 TAENGNANPSLNGDMGSR
-284 VFCGTASKQG
+284 TFCVDWGANG
-294 PGKPYYG
+294 PSAKNN
-301 SSQGYTR
+301 YTR
-308 RVVNNSSTVK
+308 PVK
-318 VLSYYYDVLAKQS
+318 YRLGNGAKESMRKAVAYYYDVLVPAADTKGKKVTALTETEHYLS
-331 DHSANWQNHVTQ
+331 SLKGNKGTTPSWASAAQNHVALAKGDQAISISNSKPTVTCVDSKTFGTFTEKNVFVSEKLTV
-343 TAHAL
+343 TAKSDEQYFNYEVPSGCTVYVHR
-348 SYINGYGASY
+348 SKTWY
-358 KPSWWSAAMARP
+358 KLTADDK
-370 VYSMSETQIYVGS
+370 T
-383 NTTTSVVNYTS
+383 
-394 SEIHRG
+394 
-400 NREASDGLHT
+400 HT
-410 LYNVQ
+410 LRKNDVFYVVTPKSN
-415 WTAVKTVS
+415 ANKTFSIS
-423 GTSLKNYFTVKVPS
+423 GT
-437 NVRIYVK
+437 
-444 RNNGKWGSATNTDV
+444 AA
-458 NLYSGDKFFFT
+458 SG
-469 TSKLTDR
+469 
-476 TTTIANSKAALTGF
+476 G
-490 TAYAY
+490 
-495 DPVNTKNQTMYGN
+495 
-508 GVSETRSIQF
+508 
-518 SIPWKDVYHK
+518 WDVYYYEPNDPAWLGCQEMMLAAETDK
-528 LTLDKLVCVGGN
+528 PKFTLKFKTEELPDPIN
-540 YKVDASTAGTQY
+540 IEIDKVDSVREDGTQ
-552 TVYWVDKTTN
+552 VGKT
-562 SNRFGKIAV
+562 
-571 FEIQTNGK
+571 
-579 GKVKYLR
+579 
-586 QNNYGTTFKPSGFGT
+586 
-601 YTLDG
+601 
-606 LPTGV
+606 
-611 YRIVET
+611 
-617 KTNDGF
+617 
-623 ETAKPCRINFSNG
+623 
-636 AAVDAEGNASGESK
+636 
-650 HFEIAF
+650 
-656 KTNDNVKN
+656 
-664 QVANFTSFEQ
+664 
-674 KESGD
+674 
-679 PLAIKI
+679 
-685 QKIDADTKETVGLG
+685 
-699 SGSLAG
+699 SLAG
-705 AEFTIKYY
+705 AIFKMEYFKGKTT
-713 EDAEGVGTIGISV
+713 AS
-726 PTGTPTARWVIKTD
+726 GTPTNTWYIKTVK
-740 EDGYASLANDEY
+740 DGSHYRAAF
-752 IVSKPSKLPDSV
+752 SKACLVTGDKNYPSDTAPKDIDPTGLYELYD
-764 KIVKGKYNICKP
+764 GAMR
-776 GTIVITESEA
+776 ITEVKA
-786 PKNYNKFSKVT
+786 PSGYKVVDGKNKGFFYIGSKKVT
-797 TQAGTSTDVDNVVIR
+797 GQASITVRVTGGKTILAGTEISAEAFKQYEQKERYDFKLKKVDSYGNPMAGVAFLVTASNGDQHVVVTDKN
-812 ADYNDK
+812 
-818 GEIKLYSC
+818 GEF
-826 KKDQS
+826 DS
-831 GKLVK
+831 GKL
-836 FGASMTGSAIKIYEP
+836 
-851 VKRYNLRLQKT
+851 
-862 DGYEHPMANVAFV
+862 GYTNVNGNDATLAKAMAD
-875 ITCRETGESHVML
+875 TTLYPTYKET
-888 TDSDGILD
+888 
-896 TSRVVTSGGKF
+896 
-907 KVNAND
+907 N
-913 DLYEQALTDNS
+913 
-924 IIPEYVQTSV
+924 V
-934 FFNDDSDV
+934 FFTTPGSGK
-942 AVTASRH
+942 TAAAEIKEETVDGKAPRP
-949 SEGALYAGTYI
+949 LYKDTYT
-960 IRELHRQY
+960 IREIHRQY
-968 VTVDGEKCKLSEVY
+968 VTIDGKKYKLTQVY
-982 KIPAAIKV
+982 DLGPAQKITVSDSVKNGAVIDFGTYTNTAIPKM
-990 TVPGTDNNAVGEHD
+990 TSSAISTD
-1004 TKDAGT
+1004 
-1010 MTNIRIP
+1010 TN
-1017 SISSVAMDA
+1017 
-1026 DSATKMSITSKD
+1026 TKMSVAGKNASFKD
-1038 AKFRDI
+1038 SIKATNLKAS
-1044 VTIHNPELD
+1044 T
-1053 KTYTLM
+1053 KYTLM
-1059 SIAVDTATGLAYVGA
+1059 SVAVDANTGKAYKDA
-1074 DGQYVRTTE
+1074 DGKYVA
-1083 YLGKG
+1083 KNV
-1088 SGLIGADVPL
+1088 AV
-1098 ELTANTTGTEVNQL
+1098 TTGAVKKGTVFPETTASVTFTGVNTSNVKSRKL
-1112 TFFEYL
+1112 VFYEYL
-1118 VEGKTTN
+1118 VEGSVTKTVS
-1125 LVGVD
+1125 LD
-1130 SDGKPVEPAKCV
+1130 SAGKPVEPANCV

-1161 TEVLVNSTKTNESPA
+1161 T
-1176 AISTVTDT
+1176 
-1184 VTTHGLIAGESFT
+1184 
-1197 INSTIKVDGKSIGV
+1197 
-1211 QSTDFTADG
+1211 
-1220 KDKEVSVVF
+1220 
-1229 KDLDLS
+1229 
-1235 KLANKRLSIVTELI
+1235 
-1249 YKNKVILTH
+1249 
-1258 NDDGKDLNEEFYTPE
+1258 
-1273 MHSNAIDVDT
+1273 
-1283 LTKMSKTSE
+1283 
-1292 TAKFKD
+1292 
-1298 TVDIKNLSAATQY
+1298 
-1311 TLQSIAV
+1311 
-1318 DTATGLAYKD
+1318 
-1328 ASGKYVVGHETFTT
+1328 
-1342 KTSKDNDRVGAT
+1342 
-1354 ADIEFTANTKDT
+1354 
-1366 NVTQITFYEYLV
+1366 
-1378 RGSVDSDISV
+1378 
-1388 DENGY
+1388 
-1393 PVRPAN
+1393 
-1399 WIAEDASTS
+1399 
-1408 NVDQT
+1408 
-1413 LNLVNLETKV
+1413 KV

-1432 APADK
+1432 APADE

-1479 GGDETVSV
+1479 GDDETVSV
-1487 PFKSLDLTKYAG
+1487 PLKGLNLTEYAG

-1521 GTDPDEVF
+1521 GTDPDEKF

-1579 TTGEEIKKTEIE
+1579 ATGEEIKKTEIE
-1591 KDPYWGMLRDLGYV
+1591 KDPYWNMLKDLGYV

-1638 LKPEKMDDMINVAFD
+1638 LKPEKMDDTVNVTFD

-1660 LEGKTITIQ
+1660 LEGKTITIR
-1669 QVIKLNGVVVAKHTD
+1669 QVIKLNGVAVAKHTD

-1703 NTSHNHTIAPTKNA
+1703 NTSHNHTIAPTKDA

-1746 KPVELNGKPVVVKQN
+1746 KPVELNGKPVVVKQS

-1804 DLNSAEQSFSFS
+1804 DPNSAEQSFSFS

-1847 GLTKGEGFTLKG
+1847 GLTKGERFTLKG
-1859 VVYNKSTRKPMLVNG
+1859 VVYNKSTRKPMLVDG

-1916 FVYLYKDGVLIDKE
+1916 FVYLYKDGILIDKE

-1988 HLNKNGKDAGP
+1988 HLNKDGKDAGP

-2058 TDKGQ
+2058 TDEGQ

-2154 TDGLGKHK
+2154 TDGLGKHRI
-2162 VVIFEYVYD
+2162 VIFEYVYD

-2200 DRTAMFLSILVGMLG
+2200 DRTVMFLSILAGMLG

-2220 LFVTRRKKK
+2220 LFVTKRKKK

>member
-62 DSDKDK
+62 DSDKDR

-132 QLDKKLFRSNDDYS
+132 QLDEKLFRSNDDYN

-187 DASSEVSTEVT
+187 DASSEVSTEVS
-198 TEAVTEPDT
+198 TEATTEPDT
-207 QVATTSDASSEETEA
+207 QVATTSDASSEETET
-222 TTQIA
+222 TTQVA

-235 VKPVATLASVM
+235 VKPVATLASVFRTAVADVYVWGTETQGCGNYHKTSSSANSANM
-246 RAAGASYW
+246 SLDGDIGSRMFCVDWGA
-254 IYGDYSG
+254 
-261 MSSGDYHVS
+261 
-270 TDKDNVPMSGNASR
+270 N
-284 VFCGTASKQG
+284 G
-294 PGKPYYG
+294 P
-301 SSQGYTR
+301 SLANGYTR
-308 RVVNNSSTVK
+308 PVKYSRGGGADVSLRKVVA
-318 VLSYYYDVLAKQS
+318 YYYEVLAKTS
-331 DHSANWQNHVTQ
+331 GNLAATEHYLSLLNHKKGT
-343 TAHAL
+343 TPTWA
-348 SYINGYGASY
+348 
-358 KPSWWSAAMARP
+358 SAAMKYTALASGEETINIDKTKPSMTYYKSYSFKANGEVFHTSTNVFVSEP
-370 VYSMSETQIYVGS
+370 VTVTAEKSEQYFTASVPKDCAVYVYNYNSETKKY
-383 NTTTSVVNYTS
+383 
-394 SEIHRG
+394 
-400 NREASDGLHT
+400 
-410 LYNVQ
+410 Q
-415 WTAVKTVS
+415 WTRYGSTDNLKLKNGDKFRIVLPKSFANKTVS
-423 GTSLKNYFTVKVPS
+423 LSGTA
-437 NVRIYVK
+437 R
-444 RNNGKWGSATNTDV
+444 
-458 NLYSGDKFFFT
+458 
-469 TSKLTDR
+469 
-476 TTTIANSKAALTGF
+476 
-490 TAYAY
+490 
-495 DPVNTKNQTMYGN
+495 YG
-508 GVSETRSIQF
+508 G
-518 SIPWKDVYHK
+518 WDVYYYNPNDPAW
-528 LTLDKLVCVGGN
+528 LDCQQMVLATETDKPEFSLSVKTGN
-540 YKVDASTAGTQY
+540 VPPEFDPINIVIDKVDSIREDGTQ
-552 TVYWVDKTTN
+552 VGKT
-562 SNRFGKIAV
+562 
-571 FEIQTNGK
+571 
-579 GKVKYLR
+579 
-586 QNNYGTTFKPSGFGT
+586 
-601 YTLDG
+601 
-606 LPTGV
+606 
-611 YRIVET
+611 
-617 KTNDGF
+617 
-623 ETAKPCRINFSNG
+623 
-636 AAVDAEGNASGESK
+636 
-650 HFEIAF
+650 
-656 KTNDNVKN
+656 
-664 QVANFTSFEQ
+664 
-674 KESGD
+674 
-679 PLAIKI
+679 
-685 QKIDADTKETVGLG
+685 
-699 SGSLAG
+699 SLAG
-705 AEFTIKYY
+705 AIFKMEYFKGKTT
-713 EDAEGVGTIGISV
+713 AS
-726 PTGTPTARWVIKTD
+726 GTPTNTWYIKTVKNAAGD
-740 EDGYASLANDEY
+740 YTARFDKTCLVTGDKNYPSDAAPTNTNAAGVYELEDGAMR
-752 IVSKPSKLPDSV
+752 
-764 KIVKGKYNICKP
+764 
-776 GTIVITESEA
+776 ITEVKA
-786 PKNYNKFSKVT
+786 PSGYKVVDGKNKGFFYIGSKKVT
-797 TQAGTSTDVDNVVIR
+797 GQASITVRVAGGKTILAGTEISAEAFKQYEQKERYDFKLKKVDSYGN
-812 ADYNDK
+812 
-818 GEIKLYSC
+818 
-826 KKDQS
+826 
-831 GKLVK
+831 
-836 FGASMTGSAIKIYEP
+836 
-851 VKRYNLRLQKT
+851 
-862 DGYEHPMANVAFV
+862 PMAGVAF
-875 ITCRETGESHVML
+875 L
-888 TDSDGILD
+888 
-896 TSRVVTSGGKF
+896 
-907 KVNAND
+907 
-913 DLYEQALTDNS
+913 
-924 IIPEYVQTSV
+924 
-934 FFNDDSDV
+934 
-942 AVTASRH
+942 VTASNGDQH
-949 SEGALYAGTYI
+949 VVVTDKNGEFDSSKLGYTNVNGNDATLAKAMADTTLYPTYKETNVFFTTPGSGKTAAAEI
-960 IRELHRQY
+960 KEETVDGKAPRPLYKDTYTIREIHRQY
-968 VTVDGEKCKLSEVY
+968 VTIDGKKYKLTQVY
-982 KIPAAIKV
+982 DLGPAQKITVSDSVKNGAVIDFGTYTNTAIPKM
-990 TVPGTDNNAVGEHD
+990 TSSAISTD
-1004 TKDAGT
+1004 
-1010 MTNIRIP
+1010 TN
-1017 SISSVAMDA
+1017 
-1026 DSATKMSITSKD
+1026 TKMSVAGKNASFKD
-1038 AKFRDI
+1038 SIKATNLKAS
-1044 VTIHNPELD
+1044 T
-1053 KTYTLM
+1053 KYTLM
-1059 SIAVDTATGLAYVGA
+1059 SVAVDANTGKAYKDA
-1074 DGQYVRTTE
+1074 DGKYVA
-1083 YLGKG
+1083 KNV
-1088 SGLIGADVPL
+1088 AV
-1098 ELTANTTGTEVNQL
+1098 TTGAVKKGTVFPETTASVTFTGVNTSNVKSRKL
-1112 TFFEYL
+1112 VFYEYL
-1118 VEGKTTN
+1118 VEGSVTKTVS
-1125 LVGVD
+1125 LD
-1130 SDGKPVEPAKCV
+1130 SAGKPVEPANCV

-1161 TEVLVNSTKTNESPA
+1161 T
-1176 AISTVTDT
+1176 
-1184 VTTHGLIAGESFT
+1184 
-1197 INSTIKVDGKSIGV
+1197 
-1211 QSTDFTADG
+1211 
-1220 KDKEVSVVF
+1220 
-1229 KDLDLS
+1229 
-1235 KLANKRLSIVTELI
+1235 
-1249 YKNKVILTH
+1249 
-1258 NDDGKDLNEEFYTPE
+1258 
-1273 MHSNAIDVDT
+1273 
-1283 LTKMSKTSE
+1283 
-1292 TAKFKD
+1292 
-1298 TVDIKNLSAATQY
+1298 
-1311 TLQSIAV
+1311 
-1318 DTATGLAYKD
+1318 
-1328 ASGKYVVGHETFTT
+1328 
-1342 KTSKDNDRVGAT
+1342 
-1354 ADIEFTANTKDT
+1354 
-1366 NVTQITFYEYLV
+1366 
-1378 RGSVDSDISV
+1378 
-1388 DENGY
+1388 
-1393 PVRPAN
+1393 
-1399 WIAEDASTS
+1399 
-1408 NVDQT
+1408 
-1413 LNLVNLETKV
+1413 KV

-1432 APADK
+1432 APADE

-1479 GGDETVSV
+1479 GDDETASV
-1487 PFKSLDLTKYAG
+1487 PLKGLNLTEYAG

-1521 GTDPDEVF
+1521 GTDPDEKF

-1579 TTGEEIKKTEIE
+1579 ATGEEIKKTEIE
-1591 KDPYWGMLRDLGYV
+1591 KDPYWNMLKDLGYV

-1638 LKPEKMDDMINVAFD
+1638 LKPEKMDDTVNVTFD

-1660 LEGKTITIQ
+1660 LEGKTITIR
-1669 QVIKLNGVVVAKHTD
+1669 QVIKLNGFAVAKHTD

-1703 NTSHNHTIAPTKNA
+1703 NTSHNHTIAPTKDA

-1746 KPVELNGKPVVVKQN
+1746 KPVELNGKPVVVKQS

-1847 GLTKGEGFTLKG
+1847 GLTKGERFTLKG
-1859 VVYNKSTRKPMLVNG
+1859 VVYNRSTRKPMLVGG

-1916 FVYLYKDGVLIDKE
+1916 FVYLYKDGILIDKE

-1988 HLNKNGKDAGP
+1988 HLNKDGKDAGP

-2058 TDKGQ
+2058 TDEGQ

-2154 TDGLGKHK
+2154 TDGLGKHRI
-2162 VVIFEYVYD
+2162 VIFEYVYD

-2200 DRTAMFLSILVGMLG
+2200 DRTVMFLSILAGMLG

-2220 LFVTRRKKK
+2220 LFVTKRKKK

>member
-62 DSDKDK
+62 DSDKDR

-94 DGKSYGGDDRV
+94 DGKAYGGDDRV
-105 VYKSL
+105 VYKNL
-110 EERANANASKAI
+110 EERVNANASKAI

-132 QLDKKLFRSNDDYS
+132 QLDEKLFRSNDDYS

-187 DASSEVSTEVT
+187 DASSEVSTEAT
-198 TEAVTEPDT
+198 TESDT
-207 QVATTSDASSEETEA
+207 QVATTSDASSEETKA
-222 TTQIA
+222 TTQVA

-235 VKPVATLASVM
+235 VKPIATLASVFRTAVADVYVWGTETQGCGNYHKTSSSANSANM
-246 RAAGASYW
+246 SLDGDIGSRMFCVDWGA
-254 IYGDYSG
+254 
-261 MSSGDYHVS
+261 
-270 TDKDNVPMSGNASR
+270 N
-284 VFCGTASKQG
+284 G
-294 PGKPYYG
+294 P
-301 SSQGYTR
+301 SLANGYTR
-308 RVVNNSSTVK
+308 PVKYSRGGGADVSLRKVVA
-318 VLSYYYDVLAKQS
+318 YYYEVLAKTS
-331 DHSANWQNHVTQ
+331 GNLAATEHYLSLLNHKKGT
-343 TAHAL
+343 TPTWA
-348 SYINGYGASY
+348 
-358 KPSWWSAAMARP
+358 SAAMKYTALASGEETINIDKTKPSMTYYKSYSFKANGEVFHTSTNVFVSEP
-370 VYSMSETQIYVGS
+370 VTVTAEKSEQYFTASVPKDCAVYVYNYNSETKKY
-383 NTTTSVVNYTS
+383 
-394 SEIHRG
+394 
-400 NREASDGLHT
+400 
-410 LYNVQ
+410 Q
-415 WTAVKTVS
+415 WTRYGSTDNLKLKNGDKFRIVLPKSFANKTVS
-423 GTSLKNYFTVKVPS
+423 LSGTARYGGWDIYYYNPNDPAWLDCQQMVLATETDKPEFSLSVKTGNVPPDHDPVNVEIRKIDSVSGKAVPAGTAALAGAVFKMEYFK
-437 NVRIYVK
+437 
-444 RNNGKWGSATNTDV
+444 GKDSVSGSATNTWYLQTAYDSSIKGYVAKFARGYLYSDSTHKSDAAPAEVDASGVYELEAGCMRITEVIAPSGYEKVTADNAGYVKLFGSTTKITDSASITVKISAGNVTYGNTAVKDGAIEIGEQKERYDFKLKKVDSYGNPMAGVAFLVTASNGDQHVVVTDKNGEFDSSKLGYKDV
-458 NLYSGDKFFFT
+458 NGNDATLAKAMADTTLYPTYKETNVFFT
-469 TSKLTDR
+469 TPGSGKT
-476 TTTIANSKAALTGF
+476 AAT
-490 TAYAY
+490 
-495 DPVNTKNQTMYGN
+495 
-508 GVSETRSIQF
+508 
-518 SIPWKDVYHK
+518 
-528 LTLDKLVCVGGN
+528 
-540 YKVDASTAGTQY
+540 
-552 TVYWVDKTTN
+552 
-562 SNRFGKIAV
+562 
-571 FEIQTNGK
+571 EI
-579 GKVKYLR
+579 
-586 QNNYGTTFKPSGFGT
+586 
-601 YTLDG
+601 
-606 LPTGV
+606 
-611 YRIVET
+611 
-617 KTNDGF
+617 
-623 ETAKPCRINFSNG
+623 
-636 AAVDAEGNASGESK
+636 
-650 HFEIAF
+650 
-656 KTNDNVKN
+656 
-664 QVANFTSFEQ
+664 
-674 KESGD
+674 KE
-679 PLAIKI
+679 
-685 QKIDADTKETVGLG
+685 ETVG
-699 SGSLAG
+699 
-705 AEFTIKYY
+705 T
-713 EDAEGVGTIGISV
+713 
-726 PTGTPTARWVIKTD
+726 TAPRPLYKDTYTV
-740 EDGYASLANDEY
+740 
-752 IVSKPSKLPDSV
+752 
-764 KIVKGKYNICKP
+764 
-776 GTIVITESEA
+776 
-786 PKNYNKFSKVT
+786 
-797 TQAGTSTDVDNVVIR
+797 R
-812 ADYNDK
+812 
-818 GEIKLYSC
+818 EI
-826 KKDQS
+826 
-831 GKLVK
+831 
-836 FGASMTGSAIKIYEP
+836 
-851 VKRYNLRLQKT
+851 
-862 DGYEHPMANVAFV
+862 
-875 ITCRETGESHVML
+875 
-888 TDSDGILD
+888 
-896 TSRVVTSGGKF
+896 
-907 KVNAND
+907 
-913 DLYEQALTDNS
+913 
-924 IIPEYVQTSV
+924 
-934 FFNDDSDV
+934 
-942 AVTASRH
+942 
-949 SEGALYAGTYI
+949 
-960 IRELHRQY
+960 HRQY
-968 VTVDGEKCKLSEVY
+968 VTIDGKKYKLTQVY
-982 KIPAAIKV
+982 NLGSAQTI
-990 TVPGTDNNAVGEHD
+990 TVP
-1004 TKDAGT
+1004 
-1010 MTNIRIP
+1010 
-1017 SISSVAMDA
+1017 
-1026 DSATKMSITSKD
+1026 DSAKDGAVIDFGTYTNTAIPKMTSSAISTDTNTKMSVAGKNSSFKD
-1038 AKFRDI
+1038 SVKATNLKAS
-1044 VTIHNPELD
+1044 T
-1053 KTYTLM
+1053 KYTLM
-1059 SIAVDTATGLAYVGA
+1059 SVAVDANTGKAYKDA
-1074 DGQYVRTTE
+1074 DGKYVAKNVE
-1083 YLGKG
+1083 F
-1088 SGLIGADVPL
+1088 
-1098 ELTANTTGTEVNQL
+1098 TTGAVKKGTVFPETTASVTFTGVNTSNVKSRKL
-1112 TFFEYL
+1112 VFYEYL
-1118 VEGKTTN
+1118 VEGSVTKTVS
-1125 LVGVD
+1125 LD
-1130 SDGKPVEPAKCV
+1130 SAGKPVEPANCV

-1161 TEVLVNSTKTNESPA
+1161 T
-1176 AISTVTDT
+1176 
-1184 VTTHGLIAGESFT
+1184 
-1197 INSTIKVDGKSIGV
+1197 
-1211 QSTDFTADG
+1211 
-1220 KDKEVSVVF
+1220 
-1229 KDLDLS
+1229 
-1235 KLANKRLSIVTELI
+1235 
-1249 YKNKVILTH
+1249 
-1258 NDDGKDLNEEFYTPE
+1258 
-1273 MHSNAIDVDT
+1273 
-1283 LTKMSKTSE
+1283 
-1292 TAKFKD
+1292 
-1298 TVDIKNLSAATQY
+1298 
-1311 TLQSIAV
+1311 
-1318 DTATGLAYKD
+1318 
-1328 ASGKYVVGHETFTT
+1328 
-1342 KTSKDNDRVGAT
+1342 
-1354 ADIEFTANTKDT
+1354 
-1366 NVTQITFYEYLV
+1366 
-1378 RGSVDSDISV
+1378 
-1388 DENGY
+1388 
-1393 PVRPAN
+1393 
-1399 WIAEDASTS
+1399 
-1408 NVDQT
+1408 
-1413 LNLVNLETKV
+1413 KV

-1432 APADK
+1432 APADE

-1479 GGDETVSV
+1479 GDDETVSV
-1487 PFKSLDLTKYAG
+1487 PLKGLNLTEYAG

-1521 GTDPDEVF
+1521 GTDPDEKF

-1579 TTGEEIKKTEIE
+1579 ATGEEIKKTEIE
-1591 KDPYWGMLRDLGYV
+1591 KDPYWNMLKDLGYV

-1616 SVAEDTG
+1616 SIAEDTG

-1638 LKPEKMDDMINVAFD
+1638 LKPEKMDDTVNVTFD

-1660 LEGKTITIQ
+1660 LEGKTITIR
-1669 QVIKLNGVVVAKHTD
+1669 QVIKLNGVAVAKHTD

-1703 NTSHNHTIAPTKNA
+1703 NTSHNHTIAPTKDA

-1786 LTSFVFAVYNGKI
+1786 LTSFVFVVYNGKI

-1885 KGNSEEVALKYQYN
+1885 KGDSEEVALKYQYN

-1916 FVYLYKDGVLIDKE
+1916 FVYLYKDGILIDKE

-2038 ITAFETIRTKGYE
+2038 VTAFETIRTKGYE

-2058 TDKGQ
+2058 TDEGQ

-2154 TDGLGKHK
+2154 TDGLGKHRI
-2162 VVIFEYVYD
+2162 VIFEYVYD

-2200 DRTAMFLSILVGMLG
+2200 DRTVMFLSILAGMLG

-2220 LFVTRRKKK
+2220 LFVTKRKKK

>member
-62 DSDKDK
+62 DSDKDR

-180 EKVATPT
+180 EKVATST
-187 DASSEVSTEVT
+187 DASSEVSTEVN
-198 TEAVTEPDT
+198 TEATTEPDT
-207 QVATTSDASSEETEA
+207 QVATTSDASSEETET

-235 VKPVATLASVM
+235 VKPVATLASVFRM
-246 RAAGASYW
+246 AKAAKAATTTAVSRGTGYGYDGGTISYIFYINKGLTYNNTGYAFCMEEGKTSPTSGTGTVSSIGKSNITKALYYSFAGPGAGSYDGAPSSGGLNGDNVMTLSCILDYYYTGYWDSGDFGTAYDNAISYEKWLKGKDMPNTLADTAFSIAGKSDDFTASRAAYN
-254 IYGDYSG
+254 I
-261 MSSGDYHVS
+261 
-270 TDKDNVPMSGNASR
+270 TDKTQTTNEWAVVSKKSVTVTIPTGVTMHKIDSKGKKSTHGA
-284 VFCGTASKQG
+284 GTA
-294 PGKPYYG
+294 
-301 SSQGYTR
+301 
-308 RVVNNSSTVK
+308 TVSNGDK
-318 VLSYYYDVLAKQS
+318 IYFSASIAKGGTS
-331 DHSANWQNHVTQ
+331 D
-343 TAHAL
+343 
-348 SYINGYGASY
+348 I
-358 KPSWWSAAMARP
+358 KF
-370 VYSMSETQIYVGS
+370 
-383 NTTTSVVNYTS
+383 TSVKGYSAYKADFGAKLQVLGFLGEPTDKEFTAKLQWNSPNFSLRKTDSKTKQPVEGAEYLVYCAQDNEKVNVVRFKTNSNGVGEITSVNPTQASGEVGKTVVKLKAGVRYYIVETKAPEHYKLNKNKQVAIGGEKYPYEAHIGVNATDGHVDYTS
-394 SEIHRG
+394 ITGATFSTTATG
-400 NREASDGLHT
+400 VTYHT
-410 LYNVQ
+410 VDKV
-415 WTAVKTVS
+415 AHDPVSIVIRKIDSVS
-423 GTSLKNYFTVKVPS
+423 GRAVPAGTAALAGAVFKMEYFK
-437 NVRIYVK
+437 
-444 RNNGKWGSATNTDV
+444 GKDSVSGSATNTWYLQTKLADGRYV
-458 NLYSGDKFFFT
+458 ARFARGYLYSDSTHKSDAAPAEVDASGVYELEAGCMRITEVIAPSGYEKVTADNAGWIKLGGSIDRLTESASITVKIGNGNIYYGNTAVKDGVVEIGEQKERYDFKLKKVDSYGNPMAGVAFLVTASNGDQHVVVTDKNGEFDSSKLDYTNVNGNDATLAKAMADTTLYPTYKETNVFFT
-469 TSKLTDR
+469 TPGSGKTAAAEIKEETVDG
-476 TTTIANSKAALTGF
+476 KAPRPL
-490 TAYAY
+490 Y
-495 DPVNTKNQTMYGN
+495 
-508 GVSETRSIQF
+508 
-518 SIPWKDVYHK
+518 KD
-528 LTLDKLVCVGGN
+528 
-540 YKVDASTAGTQY
+540 
-552 TVYWVDKTTN
+552 
-562 SNRFGKIAV
+562 
-571 FEIQTNGK
+571 
-579 GKVKYLR
+579 
-586 QNNYGTTFKPSGFGT
+586 T
-601 YTLDG
+601 YT
-606 LPTGV
+606 
-611 YRIVET
+611 
-617 KTNDGF
+617 
-623 ETAKPCRINFSNG
+623 
-636 AAVDAEGNASGESK
+636 
-650 HFEIAF
+650 
-656 KTNDNVKN
+656 
-664 QVANFTSFEQ
+664 
-674 KESGD
+674 
-679 PLAIKI
+679 
-685 QKIDADTKETVGLG
+685 
-699 SGSLAG
+699 
-705 AEFTIKYY
+705 
-713 EDAEGVGTIGISV
+713 
-726 PTGTPTARWVIKTD
+726 
-740 EDGYASLANDEY
+740 
-752 IVSKPSKLPDSV
+752 
-764 KIVKGKYNICKP
+764 
-776 GTIVITESEA
+776 
-786 PKNYNKFSKVT
+786 
-797 TQAGTSTDVDNVVIR
+797 
-812 ADYNDK
+812 
-818 GEIKLYSC
+818 
-826 KKDQS
+826 
-831 GKLVK
+831 
-836 FGASMTGSAIKIYEP
+836 
-851 VKRYNLRLQKT
+851 
-862 DGYEHPMANVAFV
+862 
-875 ITCRETGESHVML
+875 
-888 TDSDGILD
+888 
-896 TSRVVTSGGKF
+896 
-907 KVNAND
+907 
-913 DLYEQALTDNS
+913 
-924 IIPEYVQTSV
+924 
-934 FFNDDSDV
+934 
-942 AVTASRH
+942 
-949 SEGALYAGTYI
+949 
-960 IRELHRQY
+960 IREIHRQY
-968 VTVDGEKCKLSEVY
+968 VTIDGKKYKLTQVY
-982 KIPAAIKV
+982 DLGPAQKI
-990 TVPGTDNNAVGEHD
+990 TV
-1004 TKDAGT
+1004 
-1010 MTNIRIP
+1010 
-1017 SISSVAMDA
+1017 S
-1026 DSATKMSITSKD
+1026 DSAKNGAVIDFGTYTNTAIPKMTSSAISTDTNTKMSVAGKNASFKD
-1038 AKFRDI
+1038 SIKATNLKAS
-1044 VTIHNPELD
+1044 T
-1053 KTYTLM
+1053 KYTLM
-1059 SIAVDTATGLAYVGA
+1059 SVAVDANTGKAYKDA
-1074 DGQYVRTTE
+1074 DGKYVA
-1083 YLGKG
+1083 KNV
-1088 SGLIGADVPL
+1088 AV
-1098 ELTANTTGTEVNQL
+1098 TTGAVKKGTVFPETTASVTFTGVNTSNVKSRKL
-1112 TFFEYL
+1112 VFYEYL
-1118 VEGKTTN
+1118 VEGSVTKTVS
-1125 LVGVD
+1125 LD
-1130 SDGKPVEPAKCV
+1130 SNGKPVEPANCV

-1161 TEVLVNSTKTNESPA
+1161 T
-1176 AISTVTDT
+1176 
-1184 VTTHGLIAGESFT
+1184 
-1197 INSTIKVDGKSIGV
+1197 
-1211 QSTDFTADG
+1211 
-1220 KDKEVSVVF
+1220 
-1229 KDLDLS
+1229 
-1235 KLANKRLSIVTELI
+1235 
-1249 YKNKVILTH
+1249 
-1258 NDDGKDLNEEFYTPE
+1258 
-1273 MHSNAIDVDT
+1273 
-1283 LTKMSKTSE
+1283 
-1292 TAKFKD
+1292 
-1298 TVDIKNLSAATQY
+1298 
-1311 TLQSIAV
+1311 
-1318 DTATGLAYKD
+1318 
-1328 ASGKYVVGHETFTT
+1328 
-1342 KTSKDNDRVGAT
+1342 
-1354 ADIEFTANTKDT
+1354 
-1366 NVTQITFYEYLV
+1366 
-1378 RGSVDSDISV
+1378 
-1388 DENGY
+1388 
-1393 PVRPAN
+1393 
-1399 WIAEDASTS
+1399 
-1408 NVDQT
+1408 
-1413 LNLVNLETKV
+1413 KV

-1432 APADK
+1432 APADE

-1449 LVAGT
+1449 LVAET

-1479 GGDETVSV
+1479 GDDETVSV
-1487 PFKSLDLTKYAG
+1487 PLKGLNLTEYAG

-1521 GTDPDEVF
+1521 GTDPDEKF

-1579 TTGEEIKKTEIE
+1579 ATGEEIKKTEIE
-1591 KDPYWGMLRDLGYV
+1591 KDPYWNMLKDLGYV

-1638 LKPEKMDDMINVAFD
+1638 LKPEKMDDTVNVTFD

-1660 LEGKTITIQ
+1660 LEGKTITIR
-1669 QVIKLNGVVVAKHTD
+1669 QVIKLNGVAVAKHTD

-1847 GLTKGEGFTLKG
+1847 GLTKGEKFTLKG
-1859 VVYNKSTRKPMLVNG
+1859 VVYNKSTRKPMLVDG

-1916 FVYLYKDGVLIDKE
+1916 FVYLYKDGILIDKE

-1988 HLNKNGKDAGP
+1988 HLNKDGKDAGP

-2058 TDKGQ
+2058 TDEGQ

-2140 KPENGSFDVSMSFK
+2140 KPENSSFDVSMSFK
-2154 TDGLGKHK
+2154 TDGLGKHRI
-2162 VVIFEYVYD
+2162 VIFEYVYD

-2200 DRTAMFLSILVGMLG
+2200 DRTVVFLSILAGMLG

>member
-62 DSDKDK
+62 DSDKDR

-152 NNTVGSFSIVAGDGV
+152 NNIVGSFSIVAGDGV

-180 EKVATPT
+180 EKVATST

-198 TEAVTEPDT
+198 TETTTESDT
-207 QVATTSDASSEETEA
+207 QVATTSDASSEETET
-222 TTQIA
+222 TTQVA

-235 VKPVATLASVM
+235 VKPVATLASVFRM
-246 RAAGASYW
+246 AKAAKAAFANNVWVNGSFGAG
-254 IYGDYSG
+254 YGNYHIVASEYTDGPSG
-261 MSSGDYHVS
+261 TNGDMG
-270 TDKDNVPMSGNASR
+270 TR
-284 VFCGTASKQG
+284 VFCVQKDKYGPCSSNTGKGGVLYSKENI
-294 PGKPYYG
+294 G
-301 SSQGYTR
+301 SEPTEI
-308 RVVNNSSTVK
+308 VMKK
-318 VLSYYYDVLAKQS
+318 VLAYYYDELPKNGTTLKETE
-331 DHSANWQNHVTQ
+331 HY
-343 TAHAL
+343 L
-348 SYINGYGASY
+348 SLLYSNSGET
-358 KPSWWSAAMARP
+358 PSWAKAAKEHPLYTAAQAKISFTVDSTAAETKSYSSISFRNETYTNVFVSKRFIVTTSATKQYCTLTVPKGVTLWIRRASDNSTVTGKADTTVTLYKGDTVRL
-370 VYSMSETQIYVGS
+370 VTSKSKHGSETTLSGTGHYGEWSFCYYIPNDIRYVGFQKLLTGS
-383 NTTTSVVNYTS
+383 RT
-394 SEIHRG
+394 
-400 NREASDGLHT
+400 
-410 LYNVQ
+410 Q
-415 WTAVKTVS
+415 PTVS
-423 GTSLKNYFTVKVPS
+423 LSVTWP
-437 NVRIYVK
+437 
-444 RNNGKWGSATNTDV
+444 
-458 NLYSGDKFFFT
+458 
-469 TSKLTDR
+469 
-476 TTTIANSKAALTGF
+476 
-490 TAYAY
+490 AY
-495 DPVNTKNQTMYGN
+495 DPINI
-508 GVSETRSIQF
+508 EI
-518 SIPWKDVYHK
+518 D
-528 LTLDKLVCVGGN
+528 
-540 YKVDASTAGTQY
+540 KVDSIREDGTQ
-552 TVYWVDKTTN
+552 VGKT
-562 SNRFGKIAV
+562 
-571 FEIQTNGK
+571 
-579 GKVKYLR
+579 
-586 QNNYGTTFKPSGFGT
+586 
-601 YTLDG
+601 
-606 LPTGV
+606 
-611 YRIVET
+611 
-617 KTNDGF
+617 
-623 ETAKPCRINFSNG
+623 
-636 AAVDAEGNASGESK
+636 
-650 HFEIAF
+650 
-656 KTNDNVKN
+656 
-664 QVANFTSFEQ
+664 
-674 KESGD
+674 
-679 PLAIKI
+679 
-685 QKIDADTKETVGLG
+685 
-699 SGSLAG
+699 SLAG
-705 AEFTIKYY
+705 AIFKMEYFKGKTT
-713 EDAEGVGTIGISV
+713 ASGA
-726 PTGTPTARWVIKTD
+726 PTNTWYIKTVKNGSHYRAAFSKTCLVTGNKNYPSD
-740 EDGYASLANDEY
+740 AAPETVSNTGIYELEDGAMR
-752 IVSKPSKLPDSV
+752 
-764 KIVKGKYNICKP
+764 
-776 GTIVITESEA
+776 ITEVKA
-786 PKNYNKFSKVT
+786 PSGYKVVDGKNKGFFKVKQTKVT
-797 TQAGTSTDVDNVVIR
+797 RSSITVRVTGGRTIYAGAEITADAFKQYEQKERYDFRLKKVDSYGN
-812 ADYNDK
+812 
-818 GEIKLYSC
+818 
-826 KKDQS
+826 
-831 GKLVK
+831 
-836 FGASMTGSAIKIYEP
+836 
-851 VKRYNLRLQKT
+851 
-862 DGYEHPMANVAFV
+862 PMAGVAF
-875 ITCRETGESHVML
+875 L
-888 TDSDGILD
+888 
-896 TSRVVTSGGKF
+896 
-907 KVNAND
+907 
-913 DLYEQALTDNS
+913 
-924 IIPEYVQTSV
+924 
-934 FFNDDSDV
+934 
-942 AVTASRH
+942 VTASNGDQH
-949 SEGALYAGTYI
+949 VVVTDKNGEFDSSKLGYTNVNGNDATLAKAIADTTLYPTYKETNVFFTTPGSGKTAAAEI
-960 IRELHRQY
+960 KEETVDGKAPRPLYKDTYTIREIHRQY
-968 VTVDGEKCKLSEVY
+968 VTIDGKKYKLTQVY
-982 KIPAAIKV
+982 DLGPAQKITVSDSVKNGAVIDFGTYTNTAIPKM
-990 TVPGTDNNAVGEHD
+990 TSSAISTD
-1004 TKDAGT
+1004 
-1010 MTNIRIP
+1010 TN
-1017 SISSVAMDA
+1017 
-1026 DSATKMSITSKD
+1026 TKMSVAGKNASFKD
-1038 AKFRDI
+1038 SIKATNLKAS
-1044 VTIHNPELD
+1044 T
-1053 KTYTLM
+1053 KYTLM
-1059 SIAVDTATGLAYVGA
+1059 SVAVDANTGKAYKDA
-1074 DGQYVRTTE
+1074 DGKYVAKNVE
-1083 YLGKG
+1083 F
-1088 SGLIGADVPL
+1088 
-1098 ELTANTTGTEVNQL
+1098 TTGAVKKGTVFPETTASVTFTGVNTSNVKSRKL
-1112 TFFEYL
+1112 VFYEYL
-1118 VEGKTTN
+1118 VEGSVTKTVS
-1125 LVGVD
+1125 LD
-1130 SDGKPVEPAKCV
+1130 SAGKPVEPANCV

-1161 TEVLVNSTKTNESPA
+1161 T
-1176 AISTVTDT
+1176 
-1184 VTTHGLIAGESFT
+1184 
-1197 INSTIKVDGKSIGV
+1197 
-1211 QSTDFTADG
+1211 
-1220 KDKEVSVVF
+1220 
-1229 KDLDLS
+1229 
-1235 KLANKRLSIVTELI
+1235 
-1249 YKNKVILTH
+1249 
-1258 NDDGKDLNEEFYTPE
+1258 
-1273 MHSNAIDVDT
+1273 
-1283 LTKMSKTSE
+1283 
-1292 TAKFKD
+1292 
-1298 TVDIKNLSAATQY
+1298 
-1311 TLQSIAV
+1311 
-1318 DTATGLAYKD
+1318 
-1328 ASGKYVVGHETFTT
+1328 
-1342 KTSKDNDRVGAT
+1342 
-1354 ADIEFTANTKDT
+1354 
-1366 NVTQITFYEYLV
+1366 
-1378 RGSVDSDISV
+1378 
-1388 DENGY
+1388 
-1393 PVRPAN
+1393 
-1399 WIAEDASTS
+1399 
-1408 NVDQT
+1408 
-1413 LNLVNLETKV
+1413 KV

-1432 APADK
+1432 APADE

-1479 GGDETVSV
+1479 GDDETVSV
-1487 PFKSLDLTKYAG
+1487 PLKGLNLTEYAG

-1521 GTDPDEVF
+1521 GTDPDEKF

-1579 TTGEEIKKTEIE
+1579 ATGEEIKKTEIE
-1591 KDPYWGMLRDLGYV
+1591 KDPYWNMLKDLGYV

-1638 LKPEKMDDMINVAFD
+1638 LKPEKMDDTVNVTFD

-1660 LEGKTITIQ
+1660 LEGKTITIR
-1669 QVIKLNGVVVAKHTD
+1669 QVIKLNGVAVAKHTD

-1703 NTSHNHTIAPTKNA
+1703 NTSHNHTIAPTKDA

-1746 KPVELNGKPVVVKQN
+1746 KPVELNGKPVVVKQS

-1804 DLNSAEQSFSFS
+1804 DPNSAEQSFSFS

-1847 GLTKGEGFTLKG
+1847 GLTKGERFTLKG
-1859 VVYNKSTRKPMLVNG
+1859 VVYNKSTRKPMLVDG

-1916 FVYLYKDGVLIDKE
+1916 FVYLYKDGILIDKE

-1988 HLNKNGKDAGP
+1988 HLNKDGKDAGP

-2058 TDKGQ
+2058 TDEGQ

-2154 TDGLGKHK
+2154 TDGLGKHRI
-2162 VVIFEYVYD
+2162 VIFEYVYD

-2200 DRTAMFLSILVGMLG
+2200 DRTVMFLSILAGMLG

-2220 LFVTRRKKK
+2220 LFVTKRKKK

>member
-62 DSDKDK
+62 DSDKDR

-79 DSACTESIT
+79 DSECTESIT

-105 VYKSL
+105 VYKNL

-132 QLDKKLFRSNDDYS
+132 QLDEKLFRSNDDYN

-187 DASSEVSTEVT
+187 DASSEVSTEAT
-198 TEAVTEPDT
+198 TEPDT
-207 QVATTSDASSEETEA
+207 QVATTSDASSEETET

-235 VKPVATLASVM
+235 VKPVATLASVFRM
-246 RAAGASYW
+246 AKAAKIAEDVY
-254 IYGDYSG
+254 IYGSEEDG
-261 MSSGDYHVS
+261 CGNYHI
-270 TDKDNVPMSGNASR
+270 TAENGNANPSLNGDMGSR
-284 VFCGTASKQG
+284 TFCVDWGANG
-294 PGKPYYG
+294 PSAKNN
-301 SSQGYTR
+301 YTR
-308 RVVNNSSTVK
+308 PVK
-318 VLSYYYDVLAKQS
+318 YRLGNGAKESMRKAVAYYYDVLVPAADTKGKKVTALTETEHYLS
-331 DHSANWQNHVTQ
+331 SLKGNKGTTPSWASAAQNHVALAKGDQAISISNSKPTVTCVDSKTFGTFTEKNVFVSEKLTV
-343 TAHAL
+343 TAKSDEQHFNYEVP
-348 SYINGYGASY
+348 SGCTVYVHRSKTWY
-358 KPSWWSAAMARP
+358 KLTADDK
-370 VYSMSETQIYVGS
+370 T
-383 NTTTSVVNYTS
+383 
-394 SEIHRG
+394 
-400 NREASDGLHT
+400 HT
-410 LYNVQ
+410 LRKNDVFYVVTPKSN
-415 WTAVKTVS
+415 ANKTFSIS
-423 GTSLKNYFTVKVPS
+423 GT
-437 NVRIYVK
+437 
-444 RNNGKWGSATNTDV
+444 AA
-458 NLYSGDKFFFT
+458 SG
-469 TSKLTDR
+469 
-476 TTTIANSKAALTGF
+476 G
-490 TAYAY
+490 
-495 DPVNTKNQTMYGN
+495 
-508 GVSETRSIQF
+508 
-518 SIPWKDVYHK
+518 WDVYYYEPNDPAWLGCQEMMLAAETDK
-528 LTLDKLVCVGGN
+528 PKFTLKFKTEELPDPIN
-540 YKVDASTAGTQY
+540 IEIDKVDSVREDGTQ
-552 TVYWVDKTTN
+552 VGKT
-562 SNRFGKIAV
+562 
-571 FEIQTNGK
+571 
-579 GKVKYLR
+579 
-586 QNNYGTTFKPSGFGT
+586 
-601 YTLDG
+601 
-606 LPTGV
+606 
-611 YRIVET
+611 
-617 KTNDGF
+617 
-623 ETAKPCRINFSNG
+623 
-636 AAVDAEGNASGESK
+636 
-650 HFEIAF
+650 
-656 KTNDNVKN
+656 
-664 QVANFTSFEQ
+664 
-674 KESGD
+674 
-679 PLAIKI
+679 
-685 QKIDADTKETVGLG
+685 
-699 SGSLAG
+699 SLAG
-705 AEFTIKYY
+705 AIFKMEYFKGKTT
-713 EDAEGVGTIGISV
+713 AS
-726 PTGTPTARWVIKTD
+726 GTPTNTWYIKTVK
-740 EDGYASLANDEY
+740 DGSHYRAAF
-752 IVSKPSKLPDSV
+752 SKACLVTGDKNYPSDTAPKDIDPTGLYELYD
-764 KIVKGKYNICKP
+764 GAMR
-776 GTIVITESEA
+776 ITEVKA
-786 PKNYNKFSKVT
+786 PSGYKVVDGKNKGFFYIGSKKVT
-797 TQAGTSTDVDNVVIR
+797 GQASITVRVTGGKTILAGTEISAEAFKQYEQKERYDFKLKKVDSYGN
-812 ADYNDK
+812 
-818 GEIKLYSC
+818 
-826 KKDQS
+826 
-831 GKLVK
+831 
-836 FGASMTGSAIKIYEP
+836 
-851 VKRYNLRLQKT
+851 
-862 DGYEHPMANVAFV
+862 PMAGVAF
-875 ITCRETGESHVML
+875 L
-888 TDSDGILD
+888 
-896 TSRVVTSGGKF
+896 
-907 KVNAND
+907 
-913 DLYEQALTDNS
+913 
-924 IIPEYVQTSV
+924 
-934 FFNDDSDV
+934 
-942 AVTASRH
+942 VTASNGDQH
-949 SEGALYAGTYI
+949 VVVTDKNGEFDSSKLGYTNVNGNDATLAKAMADTTLYPTYKETNVFFTTPGSGKTAAAEIKEETVGTTAPRPLYKDTYT
-960 IRELHRQY
+960 IREIHRQY
-968 VTVDGEKCKLSEVY
+968 VTIDGKKYKLTQVY
-982 KIPAAIKV
+982 DLGPAQKI
-990 TVPGTDNNAVGEHD
+990 TV
-1004 TKDAGT
+1004 
-1010 MTNIRIP
+1010 
-1017 SISSVAMDA
+1017 S
-1026 DSATKMSITSKD
+1026 DSAKNGAVIDFGTYTNTAIPKMTSSAISTDTNTKMSVAGKNASFKD
-1038 AKFRDI
+1038 SIKATNLKAS
-1044 VTIHNPELD
+1044 T
-1053 KTYTLM
+1053 KYTLM
-1059 SIAVDTATGLAYVGA
+1059 SVAVD
-1074 DGQYVRTTE
+1074 
-1083 YLGKG
+1083 
-1088 SGLIGADVPL
+1088 
-1098 ELTANTTGTEVNQL
+1098 ANTGKAYKDASGKYVAKNVEFTTGAVKKGTVFPETTASVTFTGVNTSNVKSRKL
-1112 TFFEYL
+1112 VFYEYL
-1118 VEGKTTN
+1118 VEGSVTKTVS
-1125 LVGVD
+1125 LD
-1130 SDGKPVEPAKCV
+1130 SAGKPVEPANCV

-1161 TEVLVNSTKTNESPA
+1161 T
-1176 AISTVTDT
+1176 
-1184 VTTHGLIAGESFT
+1184 
-1197 INSTIKVDGKSIGV
+1197 
-1211 QSTDFTADG
+1211 
-1220 KDKEVSVVF
+1220 
-1229 KDLDLS
+1229 
-1235 KLANKRLSIVTELI
+1235 
-1249 YKNKVILTH
+1249 
-1258 NDDGKDLNEEFYTPE
+1258 
-1273 MHSNAIDVDT
+1273 
-1283 LTKMSKTSE
+1283 
-1292 TAKFKD
+1292 
-1298 TVDIKNLSAATQY
+1298 
-1311 TLQSIAV
+1311 
-1318 DTATGLAYKD
+1318 
-1328 ASGKYVVGHETFTT
+1328 
-1342 KTSKDNDRVGAT
+1342 
-1354 ADIEFTANTKDT
+1354 
-1366 NVTQITFYEYLV
+1366 
-1378 RGSVDSDISV
+1378 
-1388 DENGY
+1388 
-1393 PVRPAN
+1393 
-1399 WIAEDASTS
+1399 
-1408 NVDQT
+1408 
-1413 LNLVNLETKV
+1413 KV

-1432 APADK
+1432 APADE

-1479 GGDETVSV
+1479 GDDETVSV
-1487 PFKSLDLTKYAG
+1487 PLKGLNLTEYAG

-1521 GTDPDEVF
+1521 GTDPDEKF

-1579 TTGEEIKKTEIE
+1579 ATGEEIKKTEIE
-1591 KDPYWGMLRDLGYV
+1591 KDPYWNMLKDLGYV

-1638 LKPEKMDDMINVAFD
+1638 LKPEKMDDTVNVTFD

-1660 LEGKTITIQ
+1660 LEGKTITIR
-1669 QVIKLNGVVVAKHTD
+1669 QVIKLNGVAVAKHTD

-1703 NTSHNHTIAPTKNA
+1703 NTSHNHTIAPTKDA

-1746 KPVELNGKPVVVKQN
+1746 KPVELNGKPVVVKQS

-1804 DLNSAEQSFSFS
+1804 DPNSAEQSFSFS

-1847 GLTKGEGFTLKG
+1847 GLTKGERFTLKG
-1859 VVYNKSTRKPMLVNG
+1859 VVYNKSTRKPMLVDG

-1916 FVYLYKDGVLIDKE
+1916 FVYLYKDGILIDKE

-1988 HLNKNGKDAGP
+1988 HLNKDGKDAGP

-2058 TDKGQ
+2058 TDEGQ

-2140 KPENGSFDVSMSFK
+2140 KSENGSFDVSMSFK
-2154 TDGLGKHK
+2154 TDGLGKHRI
-2162 VVIFEYVYD
+2162 VIFEYVYD

-2200 DRTAMFLSILVGMLG
+2200 DRTVVFLSILAGMLG

>member
-62 DSDKDK
+62 DSDKDR

-94 DGKSYGGDDRV
+94 DGKAYGGDDRV
-105 VYKSL
+105 VYKNL
-110 EERANANASKAI
+110 EERVNANASKAI

-132 QLDKKLFRSNDDYS
+132 QLDEKLFRSNDDYS

-187 DASSEVSTEVT
+187 DASSEVSTEAT
-198 TEAVTEPDT
+198 TESDT
-207 QVATTSDASSEETEA
+207 QVATTSDASSEETKA
-222 TTQIA
+222 TTQVA

-235 VKPVATLASVM
+235 VKPIATLASVFRTAVADVYVWGTETQGCGNYHKTSSSANSANM
-246 RAAGASYW
+246 SLDGDIGSRMFCVDWGA
-254 IYGDYSG
+254 
-261 MSSGDYHVS
+261 
-270 TDKDNVPMSGNASR
+270 N
-284 VFCGTASKQG
+284 G
-294 PGKPYYG
+294 P
-301 SSQGYTR
+301 SLANGYTR
-308 RVVNNSSTVK
+308 PVKYSRGGGADVSLRKVVA
-318 VLSYYYDVLAKQS
+318 YYYEVLAKTS
-331 DHSANWQNHVTQ
+331 GNLAATEHYLSLLNHKKGT
-343 TAHAL
+343 TPTWA
-348 SYINGYGASY
+348 
-358 KPSWWSAAMARP
+358 SAAMKYTALASGEETINIDKTKPSMTYYKSYSFKANGEVFHTSTNVFVSEP
-370 VYSMSETQIYVGS
+370 VTVTAEKSEQYFTASVPKDCAVYVYNYNSETKKY
-383 NTTTSVVNYTS
+383 
-394 SEIHRG
+394 
-400 NREASDGLHT
+400 
-410 LYNVQ
+410 Q
-415 WTAVKTVS
+415 WTRYGSTDNLKLKNGDKFRIVLPKSFANKTVS
-423 GTSLKNYFTVKVPS
+423 LSGTARYGGWDIYYYNPNDPAWLDCQQMVLATETDKPEFSLSVKTGNVPPDHDPVNVEIRKIDSVSGKAVPAGTAALAGAVFKMEYFK
-437 NVRIYVK
+437 
-444 RNNGKWGSATNTDV
+444 GKDSVSGSATNTWYLQTAYDSSIKGYV
-458 NLYSGDKFFFT
+458 AKFARGYLYSDSTHKSDAAPAEVDASGVYELEAGCMRITEVIAPSGYEKVTADNAGYVKLFGSTTKITDSASITVKISAGNVTYGNTAVKDGAIEIGEQKERYDFRLKKVDSYGNPMAGVAFLVTASNGDQHVVVTDKNGEFDSSKLGYTNVNGNDATLAKAIADTTLYPTYKETNVFFT
-469 TSKLTDR
+469 TPGSGKT
-476 TTTIANSKAALTGF
+476 AA
-490 TAYAY
+490 A
-495 DPVNTKNQTMYGN
+495 
-508 GVSETRSIQF
+508 
-518 SIPWKDVYHK
+518 
-528 LTLDKLVCVGGN
+528 
-540 YKVDASTAGTQY
+540 
-552 TVYWVDKTTN
+552 
-562 SNRFGKIAV
+562 
-571 FEIQTNGK
+571 EI
-579 GKVKYLR
+579 
-586 QNNYGTTFKPSGFGT
+586 
-601 YTLDG
+601 
-606 LPTGV
+606 
-611 YRIVET
+611 
-617 KTNDGF
+617 
-623 ETAKPCRINFSNG
+623 
-636 AAVDAEGNASGESK
+636 
-650 HFEIAF
+650 
-656 KTNDNVKN
+656 
-664 QVANFTSFEQ
+664 
-674 KESGD
+674 KE
-679 PLAIKI
+679 
-685 QKIDADTKETVGLG
+685 ETVG
-699 SGSLAG
+699 
-705 AEFTIKYY
+705 T
-713 EDAEGVGTIGISV
+713 
-726 PTGTPTARWVIKTD
+726 TAPRPLYKDTYTV
-740 EDGYASLANDEY
+740 
-752 IVSKPSKLPDSV
+752 
-764 KIVKGKYNICKP
+764 
-776 GTIVITESEA
+776 
-786 PKNYNKFSKVT
+786 
-797 TQAGTSTDVDNVVIR
+797 R
-812 ADYNDK
+812 
-818 GEIKLYSC
+818 EI
-826 KKDQS
+826 
-831 GKLVK
+831 
-836 FGASMTGSAIKIYEP
+836 
-851 VKRYNLRLQKT
+851 
-862 DGYEHPMANVAFV
+862 
-875 ITCRETGESHVML
+875 
-888 TDSDGILD
+888 
-896 TSRVVTSGGKF
+896 
-907 KVNAND
+907 
-913 DLYEQALTDNS
+913 
-924 IIPEYVQTSV
+924 
-934 FFNDDSDV
+934 
-942 AVTASRH
+942 
-949 SEGALYAGTYI
+949 
-960 IRELHRQY
+960 HRQY
-968 VTVDGEKCKLSEVY
+968 VTIDGKKYKLTQVY
-982 KIPAAIKV
+982 DLGPAQKITVSDSAKNGAVIDFGTYTNTAIPKM
-990 TVPGTDNNAVGEHD
+990 TSSAISTDTN
-1004 TKDAGT
+1004 TK
-1010 MTNIRIP
+1010 I
-1017 SISSVAMDA
+1017 SVAGKNA
-1026 DSATKMSITSKD
+1026 SFKDSIKATNLKASTK
-1038 AKFRDI
+1038 
-1044 VTIHNPELD
+1044 
-1053 KTYTLM
+1053 YTLM
-1059 SIAVDTATGLAYVGA
+1059 SVAVDANTGKAYKDA
-1074 DGQYVRTTE
+1074 DGKYVAKNVE
-1083 YLGKG
+1083 F
-1088 SGLIGADVPL
+1088 
-1098 ELTANTTGTEVNQL
+1098 TTGAVKKGTVFPETTASVTFTGVNTSNVKSRKL
-1112 TFFEYL
+1112 VFYEYL
-1118 VEGKTTN
+1118 VEGSVTKTVS
-1125 LVGVD
+1125 LD
-1130 SDGKPVEPAKCV
+1130 SAGKPVEPANCV

-1161 TEVLVNSTKTNESPA
+1161 T
-1176 AISTVTDT
+1176 
-1184 VTTHGLIAGESFT
+1184 
-1197 INSTIKVDGKSIGV
+1197 
-1211 QSTDFTADG
+1211 
-1220 KDKEVSVVF
+1220 
-1229 KDLDLS
+1229 
-1235 KLANKRLSIVTELI
+1235 
-1249 YKNKVILTH
+1249 
-1258 NDDGKDLNEEFYTPE
+1258 
-1273 MHSNAIDVDT
+1273 
-1283 LTKMSKTSE
+1283 
-1292 TAKFKD
+1292 
-1298 TVDIKNLSAATQY
+1298 
-1311 TLQSIAV
+1311 
-1318 DTATGLAYKD
+1318 
-1328 ASGKYVVGHETFTT
+1328 
-1342 KTSKDNDRVGAT
+1342 
-1354 ADIEFTANTKDT
+1354 
-1366 NVTQITFYEYLV
+1366 
-1378 RGSVDSDISV
+1378 
-1388 DENGY
+1388 
-1393 PVRPAN
+1393 
-1399 WIAEDASTS
+1399 
-1408 NVDQT
+1408 
-1413 LNLVNLETKV
+1413 KV

-1432 APADK
+1432 APADE

-1479 GGDETVSV
+1479 GDDETVSV
-1487 PFKSLDLTKYAG
+1487 PLKGLNLTEYAG

-1521 GTDPDEVF
+1521 GTDPDEKF

-1579 TTGEEIKKTEIE
+1579 ATGEEIKKTEIE
-1591 KDPYWGMLRDLGYV
+1591 KDPYWNMLKDLGYV

-1638 LKPEKMDDMINVAFD
+1638 LKPEKMDDTVNVTFD

-1660 LEGKTITIQ
+1660 LEGKTITIR
-1669 QVIKLNGVVVAKHTD
+1669 QVIKLNGVAVAKHTD

-1703 NTSHNHTIAPTKNA
+1703 NTSHNHTIAPTKDA

-1746 KPVELNGKPVVVKQN
+1746 KPVELNGKPVVVKQS

-1804 DLNSAEQSFSFS
+1804 DPNSAEQSFSFS

-1847 GLTKGEGFTLKG
+1847 GLTKGERFTLKG
-1859 VVYNKSTRKPMLVNG
+1859 VVYNKSTRKPMLVDG

-1916 FVYLYKDGVLIDKE
+1916 FVYLYKDGILIDKE

-1988 HLNKNGKDAGP
+1988 HLNKDGKDAGP

-2058 TDKGQ
+2058 TDEGQ

-2154 TDGLGKHK
+2154 TDGLGKHRI
-2162 VVIFEYVYD
+2162 VIFEYVYD

-2200 DRTAMFLSILVGMLG
+2200 DRTVMFLSILAGMLG

-2220 LFVTRRKKK
+2220 LFVTKRKKK

>member
-62 DSDKDK
+62 DSDKDR

-105 VYKSL
+105 VYKNL

-187 DASSEVSTEVT
+187 DASSEVG
-198 TEAVTEPDT
+198 TEATTEPDT
-207 QVATTSDASSEETEA
+207 QVATTSDASSEETET
-222 TTQIA
+222 TTQVA

-235 VKPVATLASVM
+235 VEPVATLASVFRM
-246 RAAGASYW
+246 AKAAKAATTTAVSRGTGYGYGGETISYIFYINKGLTYNNTGYAFCMEEGKTGPTSGTGTVSSIGKGNITKALYYSFAGPGAGSYDGAPSSGGLNGDNVMTLSCILDYYYTGYWDSGDFGTAYDNAISYEKWLKGKDMPNTLADTAFSIAGKSDDFTASRAAYN
-254 IYGDYSG
+254 I
-261 MSSGDYHVS
+261 
-270 TDKDNVPMSGNASR
+270 TDKTQTTNEWAVVSKKSVTVTIPTGVTMHKTDSNGKKSTHGA
-284 VFCGTASKQG
+284 GTA
-294 PGKPYYG
+294 
-301 SSQGYTR
+301 
-308 RVVNNSSTVK
+308 TVSNGDK
-318 VLSYYYDVLAKQS
+318 IYFSASIAKGGTS
-331 DHSANWQNHVTQ
+331 D
-343 TAHAL
+343 
-348 SYINGYGASY
+348 I
-358 KPSWWSAAMARP
+358 KF
-370 VYSMSETQIYVGS
+370 
-383 NTTTSVVNYTS
+383 TSVKGY
-394 SEIHRG
+394 
-400 NREASDGLHT
+400 
-410 LYNVQ
+410 
-415 WTAVKTVS
+415 
-423 GTSLKNYFTVKVPS
+423 
-437 NVRIYVK
+437 
-444 RNNGKWGSATNTDV
+444 SAYKADFGAELQVLGFLGEPTD
-458 NLYSGDKFFFT
+458 KE
-469 TSKLTDR
+469 
-476 TTTIANSKAALTGF
+476 F
-490 TAYAY
+490 TAKLQWNSPNFSLRKT
-495 DPVNTKNQTMYGN
+495 DSKTKQPVEGAEYL
-508 GVSETRSIQF
+508 
-518 SIPWKDVYHK
+518 VYCAQ
-528 LTLDKLVCVGGN
+528 DN
-540 YKVDASTAGTQY
+540 EKVN
-552 TVYWVDKTTN
+552 VVRFKTN
-562 SNRFGKIAV
+562 SNGVGEITSVNPTQASGEVGKTV
-571 FEIQTNGK
+571 
-579 GKVKYLR
+579 VKL
-586 QNNYGTTFKPSGFGT
+586 KA
-601 YTLDG
+601 
-606 LPTGV
+606 GV
-611 YRIVET
+611 RYYIVET
-617 KTNDGF
+617 KAPEHYKLN
-623 ETAKPCRINFSNG
+623 
-636 AAVDAEGNASGESK
+636 
-650 HFEIAF
+650 
-656 KTNDNVKN
+656 KN
-664 QVANFTSFEQ
+664 KQVAIGGEKYPYEAHIGVNATGGHVDYTSITGATFSTTATGVTYHTVD
-674 KESGD
+674 KVAHD
-679 PLAIKI
+679 PINI
-685 QKIDADTKETVGLG
+685 VIDKVDSIREDGTQVGKT
-699 SGSLAG
+699 SLAG
-705 AEFTIKYY
+705 AIFKMEYY
-713 EDAEGVGTIGISV
+713 QGKTTAS
-726 PTGTPTARWVIKTD
+726 GTPTNTWYIKTVKNVAGD
-740 EDGYASLANDEY
+740 YEAKFAKGFIVNEGTYKSDAAPNVVDASGVYELEDGAMR
-752 IVSKPSKLPDSV
+752 
-764 KIVKGKYNICKP
+764 
-776 GTIVITESEA
+776 ITEVKA
-786 PKNYNKFSKVT
+786 PSGYKVVDGKNKGFFKVKRTKVT
-797 TQAGTSTDVDNVVIR
+797 GSSITVQVMGGRTIYAGTEITADAFKQYEQKERYDFKLKKVDSYGN
-812 ADYNDK
+812 
-818 GEIKLYSC
+818 
-826 KKDQS
+826 
-831 GKLVK
+831 
-836 FGASMTGSAIKIYEP
+836 
-851 VKRYNLRLQKT
+851 
-862 DGYEHPMANVAFV
+862 PMAGVAF
-875 ITCRETGESHVML
+875 L
-888 TDSDGILD
+888 
-896 TSRVVTSGGKF
+896 
-907 KVNAND
+907 
-913 DLYEQALTDNS
+913 
-924 IIPEYVQTSV
+924 
-934 FFNDDSDV
+934 
-942 AVTASRH
+942 VTASNGNQH
-949 SEGALYAGTYI
+949 VVVTDKNGEFDSSKLDYTNVNDNDATLAKAMADTTLYPTYKETNVFFTTPGSGKTAAAEI
-960 IRELHRQY
+960 KEETVDGKAPRPLYKDTYTIREIHRQY
-968 VTVDGEKCKLSEVY
+968 VTIDGKKYKLTQVY
-982 KIPAAIKV
+982 DIGPAQTI
-990 TVPGTDNNAVGEHD
+990 TVP
-1004 TKDAGT
+1004 
-1010 MTNIRIP
+1010 
-1017 SISSVAMDA
+1017 
-1026 DSATKMSITSKD
+1026 DSAKDGAVIDFGTYTNTAIPKMTSSAISTDTNTKMSVVGKNASFKD
-1038 AKFRDI
+1038 SIKATNLKAS
-1044 VTIHNPELD
+1044 T
-1053 KTYTLM
+1053 KYTLM
-1059 SIAVDTATGLAYVGA
+1059 SVAVDANTGKAYKDA
-1074 DGQYVRTTE
+1074 DGKYVAKNVE
-1083 YLGKG
+1083 F
-1088 SGLIGADVPL
+1088 
-1098 ELTANTTGTEVNQL
+1098 TTGAVKKGTVFPETTASVTFTGVNTSNVKSRKL
-1112 TFFEYL
+1112 VFYEYL
-1118 VEGKTTN
+1118 VEGSVTKTVS
-1125 LVGVD
+1125 LD
-1130 SDGKPVEPAKCV
+1130 SAGKPVEPANCV

-1161 TEVLVNSTKTNESPA
+1161 T
-1176 AISTVTDT
+1176 
-1184 VTTHGLIAGESFT
+1184 
-1197 INSTIKVDGKSIGV
+1197 
-1211 QSTDFTADG
+1211 
-1220 KDKEVSVVF
+1220 
-1229 KDLDLS
+1229 
-1235 KLANKRLSIVTELI
+1235 
-1249 YKNKVILTH
+1249 
-1258 NDDGKDLNEEFYTPE
+1258 
-1273 MHSNAIDVDT
+1273 
-1283 LTKMSKTSE
+1283 
-1292 TAKFKD
+1292 
-1298 TVDIKNLSAATQY
+1298 
-1311 TLQSIAV
+1311 
-1318 DTATGLAYKD
+1318 
-1328 ASGKYVVGHETFTT
+1328 
-1342 KTSKDNDRVGAT
+1342 
-1354 ADIEFTANTKDT
+1354 
-1366 NVTQITFYEYLV
+1366 
-1378 RGSVDSDISV
+1378 
-1388 DENGY
+1388 
-1393 PVRPAN
+1393 
-1399 WIAEDASTS
+1399 
-1408 NVDQT
+1408 
-1413 LNLVNLETKV
+1413 KV

-1432 APADK
+1432 APADE

-1479 GGDETVSV
+1479 GDDETVSV
-1487 PFKSLDLTKYAG
+1487 PLKGLDLTEYAG

-1521 GTDPDEVF
+1521 GTDPDEKF

-1579 TTGEEIKKTEIE
+1579 ATGEEIKKTEIE
-1591 KDPYWGMLRDLGYV
+1591 KDPYWNMLKDLGYV

-1638 LKPEKMDDMINVAFD
+1638 LKPEKMDDTVNVTFD

-1660 LEGKTITIQ
+1660 LEGKTITIR
-1669 QVIKLNGVVVAKHTD
+1669 QVIKLNGVAVAKHTD

-1733 VDFYGIAIDKDTN
+1733 VDFYGIAVDKDTN
-1746 KPVELNGKPVVVKQN
+1746 KPVEFNGKPVVVKQN

-1804 DLNSAEQSFSFS
+1804 DPNSAEQSFSFS

-1847 GLTKGEGFTLKG
+1847 GLTKGERFTLKG

-1916 FVYLYKDGVLIDKE
+1916 FVYLYKDGILIDKE

-1988 HLNKNGKDAGP
+1988 HLNKDGKDAGP

-2058 TDKGQ
+2058 TDEGQ

-2154 TDGLGKHK
+2154 TDGLGKHRI
-2162 VVIFEYVYD
+2162 VIFEYVYD

-2200 DRTAMFLSILVGMLG
+2200 DRTVMFLSILAGMLG

-2220 LFVTRRKKK
+2220 LFVTKRKKK

>member
-62 DSDKDK
+62 DSDKDR

-94 DGKSYGGDDRV
+94 DGKAYGGDDRV
-105 VYKSL
+105 VYKNL
-110 EERANANASKAI
+110 EERVNANASKAI

-132 QLDKKLFRSNDDYS
+132 QLDEKLFRSNDDYS

-180 EKVATPT
+180 EKVATST

-198 TEAVTEPDT
+198 TETITEPDT
-207 QVATTSDASSEETEA
+207 QVATTSDASSEETET
-222 TTQIA
+222 TTQVA

-235 VKPVATLASVM
+235 VKPVATLASVFRM
-246 RAAGASYW
+246 AKAAKIAEDVY
-254 IYGDYSG
+254 IYGSEEDGCGNYHITAKN
-261 MSSGDYHVS
+261 GDANPS
-270 TDKDNVPMSGNASR
+270 LDGDMGSR
-284 VFCGTASKQG
+284 TFCVDWGANG
-294 PGKPYYG
+294 PSAKNN
-301 SSQGYTR
+301 YTR
-308 RVVNNSSTVK
+308 PVK
-318 VLSYYYDVLAKQS
+318 YRLGNGAKESMRKAVAYYYDVLVPAADTKGKKVTALAETEHYLS
-331 DHSANWQNHVTQ
+331 SLKGNKGTTPSWASAAQNHVALAKGDQAISISNSKPTVTCVDSKTFGTFTEKNVFVSEKLTV
-343 TAHAL
+343 TAK
-348 SYINGYGASY
+348 SDEQYFNYEVPNGCTVYVHRNKTWY
-358 KPSWWSAAMARP
+358 KLTADDK
-370 VYSMSETQIYVGS
+370 T
-383 NTTTSVVNYTS
+383 
-394 SEIHRG
+394 
-400 NREASDGLHT
+400 HT
-410 LYNVQ
+410 LRKNDVFYVVTPKSN
-415 WTAVKTVS
+415 ANKTFSIS
-423 GTSLKNYFTVKVPS
+423 GTAASGGWDVYYYEPNDPAWLGCQEMMLAAETDKPKFTLKFKTEELPDPVIIEIVKVDS
-437 NVRIYVK
+437 VRE
-444 RNNGKWGSATNTDV
+444 D
-458 NLYSGDKFFFT
+458 
-469 TSKLTDR
+469 
-476 TTTIANSKAALTGF
+476 
-490 TAYAY
+490 
-495 DPVNTKNQTMYGN
+495 
-508 GVSETRSIQF
+508 
-518 SIPWKDVYHK
+518 
-528 LTLDKLVCVGGN
+528 
-540 YKVDASTAGTQY
+540 GTQ
-552 TVYWVDKTTN
+552 VGKT
-562 SNRFGKIAV
+562 
-571 FEIQTNGK
+571 
-579 GKVKYLR
+579 
-586 QNNYGTTFKPSGFGT
+586 
-601 YTLDG
+601 
-606 LPTGV
+606 
-611 YRIVET
+611 
-617 KTNDGF
+617 
-623 ETAKPCRINFSNG
+623 
-636 AAVDAEGNASGESK
+636 
-650 HFEIAF
+650 
-656 KTNDNVKN
+656 
-664 QVANFTSFEQ
+664 
-674 KESGD
+674 
-679 PLAIKI
+679 
-685 QKIDADTKETVGLG
+685 
-699 SGSLAG
+699 SLAG
-705 AEFTIKYY
+705 AIFKMEYFKGKTT
-713 EDAEGVGTIGISV
+713 AS
-726 PTGTPTARWVIKTD
+726 GTPTNTWYLETVYDSSIK
-740 EDGYASLANDEY
+740 GCVA
-752 IVSKPSKLPDSV
+752 
-764 KIVKGKYNICKP
+764 
-776 GTIVITESEA
+776 
-786 PKNYNKFSKVT
+786 KFSKTCLVT
-797 TQAGTSTDVDNVVIR
+797 GDKNYPSDAAPKDIDPTGSYELYDGAMRITEVKAPSGYKVVDGKNKGFFYIGSKKVTGQASITVRVTGGKTILAGTEISAEAFKQYEQKERYDFKLKKVDSYGN
-812 ADYNDK
+812 
-818 GEIKLYSC
+818 
-826 KKDQS
+826 
-831 GKLVK
+831 
-836 FGASMTGSAIKIYEP
+836 
-851 VKRYNLRLQKT
+851 
-862 DGYEHPMANVAFV
+862 PMAGVAF
-875 ITCRETGESHVML
+875 L
-888 TDSDGILD
+888 
-896 TSRVVTSGGKF
+896 
-907 KVNAND
+907 
-913 DLYEQALTDNS
+913 
-924 IIPEYVQTSV
+924 
-934 FFNDDSDV
+934 
-942 AVTASRH
+942 VTASNGDQH
-949 SEGALYAGTYI
+949 VVVTDKNGEFDSSKLGYTDVNGNDATLAKAMADTTLYPTYKETNVFFTTPGSGKTAAAEI
-960 IRELHRQY
+960 KEETVDGKAPRPLYKDTYTIREIHRQY
-968 VTVDGEKCKLSEVY
+968 VTIDGKKYKLTQVY
-982 KIPAAIKV
+982 DLGPAQKI
-990 TVPGTDNNAVGEHD
+990 TV
-1004 TKDAGT
+1004 
-1010 MTNIRIP
+1010 
-1017 SISSVAMDA
+1017 S
-1026 DSATKMSITSKD
+1026 DSAKNGAVIDFGTYTNTAIPKMTSSAISTDTNTKMSVAGKNSSFKD
-1038 AKFRDI
+1038 SVKATNLKAS
-1044 VTIHNPELD
+1044 T
-1053 KTYTLM
+1053 KYTLM
-1059 SIAVDTATGLAYVGA
+1059 SVAVDANTGKAYKDA
-1074 DGQYVRTTE
+1074 DGKYVAKNVE
-1083 YLGKG
+1083 F
-1088 SGLIGADVPL
+1088 
-1098 ELTANTTGTEVNQL
+1098 TTGAVKKGTVFPETTASVTFTGVNTSNVKSRKL
-1112 TFFEYL
+1112 VFYEYL
-1118 VEGKTTN
+1118 VEGSVTKTVS
-1125 LVGVD
+1125 LD
-1130 SDGKPVEPAKCV
+1130 SAGKPVEPANCV

-1161 TEVLVNSTKTNESPA
+1161 T
-1176 AISTVTDT
+1176 
-1184 VTTHGLIAGESFT
+1184 
-1197 INSTIKVDGKSIGV
+1197 
-1211 QSTDFTADG
+1211 
-1220 KDKEVSVVF
+1220 
-1229 KDLDLS
+1229 
-1235 KLANKRLSIVTELI
+1235 
-1249 YKNKVILTH
+1249 
-1258 NDDGKDLNEEFYTPE
+1258 
-1273 MHSNAIDVDT
+1273 
-1283 LTKMSKTSE
+1283 
-1292 TAKFKD
+1292 
-1298 TVDIKNLSAATQY
+1298 
-1311 TLQSIAV
+1311 
-1318 DTATGLAYKD
+1318 
-1328 ASGKYVVGHETFTT
+1328 
-1342 KTSKDNDRVGAT
+1342 
-1354 ADIEFTANTKDT
+1354 
-1366 NVTQITFYEYLV
+1366 
-1378 RGSVDSDISV
+1378 
-1388 DENGY
+1388 
-1393 PVRPAN
+1393 
-1399 WIAEDASTS
+1399 
-1408 NVDQT
+1408 
-1413 LNLVNLETKV
+1413 KV

-1432 APADK
+1432 APADE

-1479 GGDETVSV
+1479 GDDETVSV
-1487 PFKSLDLTKYAG
+1487 PLKGLNLTEYAG

-1521 GTDPDEVF
+1521 GTDPDEKF

-1579 TTGEEIKKTEIE
+1579 ATGEEIKKTEIE
-1591 KDPYWGMLRDLGYV
+1591 KDPYWNMLKDLGYV

-1638 LKPEKMDDMINVAFD
+1638 LKPEKMDDTVNVTFD

-1660 LEGKTITIQ
+1660 LEGKTITIR
-1669 QVIKLNGVVVAKHTD
+1669 QVIKLNGVAVAKHTD

-1703 NTSHNHTIAPTKNA
+1703 NTSHNHTIAPTKDA

-1746 KPVELNGKPVVVKQN
+1746 KPVELNGKPVVVKQS

-1804 DLNSAEQSFSFS
+1804 DPNSAEQSFSFS

-1847 GLTKGEGFTLKG
+1847 GLTKGERFTLKG
-1859 VVYNKSTRKPMLVNG
+1859 VVYNKSTRKPMLVDG

-1899 GLKSD
+1899 GLKLD

-1916 FVYLYKDGVLIDKE
+1916 FVYLYKDGILIDKE

-1988 HLNKNGKDAGP
+1988 HLNKDGKDAGP

-2058 TDKGQ
+2058 TDEGQ

-2154 TDGLGKHK
+2154 TDGLGKHRI
-2162 VVIFEYVYD
+2162 VIFEYVYD

-2200 DRTAMFLSILVGMLG
+2200 DRTVMFLSILAGMLG

-2220 LFVTRRKKK
+2220 LFVTKRKKK

>member
-62 DSDKDK
+62 DSDKDR

-105 VYKSL
+105 VYKNL

-132 QLDKKLFRSNDDYS
+132 QLDEKLFRSNDDYS

-187 DASSEVSTEVT
+187 DASSEVSTE
-198 TEAVTEPDT
+198 AITEPDT
-207 QVATTSDASSEETEA
+207 QVATTSDASSEETET
-222 TTQIA
+222 TTQVA

-235 VKPVATLASVM
+235 VKPVATLASVFRTAVADVYVWGTETQGCGNYHKTSSSANSANM
-246 RAAGASYW
+246 SLDGDIGSRMFCVDWGA
-254 IYGDYSG
+254 
-261 MSSGDYHVS
+261 
-270 TDKDNVPMSGNASR
+270 N
-284 VFCGTASKQG
+284 G
-294 PGKPYYG
+294 P
-301 SSQGYTR
+301 SLANGYTR
-308 RVVNNSSTVK
+308 PVKYSRGGGADVSLRKVVA
-318 VLSYYYDVLAKQS
+318 YYYEVLAKTS
-331 DHSANWQNHVTQ
+331 GNLAATEHYLSLLNHKKGT
-343 TAHAL
+343 TPTWA
-348 SYINGYGASY
+348 
-358 KPSWWSAAMARP
+358 SAAMKYTALASGEEIINIDKTKPSMTYYKSYSFKANGEVFHTSTNVFVSEP
-370 VYSMSETQIYVGS
+370 VTVTAEKSEQYFTASVPKDCAVYVYNYNSETKKY
-383 NTTTSVVNYTS
+383 
-394 SEIHRG
+394 
-400 NREASDGLHT
+400 
-410 LYNVQ
+410 Q
-415 WTAVKTVS
+415 WTRYGSTDNLKLKNGDKFRIVLPKSFANKTVS
-423 GTSLKNYFTVKVPS
+423 LSGTARYGGWDVYYYNPNDPAWLDCQQMVLATETDKPEFSLSVKTGNVPPDHDPVNVEIRKIDSVSGKAVPAGTAALAGAVFKMEYFK
-437 NVRIYVK
+437 
-444 RNNGKWGSATNTDV
+444 GKDSVSGSATNTWYLQTAYDSSIKGYVAKFARGYLYSDSTHKSDAAPAEVDASGVYELEAGCMRITEVIAPSGYEKVTASNKGWIKLGGSIDRLTGSASITVKIGNGNIYYGNTAVKDGVVDIGEQKERYDFKLKKVDSYGNPMAGVAFLVTASNGDQHVVVTDKNGEFDSSKLDYKDV
-458 NLYSGDKFFFT
+458 NGNDATLAKAMADTTLYPTYKETNVFFT
-469 TSKLTDR
+469 TPGSGKT
-476 TTTIANSKAALTGF
+476 AAAEIKEDTVDGKTPRPL
-490 TAYAY
+490 Y
-495 DPVNTKNQTMYGN
+495 
-508 GVSETRSIQF
+508 
-518 SIPWKDVYHK
+518 KD
-528 LTLDKLVCVGGN
+528 
-540 YKVDASTAGTQY
+540 
-552 TVYWVDKTTN
+552 
-562 SNRFGKIAV
+562 
-571 FEIQTNGK
+571 
-579 GKVKYLR
+579 
-586 QNNYGTTFKPSGFGT
+586 T
-601 YTLDG
+601 YT
-606 LPTGV
+606 
-611 YRIVET
+611 
-617 KTNDGF
+617 
-623 ETAKPCRINFSNG
+623 
-636 AAVDAEGNASGESK
+636 
-650 HFEIAF
+650 
-656 KTNDNVKN
+656 
-664 QVANFTSFEQ
+664 
-674 KESGD
+674 
-679 PLAIKI
+679 
-685 QKIDADTKETVGLG
+685 
-699 SGSLAG
+699 
-705 AEFTIKYY
+705 
-713 EDAEGVGTIGISV
+713 
-726 PTGTPTARWVIKTD
+726 
-740 EDGYASLANDEY
+740 
-752 IVSKPSKLPDSV
+752 
-764 KIVKGKYNICKP
+764 
-776 GTIVITESEA
+776 
-786 PKNYNKFSKVT
+786 
-797 TQAGTSTDVDNVVIR
+797 
-812 ADYNDK
+812 
-818 GEIKLYSC
+818 
-826 KKDQS
+826 
-831 GKLVK
+831 
-836 FGASMTGSAIKIYEP
+836 
-851 VKRYNLRLQKT
+851 
-862 DGYEHPMANVAFV
+862 
-875 ITCRETGESHVML
+875 
-888 TDSDGILD
+888 
-896 TSRVVTSGGKF
+896 
-907 KVNAND
+907 
-913 DLYEQALTDNS
+913 
-924 IIPEYVQTSV
+924 
-934 FFNDDSDV
+934 
-942 AVTASRH
+942 
-949 SEGALYAGTYI
+949 
-960 IRELHRQY
+960 IREIHRQY
-968 VTVDGEKCKLSEVY
+968 VTIDGKKYKLTQVY
-982 KIPAAIKV
+982 DLGPAQKI
-990 TVPGTDNNAVGEHD
+990 TV
-1004 TKDAGT
+1004 
-1010 MTNIRIP
+1010 
-1017 SISSVAMDA
+1017 S
-1026 DSATKMSITSKD
+1026 DSAKNGAVIDFGTYTNTAIPKMTSSAISTDTNTKMSVAGKNSSFKD
-1038 AKFRDI
+1038 SVKATNLKAS
-1044 VTIHNPELD
+1044 T
-1053 KTYTLM
+1053 KYTLM
-1059 SIAVDTATGLAYVGA
+1059 SVAVDANTGKAYKDA
-1074 DGQYVRTTE
+1074 DGKYVAKNVE
-1083 YLGKG
+1083 F
-1088 SGLIGADVPL
+1088 
-1098 ELTANTTGTEVNQL
+1098 TTGAVKKGTVFPETTASVTFTGVNTSNVKSRKL
-1112 TFFEYL
+1112 VFYEYL
-1118 VEGKTTN
+1118 VEGSVTKTVS
-1125 LVGVD
+1125 LD
-1130 SDGKPVEPAKCV
+1130 SAGKPVEPANCV

-1161 TEVLVNSTKTNESPA
+1161 T
-1176 AISTVTDT
+1176 
-1184 VTTHGLIAGESFT
+1184 
-1197 INSTIKVDGKSIGV
+1197 
-1211 QSTDFTADG
+1211 
-1220 KDKEVSVVF
+1220 
-1229 KDLDLS
+1229 
-1235 KLANKRLSIVTELI
+1235 
-1249 YKNKVILTH
+1249 
-1258 NDDGKDLNEEFYTPE
+1258 
-1273 MHSNAIDVDT
+1273 
-1283 LTKMSKTSE
+1283 
-1292 TAKFKD
+1292 
-1298 TVDIKNLSAATQY
+1298 
-1311 TLQSIAV
+1311 
-1318 DTATGLAYKD
+1318 
-1328 ASGKYVVGHETFTT
+1328 
-1342 KTSKDNDRVGAT
+1342 
-1354 ADIEFTANTKDT
+1354 
-1366 NVTQITFYEYLV
+1366 
-1378 RGSVDSDISV
+1378 
-1388 DENGY
+1388 
-1393 PVRPAN
+1393 
-1399 WIAEDASTS
+1399 
-1408 NVDQT
+1408 
-1413 LNLVNLETKV
+1413 KV

-1432 APADK
+1432 APADE

-1479 GGDETVSV
+1479 GDDETVSV
-1487 PFKSLDLTKYAG
+1487 PLKGLNLTEYAG

-1521 GTDPDEVF
+1521 GTDPDEKF

-1579 TTGEEIKKTEIE
+1579 ATGEEIKKTEIE
-1591 KDPYWGMLRDLGYV
+1591 KDPYWSMLKDLGYV

-1623 KIVSEVGKAFKRTQV
+1623 KIVSEVGKAFKRTQI
-1638 LKPEKMDDMINVAFD
+1638 LKPEKMDDTVDVAFD

-1669 QVIKLNGVVVAKHTD
+1669 QVIKLNGVVVAKHID
-1684 KDAESQQISFPT
+1684 KDAKSQQISFPT

-1947 SASDGITKLHVGYAS
+1947 SASDGITELHVGYAS
-1962 KTAIFRDSVDYYN
+1962 KTAIFRDTVDYYN

-1981 YSTTLTL
+1981 YSTKLTL
-1988 HLNKNGKDAGP
+1988 HLNKNGRDVGP

-2038 ITAFETIRTKGYE
+2038 VVAFESITTNGYE
-2051 VCGHTEI
+2051 VCAHADI

-2063 QIHYPE
+2063 SVHYPE

-2154 TDGLGKHK
+2154 TDGLGKHRI
-2162 VVIFEYVYD
+2162 VIFEYVYD

-2191 IDKTPNKTG
+2191 IDKPNQTG
-2200 DRTAMFLSILVGMLG
+2200 DRTVMFLSILAGMLG

>member
-62 DSDKDK
+62 DSDKDR

-94 DGKSYGGDDRV
+94 DGKAYGGDDRV
-105 VYKSL
+105 VYKNL
-110 EERANANASKAI
+110 EERVNANASKAI

-132 QLDKKLFRSNDDYS
+132 QFDEKLFRSNDDYS

-187 DASSEVSTEVT
+187 DASSEVSTEVSTEAT
-198 TEAVTEPDT
+198 TESDT
-207 QVATTSDASSEETEA
+207 QVATTSDASSEETKA
-222 TTQIA
+222 TTQVA

-235 VKPVATLASVM
+235 VKPIATLASVFRM
-246 RAAGASYW
+246 AKAAKAATTTAVSRGTGYGYNGGTISYIFYINKGLTYNNTGYAFCMEESKTGPTSGTGTVSSIGKGNITKALYYSFAGPGAESYDGAPSSGGLNGDNVMTLSCILDYYYTGYWDSGDFGTAYDNAISYEKWLKGKDMPNTLADTAFSIAGKSDDFTASRAAYN
-254 IYGDYSG
+254 I
-261 MSSGDYHVS
+261 
-270 TDKDNVPMSGNASR
+270 TDKTQTTNEWAVVSKKSVTVTIPTGVTMHKTDSKGKKSTHGA
-284 VFCGTASKQG
+284 GTA
-294 PGKPYYG
+294 
-301 SSQGYTR
+301 
-308 RVVNNSSTVK
+308 TVSNGDK
-318 VLSYYYDVLAKQS
+318 IYFSASIAKGGTS
-331 DHSANWQNHVTQ
+331 D
-343 TAHAL
+343 
-348 SYINGYGASY
+348 I
-358 KPSWWSAAMARP
+358 KF
-370 VYSMSETQIYVGS
+370 
-383 NTTTSVVNYTS
+383 TSVKGY
-394 SEIHRG
+394 
-400 NREASDGLHT
+400 
-410 LYNVQ
+410 
-415 WTAVKTVS
+415 
-423 GTSLKNYFTVKVPS
+423 
-437 NVRIYVK
+437 
-444 RNNGKWGSATNTDV
+444 SAYKADFGAELQVLGFLGEPTD
-458 NLYSGDKFFFT
+458 KE
-469 TSKLTDR
+469 
-476 TTTIANSKAALTGF
+476 F
-490 TAYAY
+490 TAKLQWNSPNFSLRKT
-495 DPVNTKNQTMYGN
+495 DSKTRQPVEGAEYL
-508 GVSETRSIQF
+508 
-518 SIPWKDVYHK
+518 VYCAQ
-528 LTLDKLVCVGGN
+528 DN
-540 YKVDASTAGTQY
+540 EKVN
-552 TVYWVDKTTN
+552 VVRFKTN
-562 SNRFGKIAV
+562 SNGVGEITSVNPTQASGEVGKTV
-571 FEIQTNGK
+571 
-579 GKVKYLR
+579 VKL
-586 QNNYGTTFKPSGFGT
+586 KA
-601 YTLDG
+601 
-606 LPTGV
+606 GV
-611 YRIVET
+611 RYYIVET
-617 KTNDGF
+617 KAPEHYKLNKNKQIAIGGEKYPYEAHIGVNATDGHVDYTSITGATF
-623 ETAKPCRINFSNG
+623 STTATGVTYHTVDKVAHDPINIVIDK
-636 AAVDAEGNASGESK
+636 VDSVREDGTQVG
-650 HFEIAF
+650 
-656 KTNDNVKN
+656 KT
-664 QVANFTSFEQ
+664 
-674 KESGD
+674 
-679 PLAIKI
+679 
-685 QKIDADTKETVGLG
+685 
-699 SGSLAG
+699 SLAG
-705 AEFTIKYY
+705 AIFKMEYY
-713 EDAEGVGTIGISV
+713 QGKTTAS
-726 PTGTPTARWVIKTD
+726 GTPTNTWYLKTVKVGNQYKASFSKTCLVTGNKD
-740 EDGYASLANDEY
+740 YPSDAAPDTLQGDTYELEDGAMR
-752 IVSKPSKLPDSV
+752 
-764 KIVKGKYNICKP
+764 
-776 GTIVITESEA
+776 ITEVKA
-786 PKNYNKFSKVT
+786 PSGYKVVDGKN
-797 TQAGTSTDVDNVVIR
+797 
-812 ADYNDK
+812 K
-818 GEIKLYSC
+818 G
-826 KKDQS
+826 
-831 GKLVK
+831 
-836 FGASMTGSAIKIYEP
+836 
-851 VKRYNLRLQKT
+851 
-862 DGYEHPMANVAFV
+862 AFV
-875 ITCRETGESHVML
+875 IKGKVINQASVTVRVTGGRTIYAGAEI
-888 TDSDGILD
+888 TADA
-896 TSRVVTSGGKF
+896 F
-907 KVNAND
+907 KQ
-913 DLYEQALTDNS
+913 YEQKERYDFKLKK
-924 IIPEYVQTSV
+924 V
-934 FFNDDSDV
+934 DSYGNPMAGV
-942 AVTASRH
+942 AFLVTASNGDQH
-949 SEGALYAGTYI
+949 VVVTDKNGEFDSSKLGYTDVNGNDATLAKAMADTTLYPTYKETNVFFTTPGSGKTAAAEI
-960 IRELHRQY
+960 KEETVDGKAPRPLYKDTYTIREIHRQY
-968 VTVDGEKCKLSEVY
+968 VTIDGKKYKLTQVY
-982 KIPAAIKV
+982 DLGPAQKI
-990 TVPGTDNNAVGEHD
+990 TV
-1004 TKDAGT
+1004 
-1010 MTNIRIP
+1010 
-1017 SISSVAMDA
+1017 S
-1026 DSATKMSITSKD
+1026 DSAKNGAVIDFGTYTNTAIPKMTSSAISTDTNTKMSVAGKNSSFKD
-1038 AKFRDI
+1038 SVKATNLKAS
-1044 VTIHNPELD
+1044 T
-1053 KTYTLM
+1053 KYTLM
-1059 SIAVDTATGLAYVGA
+1059 SVAVDANTGKAYKDA
-1074 DGQYVRTTE
+1074 DGKYVAKNVE
-1083 YLGKG
+1083 F
-1088 SGLIGADVPL
+1088 
-1098 ELTANTTGTEVNQL
+1098 TTGAVKKGTVFPETTASVTFTGVNTSNVKSRKL
-1112 TFFEYL
+1112 VFYEYL
-1118 VEGKTTN
+1118 VEGSVTKTVS
-1125 LVGVD
+1125 LD
-1130 SDGKPVEPAKCV
+1130 SAGKPVEPANCV

-1161 TEVLVNSTKTNESPA
+1161 T
-1176 AISTVTDT
+1176 
-1184 VTTHGLIAGESFT
+1184 
-1197 INSTIKVDGKSIGV
+1197 
-1211 QSTDFTADG
+1211 
-1220 KDKEVSVVF
+1220 
-1229 KDLDLS
+1229 
-1235 KLANKRLSIVTELI
+1235 
-1249 YKNKVILTH
+1249 
-1258 NDDGKDLNEEFYTPE
+1258 
-1273 MHSNAIDVDT
+1273 
-1283 LTKMSKTSE
+1283 
-1292 TAKFKD
+1292 
-1298 TVDIKNLSAATQY
+1298 
-1311 TLQSIAV
+1311 
-1318 DTATGLAYKD
+1318 
-1328 ASGKYVVGHETFTT
+1328 
-1342 KTSKDNDRVGAT
+1342 
-1354 ADIEFTANTKDT
+1354 
-1366 NVTQITFYEYLV
+1366 
-1378 RGSVDSDISV
+1378 
-1388 DENGY
+1388 
-1393 PVRPAN
+1393 
-1399 WIAEDASTS
+1399 
-1408 NVDQT
+1408 
-1413 LNLVNLETKV
+1413 KV

-1432 APADK
+1432 APADE

-1479 GGDETVSV
+1479 GDDETVSV
-1487 PFKSLDLTKYAG
+1487 PLKGLNLTEYAG

-1521 GTDPDEVF
+1521 GTDPDEKF

-1579 TTGEEIKKTEIE
+1579 ATGEEIKKTEIE
-1591 KDPYWGMLRDLGYV
+1591 KDPYWNMLKDLGYV

-1638 LKPEKMDDMINVAFD
+1638 LKPEKMDDTVNVTFD

-1660 LEGKTITIQ
+1660 LEGKTITIR
-1669 QVIKLNGVVVAKHTD
+1669 QVIKLNGVAVAKHTD

-1703 NTSHNHTIAPTKNA
+1703 NTSHNHTIAPTKDA

-1746 KPVELNGKPVVVKQN
+1746 KPVELNGKPVVVKQS

-1804 DLNSAEQSFSFS
+1804 DPNSAEQSFSFS

-1847 GLTKGEGFTLKG
+1847 GLTKGERFTLKG
-1859 VVYNKSTRKPMLVNG
+1859 VVYNKSTRKPMLVDG

-1916 FVYLYKDGVLIDKE
+1916 FVYLYKDGILIDKE

-1988 HLNKNGKDAGP
+1988 HLNKDGKDAGP

-2058 TDKGQ
+2058 TDEGQ

-2154 TDGLGKHK
+2154 TDGLGKHRI
-2162 VVIFEYVYD
+2162 VIFEYVYD

-2200 DRTAMFLSILVGMLG
+2200 DRTVMFLSILAGMLG

-2220 LFVTRRKKK
+2220 LFVTKRKKK

>member
-62 DSDKDK
+62 DSDKDR

-198 TEAVTEPDT
+198 TEATTEPGT
-207 QVATTSDASSEETEA
+207 QVATTSDASSEETET
-222 TTQIA
+222 TTQVA

-235 VKPVATLASVM
+235 VKPVATLASVFRM
-246 RAAGASYW
+246 AKAAKIAEDVY
-254 IYGDYSG
+254 IYGSEKDG
-261 MSSGDYHVS
+261 CGNYHI
-270 TDKDNVPMSGNASR
+270 TAENGNANPSLNGDMGSR
-284 VFCGTASKQG
+284 TFCVDWGANG
-294 PGKPYYG
+294 PSAKNN
-301 SSQGYTR
+301 YTR
-308 RVVNNSSTVK
+308 PVK
-318 VLSYYYDVLAKQS
+318 YRLGNGAKESMRKAVAYYYDVLVPAADTKGKKVTALTETEHYLS
-331 DHSANWQNHVTQ
+331 SLKGNKGTTPSWASAAQNHVALAKGDQAISISNSKPTVTCVDSKTFGTFTEKNVFVSEKLTV
-343 TAHAL
+343 TAKSDEQYFNYEVPSGCTVYVHR
-348 SYINGYGASY
+348 NKTWY
-358 KPSWWSAAMARP
+358 KLTADDK
-370 VYSMSETQIYVGS
+370 T
-383 NTTTSVVNYTS
+383 
-394 SEIHRG
+394 
-400 NREASDGLHT
+400 HT
-410 LYNVQ
+410 LRKNDVFYVVTPKSNANKTFSISG
-415 WTAVKTVS
+415 TAVS
-423 GTSLKNYFTVKVPS
+423 G
-437 NVRIYVK
+437 
-444 RNNGKWGSATNTDV
+444 GW
-458 NLYSGDKFFFT
+458 
-469 TSKLTDR
+469 
-476 TTTIANSKAALTGF
+476 
-490 TAYAY
+490 
-495 DPVNTKNQTMYGN
+495 
-508 GVSETRSIQF
+508 
-518 SIPWKDVYHK
+518 DVYYYEPNDPAWLGCQEMMLAAETDK
-528 LTLDKLVCVGGN
+528 PKFTLKFKTEELPDPINIVID
-540 YKVDASTAGTQY
+540 KVDSIREDGTQ
-552 TVYWVDKTTN
+552 VGKT
-562 SNRFGKIAV
+562 
-571 FEIQTNGK
+571 
-579 GKVKYLR
+579 
-586 QNNYGTTFKPSGFGT
+586 
-601 YTLDG
+601 
-606 LPTGV
+606 
-611 YRIVET
+611 
-617 KTNDGF
+617 
-623 ETAKPCRINFSNG
+623 
-636 AAVDAEGNASGESK
+636 
-650 HFEIAF
+650 
-656 KTNDNVKN
+656 
-664 QVANFTSFEQ
+664 
-674 KESGD
+674 
-679 PLAIKI
+679 
-685 QKIDADTKETVGLG
+685 
-699 SGSLAG
+699 SLAG
-705 AEFTIKYY
+705 AIFKMEYFKGKT
-713 EDAEGVGTIGISV
+713 AAS
-726 PTGTPTARWVIKTD
+726 GTPTNTWYLKTVKNAAGDYTARFDKTCLVTGD
-740 EDGYASLANDEY
+740 KNYPSDTAPKDIDPTGLYELYDGAMR
-752 IVSKPSKLPDSV
+752 
-764 KIVKGKYNICKP
+764 
-776 GTIVITESEA
+776 ITEVKA
-786 PKNYNKFSKVT
+786 PSGYKVVDGKN
-797 TQAGTSTDVDNVVIR
+797 
-812 ADYNDK
+812 K
-818 GEIKLYSC
+818 G
-826 KKDQS
+826 
-831 GKLVK
+831 
-836 FGASMTGSAIKIYEP
+836 
-851 VKRYNLRLQKT
+851 
-862 DGYEHPMANVAFV
+862 AFV
-875 ITCRETGESHVML
+875 IKGKVINQASVTV
-888 TDSDGILD
+888 
-896 TSRVVTSGGKF
+896 RVTGGKTIYAGAEITADAF
-907 KVNAND
+907 KQ
-913 DLYEQALTDNS
+913 YEQKERYDFKLKK
-924 IIPEYVQTSV
+924 V
-934 FFNDDSDV
+934 DSYGNPMAGV
-942 AVTASRH
+942 AFLVTASNGDQH
-949 SEGALYAGTYI
+949 VVVTDKNGEFDSSKLGYTDVNGNDATLAKAMTDTTLYPTYKETNVFFTTPGSGKTAAAEI
-960 IRELHRQY
+960 KEETVDGKAPRPLYKDTYTIREIHRQY
-968 VTVDGEKCKLSEVY
+968 VTIDGKKYKLTQVY
-982 KIPAAIKV
+982 DLGPAQKI
-990 TVPGTDNNAVGEHD
+990 TV
-1004 TKDAGT
+1004 
-1010 MTNIRIP
+1010 
-1017 SISSVAMDA
+1017 S
-1026 DSATKMSITSKD
+1026 DSAKNGAVIDFGTYTNTAIPKMTSSAISTDTNTKMSVAGKNASFKD
-1038 AKFRDI
+1038 SIKATNLKAS
-1044 VTIHNPELD
+1044 T
-1053 KTYTLM
+1053 KYTLM
-1059 SIAVDTATGLAYVGA
+1059 SVAVDANTGKAYKDA
-1074 DGQYVRTTE
+1074 DGKYVAKNVE
-1083 YLGKG
+1083 F
-1088 SGLIGADVPL
+1088 
-1098 ELTANTTGTEVNQL
+1098 TTGAVKKGTVFPETTASVTFTGVNTSNVKSRKL
-1112 TFFEYL
+1112 VFYEYL
-1118 VEGKTTN
+1118 VEGSVTKTVS
-1125 LVGVD
+1125 LD
-1130 SDGKPVEPAKCV
+1130 SAGKPVEPANCV

-1161 TEVLVNSTKTNESPA
+1161 T
-1176 AISTVTDT
+1176 
-1184 VTTHGLIAGESFT
+1184 
-1197 INSTIKVDGKSIGV
+1197 
-1211 QSTDFTADG
+1211 
-1220 KDKEVSVVF
+1220 
-1229 KDLDLS
+1229 
-1235 KLANKRLSIVTELI
+1235 
-1249 YKNKVILTH
+1249 
-1258 NDDGKDLNEEFYTPE
+1258 
-1273 MHSNAIDVDT
+1273 
-1283 LTKMSKTSE
+1283 
-1292 TAKFKD
+1292 
-1298 TVDIKNLSAATQY
+1298 
-1311 TLQSIAV
+1311 
-1318 DTATGLAYKD
+1318 
-1328 ASGKYVVGHETFTT
+1328 
-1342 KTSKDNDRVGAT
+1342 
-1354 ADIEFTANTKDT
+1354 
-1366 NVTQITFYEYLV
+1366 
-1378 RGSVDSDISV
+1378 
-1388 DENGY
+1388 
-1393 PVRPAN
+1393 
-1399 WIAEDASTS
+1399 
-1408 NVDQT
+1408 
-1413 LNLVNLETKV
+1413 KV

-1432 APADK
+1432 APADE

-1479 GGDETVSV
+1479 GDDETVSV
-1487 PFKSLDLTKYAG
+1487 PLKGLNLTEYAG

-1521 GTDPDEVF
+1521 GTDPDEKF

-1579 TTGEEIKKTEIE
+1579 ATGEEIKKTEIE
-1591 KDPYWGMLRDLGYV
+1591 KDSYWNMLKDLGYV

-1638 LKPEKMDDMINVAFD
+1638 LKPEKMDDTVNVTFD

-1660 LEGKTITIQ
+1660 LEGKTITIR
-1669 QVIKLNGVVVAKHTD
+1669 QVIKLNGVAVAKHTD

-1703 NTSHNHTIAPTKNA
+1703 NTSHNHTIAPTKDA

-1746 KPVELNGKPVVVKQN
+1746 KPVELNGKPVVVKQS

-1804 DLNSAEQSFSFS
+1804 DPNSAEQSFSFS

-1847 GLTKGEGFTLKG
+1847 GLTKGERFTLKG
-1859 VVYNKSTRKPMLVNG
+1859 VVYNKSTRKPMLVDG

-1916 FVYLYKDGVLIDKE
+1916 FVYLYKDGILIDKE

-1988 HLNKNGKDAGP
+1988 HLNKDGKDAGP

-2058 TDKGQ
+2058 TDEGQ

-2140 KPENGSFDVSMSFK
+2140 KPENSSFDVSMSFK
-2154 TDGLGKHK
+2154 TDGLGKHRI
-2162 VVIFEYVYD
+2162 VIFEYVYD

-2200 DRTAMFLSILVGMLG
+2200 DRTVMFLSILAGMLG

-2220 LFVTRRKKK
+2220 LFVTKRKKK